1 MVCAE
6 FSVCFW
12 HCSWSSHFCP
22 RLRWQR
28 IRRGLTKPSPRPSQW
43 TGTRRRPIPPAQ
55 EQPKNENP
63 PAPEEP
69 KTFTVT
75 YTDGV
80 GGAVFD
86 NEVHS
91 NLPSGTATPAFS
103 GSLAREGYTFAGWNP
118 AVAETVTA
126 DVTYAAKWE
135 EGKTGPRRVTLPTIP
150 GPDVDLAALDTGH
163 KIDVRFTVLYVGDE
177 FNIGYNYGSSEKT
190 KFVCQ
195 YKTNHSDTAYNNH
208 TIAISDIKAAAS
220 RASVNSGYQIVG
232 WSKESN
238 ANPTTWSLNKSGT
251 TACNKGSTI
260 YLVAKNP
267 NPTTK
272 YTYTL
277 NYDAN
282 GGTGAPSA
290 DSWSTTDASI
300 RYHSFTVKNTI
311 PTREGY
317 VFKGWKAKDGADTIY
332 AGGALCSV
340 SQQGNDVVKN
350 GNTWTRTLYAVWE
363 EAVPSKP
370 EWSDIRR
377 EMQKVSVHV
386 TCINPD
392 VNHTEKTYSYKESND
407 DTIGSVQ
414 DSAGSY
420 TCTVTVHLGRYR
432 LQYNQ
437 DFNREHEFASSLTAD
452 VVLQYNGTGWV
463 IASALPLELKLTCGS
478 APTPNPPGSD
488 VLNSLKVLVKCD
500 SKTYHFEKPYK
511 MDDGDYRLEKV
522 DDNTY
527 TVIVLADKYV
537 EKYNAVYPGHTLFD
551 NNTKTIKLVYR
562 YGAWTVVGSNGVT
575 FNVSCEQKYTVT
587 YTDGVD
593 GEVIF
598 ADQVSYKKPGEK
610 TPKFRGTPTRT
621 GYKFIGWEPAVVGT
635 VTANAT
641 YTAQWV
647 SISDLDPAPEL
658 VSSLYMNFQ
667 CTNENASHDHRSEM
681 IAIGYGIGAGGV
693 IVTDAAG
700 NPVYNK
706 DGNITAV
713 ITFYQDSGFLN
724 EYNKRTGVAHRYA
737 DYEPKTK
744 SVDGVLIGEVFHMYK
759 KDYPVVFD
767 VVCGSLYTVTYKDGT
782 NGTVFADDVHSNLN
796 ANAATPAF
804 VGGTPTR
811 PGYVFTGWNP
821 AVAATVTGNATYT
834 AVWEKDANG
843 NGKPDKDEEKYTVTY
858 TDGVEN
864 EEIFADE
871 TYSDLLSG
879 TATPAFNGT
888 PTRKGYAFTGWNP
901 AVAATVTGNA
911 TYAAV
916 WEEAAPPK
924 PDKPTPPTDEIGGA
938 TVAVKCITGHGDL
951 SWKIDSST
959 FTVGEVTGDD
969 TTGYTCT
976 VTVQAEVYVNA
987 FNSDKKA
994 NGVKHTL
1001 ADDAEKTFTM
1011 TYVNGAWTGP
1021 TNPAVTFEVKCEEEL
1036 VPVHLVI
1043 YRNGDTSKAYK
1054 DVALE
1059 SQPKGHVIDLSTID
1073 IADYYTGNY
1082 EFYGWYD
1089 DGAWNNYKANPANPP
1104 AGLKEKTVNGWT
1116 NLKCMVYDKYQVVY
1130 FQSEE
1135 ALRDFQNDHS
1145 KTEGR
1150 LYSTTALFGSTLP
1163 TADAPTPTRTG
1174 YTFKFWSREGQNG
1187 DVTGQTVNG
1196 WTNLYAVWEKNTYTV
1211 TYTDG
1216 VDGEAFADQAY
1227 TAKYEDATPAF
1238 EGTPTRKGFV
1248 FDGWNPEV
1256 AETVTED
1263 VTYTAQWKPVQPD
1276 KKAIEGAIGR
1286 GVAVVCDNQNVK
1298 HGAKAYKVT
1307 LGEYTASN
1315 VMGTAADGYTC
1326 TVTVRAAKFIEK
1338 YSSDMSDAVHTL
1350 IAGEPAEKTIELK
1363 WNGEKWVAET
1373 ELPVTFHTLCPPEQP
1388 SKKDIEGAIGRGV
1401 KIVCDNQNVKH
1412 GGKDYKPTQGEY
1424 TVSDVTG
1431 TASEGYTCTI
1441 TVKAAKII
1449 EKYSSDMGKTHA
1461 LIVGEQAEKTVE
1473 LKWDG
1478 EKWVAKTELP
1488 ITFHVECPPEKPTYD
1503 ELKGL
1508 GINAKVDCT
1517 TTTAHNG
1524 KSYTLIEDTYNVSDP
1539 ERKGTAY
1546 TCILTVNA
1554 KDYVAKYNAEENVGP
1569 HTLDDRDSKT
1579 IELTWNGEKWT
1590 AAETSV
1596 TFNVKCEL
1604 LTVTYTDGVKGE
1616 EVFADVV
1623 YNDIPYGTNTPA
1635 FGTKDPTRKGYKF
1648 LGWEPVVADTVTENA
1663 TYVAQWEK
1671 LYTVTYTDG
1680 AKGKAF
1686 EDQVFTD
1693 LESGTKTP
1701 EFNGTPTRKGY
1712 KFLGWEP
1719 VVADTVTENVTYT
1732 APVGRTLHRYLHRR
1746 REGQGVQGSGL
1757 QRS

>member
-1 MVCAE
+1 M
-6 FSVCFW
+6 
-12 HCSWSSHFCP
+12 
-22 RLRWQR
+22 
-28 IRRGLTKPSPRPSQW
+28 
-43 TGTRRRPIPPAQ
+43 
-55 EQPKNENP
+55 
-63 PAPEEP
+63 
-69 KTFTVT
+69 
-75 YTDGV
+75 
-80 GGAVFD
+80 
-86 NEVHS
+86 
-91 NLPSGTATPAFS
+91 
-103 GSLAREGYTFAGWNP
+103 
-118 AVAETVTA
+118 TA
-126 DVTYAAKWE
+126 DVTYAAQWE
-135 EGKTGPRRVTLPTIP
+135 AVKKRVTVPTIP
-150 GPDVDLAALDTGH
+150 EPDVNPAALNTGH
-163 KIDVRFTVLYVGDE
+163 KIDVTFTVLYVGDE
-177 FNIGYNYGSSEKT
+177 FRIGYNYGSSEKT

-195 YKTNHSDTAYNNH
+195 YSSNHSDTAYNNH
-208 TIAISDIKAAAS
+208 TIAISDIKAAAG
-220 RASVNSGYQIVG
+220 RATVNSGYTIVG

-290 DSWSTTDASI
+290 ESWSTTDAAI

-317 VFKGWKAKDGADTIY
+317 VFKGWKAKDGSDTIY
-332 AGGALCSV
+332 TGGTLCSV

-363 EAVPSKP
+363 EDAPAKPTAPDNDTVKALLGENAVQIICTNAQIGHGSKTFGLIDGTFTVYQSNNRCEVVINSLSP
-370 EWSDIRR
+370 YVNEFNAAVSVPAGTHITDNSMAGQNRTKINLVWSDG
-377 EMQKVSVHV
+377 KWTAADAPAKYHV
-386 TCINPD
+386 LCSLQPVEPTTPGEGDLENI
-392 VNHTEKTYSYKESND
+392 EKLVRIVCDRNIHDAKEYGV
-407 DTIGSVQ
+407 I
-414 DSAGSY
+414 AGSCEFGGIDMTGDVP
-420 TCTVTVHLGRYR
+420 TCPVTIRAAKYV
-432 LQYNQ
+432 
-437 DFNREHEFASSLTAD
+437 EA
-452 VVLQYNGTGWV
+452 YNGTIGVEHTITGDTERLLILAWDANNNV
-463 IASALPLELKLTCGS
+463 WRPMTDTPVTFTVVCPPAKPGAEDLAKLEAPVEVACTTKPETHAAARFSLIEGTYDIGDVSGNETDGYTCDIIITADEYVTKYNTDFGKHTLTG
-478 APTPNPPGSD
+478 
-488 VLNSLKVLVKCD
+488 
-500 SKTYHFEKPYK
+500 
-511 MDDGDYRLEKV
+511 
-522 DDNTY
+522 DNTKPL
-527 TVIVLADKYV
+527 TLKYV
-537 EKYNAVYPGHTLFD
+537 EG
-551 NNTKTIKLVYR
+551 R
-562 YGAWTVVGSNGVT
+562 WVVNDPVT
-575 FNVSCEQKYTVT
+575 F
-587 YTDGVD
+587 
-593 GEVIF
+593 
-598 ADQVSYKKPGEK
+598 
-610 TPKFRGTPTRT
+610 
-621 GYKFIGWEPAVVGT
+621 AV
-635 VTANAT
+635 
-641 YTAQWV
+641 
-647 SISDLDPAPEL
+647 E
-658 VSSLYMNFQ
+658 
-667 CTNENASHDHRSEM
+667 
-681 IAIGYGIGAGGV
+681 
-693 IVTDAAG
+693 
-700 NPVYNK
+700 
-706 DGNITAV
+706 
-713 ITFYQDSGFLN
+713 
-724 EYNKRTGVAHRYA
+724 
-737 DYEPKTK
+737 
-744 SVDGVLIGEVFHMYK
+744 
-759 KDYPVVFD
+759 
-767 VVCGSLYTVTYKDGT
+767 
-782 NGTVFADDVHSNLN
+782 
-796 ANAATPAF
+796 
-804 VGGTPTR
+804 
-811 PGYVFTGWNP
+811 
-821 AVAATVTGNATYT
+821 
-834 AVWEKDANG
+834 
-843 NGKPDKDEEKYTVTY
+843 
-858 TDGVEN
+858 
-864 EEIFADE
+864 
-871 TYSDLLSG
+871 
-879 TATPAFNGT
+879 
-888 PTRKGYAFTGWNP
+888 
-901 AVAATVTGNA
+901 
-911 TYAAV
+911 
-916 WEEAAPPK
+916 
-924 PDKPTPPTDEIGGA
+924 
-938 TVAVKCITGHGDL
+938 
-951 SWKIDSST
+951 
-959 FTVGEVTGDD
+959 
-969 TTGYTCT
+969 
-976 VTVQAEVYVNA
+976 
-987 FNSDKKA
+987 
-994 NGVKHTL
+994 
-1001 ADDAEKTFTM
+1001 
-1011 TYVNGAWTGP
+1011 
-1021 TNPAVTFEVKCEEEL
+1021 CEEEL
-1036 VPVHLVI
+1036 FPVHLVI

-1089 DGAWNNYKANPANPP
+1089 DGLFNIYKSDPANPP

-1135 ALRDFQNDHS
+1135 AWRDYQNDHS

-1216 VDGEAFADQAY
+1216 VNGEAFEDQAY

-1238 EGTPTRKGFV
+1238 VGIPARAGYKFLGWEPTVAETVTENATYVAQWEKLYTVTYTDGVGGKAFKDDVHSDLEKDTPTPAFSGDTPTRKGFV
-1248 FDGWNPEV
+1248 FDGWTPEV

-1298 HGAKAYKVT
+1298 HGEKKYKPT
-1307 LGEYTASN
+1307 LGEYTVSD

-1326 TVTVRAAKFIEK
+1326 TVTVKATKFIEK
-1338 YSSDMSDAVHTL
+1338 YSSDMGDAVHTL

-1401 KIVCDNQNVKH
+1401 KIVCDNQNVNH
-1412 GGKDYKPTQGEY
+1412 WGKDYKPTQGEY

-1431 TASEGYTCTI
+1431 TASEGYTCTV

-1449 EKYSSDMGKTHA
+1449 EKYSSDMGKTHE

-1503 ELKGL
+1503 ELKEL

-1517 TTTAHNG
+1517 TTTAHND
-1524 KSYTLIEDTYNVSDP
+1524 KPYTLIEGTYDISDP
-1539 ERKGTAY
+1539 ARKGTAY

-1569 HTLDDRDSKT
+1569 HTLDDRDSKA

-1616 EVFADVV
+1616 EVFEDVV
-1623 YNDIPYGTNTPA
+1623 YKDIPYGTSTPA

-1648 LGWEPVVADTVTENA
+1648 VGWEPEVAETVTKNV
-1663 TYVAQWEK
+1663 TYTAKWEK

-1686 EDQVFTD
+1686 KDQVYKD
-1693 LESGTKTP
+1693 LESGTDTP
-1701 EFNGTPTRKGY
+1701 KFDGKPTRKGY
-1712 KFLGWEP
+1712 TFTGWSP
-1719 VVADTVTENVTYT
+1719 KVTDTVTKDVTYVAQWKSVKNGKDNIPKT
-1732 APVGRTLHRYLHRR
+1732 GDSEIVMVL
-1746 REGQGVQGSGL
+1746 GSVLLFSFCGAAAVSVYD
-1757 QRS
+1757 RKRKHF

>member
-1 MVCAE
+1 MQTVCASGMDRQMKGE
-6 FSVCFW
+6 YFKMKNHGLRRIFSLLLALFMVFTLL
-12 HCSWSSHFCP
+12 P
-22 RLRWQR
+22 TTALAEDTAGADETQPKTVAVDE
-28 IRRGLTKPSPRPSQW
+28 GEKKTD
-43 TGTRRRPIPPAQ
+43 PPAQ

-103 GSLAREGYTFAGWNP
+103 GSLAREGYTFVGWNP

-126 DVTYAAKWE
+126 DVTYVAQWE
-135 EGKTGPRRVTLPTIP
+135 AGKTSARRVTLPTIP
-150 GPDVDLAALDTGH
+150 DPDPAPAALDTGH

-317 VFKGWKAKDGADTIY
+317 VFKGWKANDGSDTIY
-332 AGGALCSV
+332 TGGMTCAV
-340 SQQGNDVVKN
+340 SQYGNDVVKN

-363 EAVPSKP
+363 EAAPPTPDKP
-370 EWSDIRR
+370 TAPGEGDLSGLIGNI
-377 EMQKVSVHV
+377 
-386 TCINPD
+386 T
-392 VNHTEKTYSYKESND
+392 VNCTNGKAAHELKTKGYTLIS
-407 DTIGSVQ
+407 
-414 DSAGSY
+414 GSY
-420 TCTVTVHLGRYR
+420 TTSEVAG
-432 LQYNQ
+432 
-437 DFNREHEFASSLTAD
+437 DAE
-452 VVLQYNGTGWV
+452 NG
-463 IASALPLELKLTCGS
+463 
-478 APTPNPPGSD
+478 
-488 VLNSLKVLVKCD
+488 
-500 SKTYHFEKPYK
+500 Y
-511 MDDGDYRLEKV
+511 
-522 DDNTY
+522 TY
-527 TVIVLADKYV
+527 TVTINSQKYV
-537 EKYNAVYPGHTLFD
+537 EQFDTDTGAAHDPKGVNATVTLKYTD
-551 NNTKTIKLVYR
+551 N
-562 YGAWTVVGSNGVT
+562 GWTVES
-575 FNVSCEQKYTVT
+575 
-587 YTDGVD
+587 
-593 GEVIF
+593 
-598 ADQVSYKKPGEK
+598 
-610 TPKFRGTPTRT
+610 
-621 GYKFIGWEPAVVGT
+621 
-635 VTANAT
+635 
-641 YTAQWV
+641 
-647 SISDLDPAPEL
+647 
-658 VSSLYMNFQ
+658 
-667 CTNENASHDHRSEM
+667 
-681 IAIGYGIGAGGV
+681 GA
-693 IVTDAAG
+693 
-700 NPVYNK
+700 
-706 DGNITAV
+706 
-713 ITFYQDSGFLN
+713 
-724 EYNKRTGVAHRYA
+724 
-737 DYEPKTK
+737 
-744 SVDGVLIGEVFHMYK
+744 
-759 KDYPVVFD
+759 PVVFD
-767 VVCGSLYTVTYKDGT
+767 VACVTEIVPPARPGAEDL
-782 NGTVFADDVHSNLN
+782 SNLK
-796 ANAATPAF
+796 APVDVTCTTKPETHAAVHF
-804 VGGTPTR
+804 SLRGGTYTI
-811 PGYVFTGWNP
+811 GD
-821 AVAATVTGNATYT
+821 VAGN
-834 AVWEKDANG
+834 E
-843 NGKPDKDEEKYTVTY
+843 
-858 TDGVEN
+858 TD
-864 EEIFADE
+864 
-871 TYSDLLSG
+871 
-879 TATPAFNGT
+879 
-888 PTRKGYAFTGWNP
+888 
-901 AVAATVTGNA
+901 
-911 TYAAV
+911 
-916 WEEAAPPK
+916 
-924 PDKPTPPTDEIGGA
+924 
-938 TVAVKCITGHGDL
+938 
-951 SWKIDSST
+951 
-959 FTVGEVTGDD
+959 
-969 TTGYTCT
+969 GYTCDIT
-976 VTVQAEVYVNA
+976 VTADKYVARYNM
-987 FNSDKKA
+987 DY
-994 NGVKHTL
+994 GKHTL
-1001 ADDAEKTFTM
+1001 TGDNTKTLTLK
-1011 TYVNGAWTGP
+1011 YVEGQW
-1021 TNPAVTFEVKCEEEL
+1021 AVDTPITFPVECEEEL
-1036 VPVHLVI
+1036 FPVHLVI

-1089 DGAWNNYKANPANPP
+1089 DGLFNIYKSDPANPP
-1104 AGLKEKTVNGWT
+1104 AGLKEKAVNGWT

-1150 LYSTTALFGSTLP
+1150 LYSTTAPFGSTLP

-1216 VDGEAFADQAY
+1216 VNGEAFADQAY

-1238 EGTPTRKGFV
+1238 EGTPARAGYKFLGWEPTVAETVTENATYVAQWEKLYTVTYTDGVGEKAFKDDVHSDLEKDTPTPAFSGGTPARKGFV

-1256 AETVTED
+1256 AEIVTED

-1286 GVAVVCDNQNVK
+1286 GVAVVCDNQNVN
-1298 HGAKAYKVT
+1298 HGEKRYKPT
-1307 LGEYTASN
+1307 LGEYTVSN

-1401 KIVCDNQNVKH
+1401 KIVCDNQNVNH
-1412 GGKDYKPTQGEY
+1412 WGKDYKPTQGEY

-1554 KDYVAKYNAEENVGP
+1554 KDYVARYNAEENVGP

-1623 YNDIPYGTNTPA
+1623 YKDIPYGTGTPA

-1648 LGWEPVVADTVTENA
+1648 VGWEPEVAETVTKNV
-1663 TYVAQWEK
+1663 TYTAKWEE

-1680 AKGKAF
+1680 VKGKAF
-1686 EDQVFTD
+1686 KDQVYSD
-1693 LESGTKTP
+1693 LEAGTDTP
-1701 EFNGTPTRKGY
+1701 KFDGKPTRKGY
-1712 KFLGWEP
+1712 TFTGWSP
-1719 VVADTVTENVTYT
+1719 KVTDTVTKDVTYVAQWKSVKNGKDNIPKT
-1732 APVGRTLHRYLHRR
+1732 GDSEIVMVL
-1746 REGQGVQGSGL
+1746 GSVLLFSFCGAAAVSVYD
-1757 QRS
+1757 RKRKHF

>member
-28 IRRGLTKPSPRPSQW
+28 IRRGLTEPSPRPSQW
-43 TGTRRRPIPPAQ
+43 TGARRRPTPPAQ

-63 PAPEEP
+63 PAPEDP

-86 NEVHS
+86 NDVHS

-103 GSLAREGYTFAGWNP
+103 GSLAREGYTFVGWNP

-135 EGKTGPRRVTLPTIP
+135 EGKTNARRVPLPTIP
-150 GPDVDLAALDTGH
+150 KPDPAPADLNTGH

-251 TACNKGSTI
+251 TACNKGTTI

-300 RYHSFTVKNTI
+300 RYHSFTVKNTV

-317 VFKGWKAKDGADTIY
+317 VFKGWKAKDGSDTIY
-332 AGGALCSV
+332 TGGTLCSV
-340 SQQGNDVVKN
+340 SQYGNDVVKN

-363 EAVPSKP
+363 EDAPAQPTPLDEAGVKALLGENAVQIICTNTQISHGSKTFGLIDGTFTVHQSNNRCEVVINSFSP
-370 EWSDIRR
+370 YVNEFNAAVSVPAGTHITDNSMAGQNRTKINLVWSDG
-377 EMQKVSVHV
+377 KWTAADAPAKYHV
-386 TCINPD
+386 LCSSQPAEPTAPGEGDLENI
-392 VNHTEKTYSYKESND
+392 EKLVRIVCDRNIHDAKEYGV
-407 DTIGSVQ
+407 I
-414 DSAGSY
+414 AGSCEFGDIDMTGDVP
-420 TCTVTVHLGRYR
+420 TCPVTIQAAEYVK
-432 LQYNQ
+432 
-437 DFNREHEFASSLTAD
+437 A
-452 VVLQYNGTGWV
+452 YNGTIGVEHTITGDTERLLILAWDANNNV
-463 IASALPLELKLTCGS
+463 WRPMTD
-478 APTPNPPGSD
+478 TP
-488 VLNSLKVLVKCD
+488 
-500 SKTYHFEKPYK
+500 
-511 MDDGDYRLEKV
+511 
-522 DDNTY
+522 
-527 TVIVLADKYV
+527 
-537 EKYNAVYPGHTLFD
+537 
-551 NNTKTIKLVYR
+551 
-562 YGAWTVVGSNGVT
+562 VT
-575 FNVSCEQKYTVT
+575 F
-587 YTDGVD
+587 
-593 GEVIF
+593 
-598 ADQVSYKKPGEK
+598 
-610 TPKFRGTPTRT
+610 
-621 GYKFIGWEPAVVGT
+621 
-635 VTANAT
+635 
-641 YTAQWV
+641 
-647 SISDLDPAPEL
+647 
-658 VSSLYMNFQ
+658 
-667 CTNENASHDHRSEM
+667 
-681 IAIGYGIGAGGV
+681 
-693 IVTDAAG
+693 
-700 NPVYNK
+700 PV
-706 DGNITAV
+706 
-713 ITFYQDSGFLN
+713 
-724 EYNKRTGVAHRYA
+724 E
-737 DYEPKTK
+737 
-744 SVDGVLIGEVFHMYK
+744 
-759 KDYPVVFD
+759 
-767 VVCGSLYTVTYKDGT
+767 
-782 NGTVFADDVHSNLN
+782 
-796 ANAATPAF
+796 
-804 VGGTPTR
+804 
-811 PGYVFTGWNP
+811 
-821 AVAATVTGNATYT
+821 
-834 AVWEKDANG
+834 
-843 NGKPDKDEEKYTVTY
+843 
-858 TDGVEN
+858 
-864 EEIFADE
+864 
-871 TYSDLLSG
+871 
-879 TATPAFNGT
+879 
-888 PTRKGYAFTGWNP
+888 
-901 AVAATVTGNA
+901 
-911 TYAAV
+911 
-916 WEEAAPPK
+916 
-924 PDKPTPPTDEIGGA
+924 
-938 TVAVKCITGHGDL
+938 
-951 SWKIDSST
+951 
-959 FTVGEVTGDD
+959 
-969 TTGYTCT
+969 
-976 VTVQAEVYVNA
+976 
-987 FNSDKKA
+987 
-994 NGVKHTL
+994 
-1001 ADDAEKTFTM
+1001 
-1011 TYVNGAWTGP
+1011 
-1021 TNPAVTFEVKCEEEL
+1021 CEEEL

-1054 DVALE
+1054 DIALE
-1059 SQPKGHVIDLSTID
+1059 GQPKGHVIDLSTID

-1150 LYSTTALFGSTLP
+1150 LYSTTAPFGSTLP

-1216 VDGEAFADQAY
+1216 VNGEAFADQAY

-1238 EGTPTRKGFV
+1238 EGTPARAGYKFLGWEPTVAETVTENATYVAQWEKLYTVTYTDGVDGKAFKDDVHSDLEKDTPTPAFSGGTPTRKGFV
-1248 FDGWNPEV
+1248 FDGWTPEV
-1256 AETVTED
+1256 AETVTD
-1263 VTYTAQWKPVQPD
+1263 DATYTAQWKPVQPD
-1276 KKAIEGAIGR
+1276 KKAIENAIGR
-1286 GVAVVCDNQNVK
+1286 GVAVVCDNQNVN
-1298 HGAKAYKVT
+1298 HGEKKYKPT
-1307 LGEYTASN
+1307 LGEYTVSD

-1326 TVTVRAAKFIEK
+1326 TVTVKAAKFIEK

-1350 IAGEPAEKTIELK
+1350 IAGEPAEKAIELK

-1401 KIVCDNQNVKH
+1401 RIVCDNQHVNH
-1412 GGKDYKPTQGEY
+1412 WAKDYKPTQGEY

-1441 TVKAAKII
+1441 TVKAAKIV
-1449 EKYSSDMGKTHA
+1449 EKYGSDFGKPHD
-1461 LIVGEQAEKTVE
+1461 LIIGEAAEKTVE

-1503 ELKGL
+1503 DLKEL
-1508 GINAKVDCT
+1508 GIDAKIHCA
-1517 TTTAHNG
+1517 TTTAHTDAT
-1524 KSYTLIEDTYNVSDP
+1524 YALIESTYEISDP
-1539 ERKGTAY
+1539 ARKGTVY
-1546 TCILTVNA
+1546 TCTLTVKA

-1579 IELTWNGEKWT
+1579 IELTWNGEKWM

-1616 EVFADVV
+1616 EVFEDVV
-1623 YNDIPYGTNTPA
+1623 YKDIPYGTSTPA

-1648 LGWEPVVADTVTENA
+1648 VGWEPEVAETVTKDV
-1663 TYVAQWEK
+1663 TYTAKWEK

-1680 AKGKAF
+1680 VKGKAF
-1686 EDQVFTD
+1686 KDQVYSD
-1693 LESGTKTP
+1693 LEAGTATP
-1701 EFNGTPTRKGY
+1701 KFDGKPTRKGY
-1712 KFLGWEP
+1712 TFTGWSP
-1719 VVADTVTENVTYT
+1719 KVTDTVTKDVTYVAQWKSVKNGKDNIPKT
-1732 APVGRTLHRYLHRR
+1732 GDSEIVMVL
-1746 REGQGVQGSGL
+1746 GSVLLFSFCGAAAVSVYD
-1757 QRS
+1757 RKRKHF

>member
-1 MVCAE
+1 MKKKILSLVLACCLFLLSGCGSVGSVMKNIKAGNVDEANQLYLEKIAGNSEKEFDLEDALQTYIEGLYDDLNSGKVSSAE
-6 FSVCFW
+6 AQAFASTVYSMDMDSSSYTRKILSKLNDLILSKQAYEDAMDAVAGEDYLTAYMLLQNVIEEDSNYETASSKMNEIVNDGMRSLNQEIDDAVAAKEFQKAIDLVNEAISLWGNNEFLASMQDSIPTWWQESNIEEAEQLRQAGQYSEAKDKAIEYCLAFGLDEYPDAVSTELQLINAEWLNSV
-12 HCSWSSHFCP
+12 
-22 RLRWQR
+22 
-28 IRRGLTKPSPRPSQW
+28 
-43 TGTRRRPIPPAQ
+43 AQ
-55 EQPKNENP
+55 E
-63 PAPEEP
+63 AAAA
-69 KTFTVT
+69 F
-75 YTDGV
+75 
-80 GGAVFD
+80 GANKDYQAAIRV
-86 NEVHS
+86 
-91 NLPSGTATPAFS
+91 LQASGLQ
-103 GSLAREGYTFAGWNP
+103 G
-118 AVAETVTA
+118 
-126 DVTYAAKWE
+126 D
-135 EGKTGPRRVTLPTIP
+135 
-150 GPDVDLAALDTGH
+150 DVDAL
-163 KIDVRFTVLYVGDE
+163 IE
-177 FNIGYNYGSSEKT
+177 
-190 KFVCQ
+190 Q
-195 YKTNHSDTAYNNH
+195 Y
-208 TIAISDIKAAAS
+208 
-220 RASVNSGYQIVG
+220 
-232 WSKESN
+232 
-238 ANPTTWSLNKSGT
+238 
-251 TACNKGSTI
+251 
-260 YLVAKNP
+260 
-267 NPTTK
+267 
-272 YTYTL
+272 
-277 NYDAN
+277 
-282 GGTGAPSA
+282 
-290 DSWSTTDASI
+290 
-300 RYHSFTVKNTI
+300 
-311 PTREGY
+311 
-317 VFKGWKAKDGADTIY
+317 
-332 AGGALCSV
+332 
-340 SQQGNDVVKN
+340 QG
-350 GNTWTRTLYAVWE
+350 
-363 EAVPSKP
+363 
-370 EWSDIRR
+370 
-377 EMQKVSVHV
+377 
-386 TCINPD
+386 
-392 VNHTEKTYSYKESND
+392 
-407 DTIGSVQ
+407 
-414 DSAGSY
+414 
-420 TCTVTVHLGRYR
+420 
-432 LQYNQ
+432 
-437 DFNREHEFASSLTAD
+437 
-452 VVLQYNGTGWV
+452 
-463 IASALPLELKLTCGS
+463 
-478 APTPNPPGSD
+478 
-488 VLNSLKVLVKCD
+488 
-500 SKTYHFEKPYK
+500 YHFEKPYK

-888 PTRKGYAFTGWNP
+888 PTRKGYVFTGWNP

-951 SWKIDSST
+951 SWKIGSST

-987 FNSDKKA
+987 FNSNKKA

-1089 DGAWNNYKANPANPP
+1089 DGLFNIYKSDPANPP

-1150 LYSTTALFGSTLP
+1150 LYSTTAPFGSTLP

-1216 VDGEAFADQAY
+1216 VNGEAFPNKTY
-1227 TAKYEDATPAF
+1227 PAKYEDATPAF
-1238 EGTPTRKGFV
+1238 EGTPARKGFV

-1256 AETVTED
+1256 AETVTD
-1263 VTYTAQWKPVQPD
+1263 NATYTAQWKPVQPD

-1286 GVAVVCDNQNVK
+1286 GVAVVCDNQNVN
-1298 HGAKAYKVT
+1298 HGEKKYKPT
-1307 LGEYTASN
+1307 LGEYTVSN

-1401 KIVCDNQNVKH
+1401 KIVCDNQNVNH
-1412 GGKDYKPTQGEY
+1412 WGKDYKPTQGEY

-1461 LIVGEQAEKTVE
+1461 LIVGEPPEKTVE
-1473 LKWDG
+1473 LKWNG

-1539 ERKGTAY
+1539 ERKGTVY

-1623 YNDIPYGTNTPA
+1623 YKDIPYGTGTPA

-1648 LGWEPVVADTVTENA
+1648 VGWEPEVAETVTKDV
-1663 TYVAQWEK
+1663 TYTAKWEK

-1680 AKGKAF
+1680 VKGKAF
-1686 EDQVFTD
+1686 KDQVYSD
-1693 LESGTKTP
+1693 LEAGTDTP
-1701 EFNGTPTRKGY
+1701 KFDGKPTRKGY
-1712 KFLGWEP
+1712 TFTGWSP
-1719 VVADTVTENVTYT
+1719 KVTDTVTKDVTYVAQWKSVKNGKDNIPKT
-1732 APVGRTLHRYLHRR
+1732 GDSEIVMVL
-1746 REGQGVQGSGL
+1746 GSVLLFSFCGAAAVSVYD
-1757 QRS
+1757 RKRKHF

>member
-1 MVCAE
+1 MQTVCASGMDRQMKGE
-6 FSVCFW
+6 YFKMKNHGLRRIFSLLLALFMVFTLL
-12 HCSWSSHFCP
+12 P
-22 RLRWQR
+22 TTALAED
-28 IRRGLTKPSPRPSQW
+28 T
-43 TGTRRRPIPPAQ
+43 TGADETPPKTVVVNEGEKKTDPPAQ
-55 EQPKNENP
+55 EQPMNENP

-75 YTDGV
+75 YTDGAD
-80 GGAVFD
+80 GAVFP
-86 NEVHS
+86 NQVS
-91 NLPSGTATPAFS
+91 NLPAGTATPAFS
-103 GSLAREGYTFAGWNP
+103 GTLARDGYTFAGWNP

-126 DVTYAAKWE
+126 NVTYVAQWE
-135 EGKTGPRRVTLPTIP
+135 AGKTSARRVTLPTIP
-150 GPDVDLAALDTGH
+150 GPDVDPAALDTGH

-317 VFKGWKAKDGADTIY
+317 VFKGWKANDGSDTIY
-332 AGGALCSV
+332 TGGMTCAV
-340 SQQGNDVVKN
+340 SQYGNDVVKN

-363 EAVPSKP
+363 EA
-370 EWSDIRR
+370 
-377 EMQKVSVHV
+377 
-386 TCINPD
+386 
-392 VNHTEKTYSYKESND
+392 
-407 DTIGSVQ
+407 
-414 DSAGSY
+414 
-420 TCTVTVHLGRYR
+420 
-432 LQYNQ
+432 
-437 DFNREHEFASSLTAD
+437 
-452 VVLQYNGTGWV
+452 
-463 IASALPLELKLTCGS
+463 
-478 APTPNPPGSD
+478 
-488 VLNSLKVLVKCD
+488 
-500 SKTYHFEKPYK
+500 
-511 MDDGDYRLEKV
+511 
-522 DDNTY
+522 
-527 TVIVLADKYV
+527 
-537 EKYNAVYPGHTLFD
+537 
-551 NNTKTIKLVYR
+551 
-562 YGAWTVVGSNGVT
+562 
-575 FNVSCEQKYTVT
+575 
-587 YTDGVD
+587 
-593 GEVIF
+593 
-598 ADQVSYKKPGEK
+598 
-610 TPKFRGTPTRT
+610 
-621 GYKFIGWEPAVVGT
+621 
-635 VTANAT
+635 
-641 YTAQWV
+641 
-647 SISDLDPAPEL
+647 
-658 VSSLYMNFQ
+658 
-667 CTNENASHDHRSEM
+667 
-681 IAIGYGIGAGGV
+681 
-693 IVTDAAG
+693 
-700 NPVYNK
+700 
-706 DGNITAV
+706 
-713 ITFYQDSGFLN
+713 
-724 EYNKRTGVAHRYA
+724 
-737 DYEPKTK
+737 
-744 SVDGVLIGEVFHMYK
+744 
-759 KDYPVVFD
+759 
-767 VVCGSLYTVTYKDGT
+767 
-782 NGTVFADDVHSNLN
+782 
-796 ANAATPAF
+796 
-804 VGGTPTR
+804 
-811 PGYVFTGWNP
+811 
-821 AVAATVTGNATYT
+821 
-834 AVWEKDANG
+834 
-843 NGKPDKDEEKYTVTY
+843 
-858 TDGVEN
+858 
-864 EEIFADE
+864 
-871 TYSDLLSG
+871 
-879 TATPAFNGT
+879 
-888 PTRKGYAFTGWNP
+888 
-901 AVAATVTGNA
+901 
-911 TYAAV
+911 
-916 WEEAAPPK
+916 APPK
-924 PDKPTPPTDEIGGA
+924 PDKPTAPGE
-938 TVAVKCITGHGDL
+938 GDL
-951 SWKIDSST
+951 SGLIGNITVNCTNNAATHTLKSKGYALIASSYT
-959 FTVGEVTGDD
+959 PSEVAGDAENGYTYTVTINSQKYVEQFDTDTGAAHDPKGVNATVTLKYTDNGWTVESGAPVVFDVACVTEIVPPAKPGAEDLAKLEAPVEVVCTAKPETHTAAPFSLIEGTYDIGDVSGNETD
-969 TTGYTCT
+969 GYTCDIIIT
-976 VTVQAEVYVNA
+976 ADEYVTKYNTD
-987 FNSDKKA
+987 F
-994 NGVKHTL
+994 GKHTL
-1001 ADDAEKTFTM
+1001 TGDNTKPLTLK
-1011 TYVNGAWTGP
+1011 YVEGRWVVNDP
-1021 TNPAVTFEVKCEEEL
+1021 VTFPVECE
-1036 VPVHLVI
+1036 
-1043 YRNGDTSKAYK
+1043 
-1054 DVALE
+1054 
-1059 SQPKGHVIDLSTID
+1059 
-1073 IADYYTGNY
+1073 
-1082 EFYGWYD
+1082 
-1089 DGAWNNYKANPANPP
+1089 
-1104 AGLKEKTVNGWT
+1104 
-1116 NLKCMVYDKYQVVY
+1116 
-1130 FQSEE
+1130 
-1135 ALRDFQNDHS
+1135 
-1145 KTEGR
+1145 TEPE
-1150 LYSTTALFGSTLP
+1150 T
-1163 TADAPTPTRTG
+1163 
-1174 YTFKFWSREGQNG
+1174 
-1187 DVTGQTVNG
+1187 
-1196 WTNLYAVWEKNTYTV
+1196 TYTV

-1216 VDGEAFADQAY
+1216 VDGEEVFADQAY

-1238 EGTPTRKGFV
+1238 EGTPARAGYKFLGWEPTVAETVTENATYVAQWEKLYTVTYTDGVDGKAFKDDVHSDLKKDTPTPAFSGDTPTRKGFV

-1307 LGEYTASN
+1307 LGEYTVSD

-1338 YSSDMSDAVHTL
+1338 YSSDMGDAVHTL

-1401 KIVCDNQNVKH
+1401 KIVCDNQNVNH
-1412 GGKDYKPTQGEY
+1412 WGKDYKPTQGEY

-1461 LIVGEQAEKTVE
+1461 LIVGEQAEKAVE
-1473 LKWDG
+1473 LKWNG

-1623 YNDIPYGTNTPA
+1623 YKDIPYGTSTPA
-1635 FGTKDPTRKGYKF
+1635 FGTKDPTREGYKF
-1648 LGWEPVVADTVTENA
+1648 VGWEPEIAETVTKNV
-1663 TYVAQWEK
+1663 TYTAKWEK

-1680 AKGKAF
+1680 VKGKAF
-1686 EDQVFTD
+1686 KDQVYSD
-1693 LESGTKTP
+1693 LEAGTDTP
-1701 EFNGTPTRKGY
+1701 KFDGKPTRKGY
-1712 KFLGWEP
+1712 TFTGWSP
-1719 VVADTVTENVTYT
+1719 KVTDTVTKDVTYVAQWKSVKNGKDNIPKT
-1732 APVGRTLHRYLHRR
+1732 GDSEIVMVL
-1746 REGQGVQGSGL
+1746 GSVLLFSFCGAAAVSVYD
-1757 QRS
+1757 RKRKHF

>member
-1 MVCAE
+1 MKNHGLRRIFSLFLALFMVFTLLPTTALAE
-6 FSVCFW
+6 DTTGADETQPKTVVVDEGEKKTDP
-12 HCSWSSHFCP
+12 P
-22 RLRWQR
+22 RE
-28 IRRGLTKPSPRPSQW
+28 
-43 TGTRRRPIPPAQ
+43 

-75 YTDGV
+75 YTDGAD
-80 GGAVFD
+80 GAVFP
-86 NEVHS
+86 NQVYR

-103 GSLAREGYTFAGWNP
+103 GTPAREGYTFAGWNP

-126 DVTYAAKWE
+126 NVTYVAQWE
-135 EGKTGPRRVTLPTIP
+135 AGKTGARRVTLPTIP
-150 GPDVDLAALDTGH
+150 EPDITPAALNTGH
-163 KIDVRFTVLYVGDE
+163 KIDVRFTVLYVGSE

-190 KFVCQ
+190 QFVCQ

-290 DSWSTTDASI
+290 DSWSTTDAFI
-300 RYHSFTVKNTI
+300 RYHSFTVKNTV

-317 VFKGWKAKDGADTIY
+317 VFKGWKANDGSDTIY
-332 AGGALCSV
+332 TGGMTCAV
-340 SQQGNDVVKN
+340 SQYGNDVVKN

-363 EAVPSKP
+363 EA
-370 EWSDIRR
+370 
-377 EMQKVSVHV
+377 
-386 TCINPD
+386 T
-392 VNHTEKTYSYKESND
+392 
-407 DTIGSVQ
+407 
-414 DSAGSY
+414 
-420 TCTVTVHLGRYR
+420 
-432 LQYNQ
+432 
-437 DFNREHEFASSLTAD
+437 
-452 VVLQYNGTGWV
+452 
-463 IASALPLELKLTCGS
+463 
-478 APTPNPPGSD
+478 
-488 VLNSLKVLVKCD
+488 
-500 SKTYHFEKPYK
+500 
-511 MDDGDYRLEKV
+511 
-522 DDNTY
+522 
-527 TVIVLADKYV
+527 
-537 EKYNAVYPGHTLFD
+537 
-551 NNTKTIKLVYR
+551 
-562 YGAWTVVGSNGVT
+562 
-575 FNVSCEQKYTVT
+575 
-587 YTDGVD
+587 
-593 GEVIF
+593 
-598 ADQVSYKKPGEK
+598 
-610 TPKFRGTPTRT
+610 
-621 GYKFIGWEPAVVGT
+621 
-635 VTANAT
+635 
-641 YTAQWV
+641 
-647 SISDLDPAPEL
+647 
-658 VSSLYMNFQ
+658 
-667 CTNENASHDHRSEM
+667 
-681 IAIGYGIGAGGV
+681 
-693 IVTDAAG
+693 
-700 NPVYNK
+700 
-706 DGNITAV
+706 
-713 ITFYQDSGFLN
+713 
-724 EYNKRTGVAHRYA
+724 
-737 DYEPKTK
+737 
-744 SVDGVLIGEVFHMYK
+744 
-759 KDYPVVFD
+759 
-767 VVCGSLYTVTYKDGT
+767 
-782 NGTVFADDVHSNLN
+782 
-796 ANAATPAF
+796 
-804 VGGTPTR
+804 
-811 PGYVFTGWNP
+811 
-821 AVAATVTGNATYT
+821 
-834 AVWEKDANG
+834 
-843 NGKPDKDEEKYTVTY
+843 
-858 TDGVEN
+858 
-864 EEIFADE
+864 
-871 TYSDLLSG
+871 
-879 TATPAFNGT
+879 
-888 PTRKGYAFTGWNP
+888 
-901 AVAATVTGNA
+901 
-911 TYAAV
+911 
-916 WEEAAPPK
+916 PPK
-924 PDKPTPPTDEIGGA
+924 PDKPTAPGE
-938 TVAVKCITGHGDL
+938 GDL
-951 SWKIDSST
+951 SGLIDNI
-959 FTVGEVTGDD
+959 TVNCTNGKAAHELKTKGYTLISGSYTTSEVAGDAENGYTYTVTINSQKYVEQFDTDTGAAHDPKGVNATVTLKYTD
-969 TTGYTCT
+969 NGWTVESGAPVVFDVACVTEIVPPTKPGAEDLAKLEAPVEVACTTKPETHTAASFALIEGTYNIGDVSGNETDGYTCDIIIT
-976 VTVQAEVYVNA
+976 ADEYVTKYNTD
-987 FNSDKKA
+987 F
-994 NGVKHTL
+994 GKHTL
-1001 ADDAEKTFTM
+1001 TGDNTKPLTLK
-1011 TYVNGAWTGP
+1011 YVEGRWVVNDP
-1021 TNPAVTFEVKCEEEL
+1021 VTFPVECEEEL
-1036 VPVHLVI
+1036 FPVHLVI

-1054 DVALE
+1054 DIALE

-1089 DGAWNNYKANPANPP
+1089 DGLFNIYKSDPANPP

-1150 LYSTTALFGSTLP
+1150 LYSTTAPFGSTLP

-1174 YTFKFWSREGQNG
+1174 YTFKFWSREGQNS

-1216 VDGEAFADQAY
+1216 VNGEAFADQAY
-1227 TAKYEDATPAF
+1227 TAKYEDTTPAF
-1238 EGTPTRKGFV
+1238 EGTPARAGYKFLGWEPTVAETVTENATYVAQWEKLYTVTYTDGVDGKAFKDDVHSDLEKDTKTPAFSGGTPTRKGFV

-1276 KKAIEGAIGR
+1276 KKAIENAIGR
-1286 GVAVVCDNQNVK
+1286 GVAVVCDNQNVN
-1298 HGAKAYKVT
+1298 HGEKKYKPT
-1307 LGEYTASN
+1307 LGEYTVSN

-1338 YSSDMSDAVHTL
+1338 YSSDMGDAVHTL

-1401 KIVCDNQNVKH
+1401 KIVCDNQNVNH
-1412 GGKDYKPTQGEY
+1412 WGKDYKPTQGEY

-1461 LIVGEQAEKTVE
+1461 LIVGEQAEKAVE
-1473 LKWDG
+1473 LKWNG

-1524 KSYTLIEDTYNVSDP
+1524 KSYTLIEGTYNVSDP

-1590 AAETSV
+1590 AAETRV
-1596 TFNVKCEL
+1596 TFNAKCEL

-1616 EVFADVV
+1616 EVFEDVV
-1623 YNDIPYGTNTPA
+1623 YKDIPYGTSTPA

-1680 AKGKAF
+1680 VKGKAF
-1686 EDQVFTD
+1686 KDQVYKD
-1693 LESGTKTP
+1693 LESGTDTP
-1701 EFNGTPTRKGY
+1701 KFDGKPTRKGY
-1712 KFLGWEP
+1712 TFTGWSP
-1719 VVADTVTENVTYT
+1719 KVTDTVTKDVTYVAQWKSVKNGKDNIPKT
-1732 APVGRTLHRYLHRR
+1732 GDSEIVMVL
-1746 REGQGVQGSGL
+1746 GSVLLFSFCGAAAVSVYD
-1757 QRS
+1757 RKRKHF

>member
-1 MVCAE
+1 M
-6 FSVCFW
+6 
-12 HCSWSSHFCP
+12 
-22 RLRWQR
+22 
-28 IRRGLTKPSPRPSQW
+28 
-43 TGTRRRPIPPAQ
+43 
-55 EQPKNENP
+55 
-63 PAPEEP
+63 
-69 KTFTVT
+69 
-75 YTDGV
+75 
-80 GGAVFD
+80 
-86 NEVHS
+86 
-91 NLPSGTATPAFS
+91 
-103 GSLAREGYTFAGWNP
+103 
-118 AVAETVTA
+118 
-126 DVTYAAKWE
+126 
-135 EGKTGPRRVTLPTIP
+135 PTIP
-150 GPDVDLAALDTGH
+150 DPDPAPAALNTGH

-267 NPTTK
+267 NPTTE

-290 DSWSTTDASI
+290 DSWSTTDAAI

-317 VFKGWKAKDGADTIY
+317 VFKGWKAKDGSDTIY
-332 AGGALCSV
+332 TGGTLCSV

-363 EAVPSKP
+363 EDAPAKPTAPDNDTVKALLGENAVQIICTNAQIGHGSKTFGLIDGTFTVYQSNNRCEVVINSLSP
-370 EWSDIRR
+370 YVNEFNAAVSVPAGTHITDNSMAGQNRTKINLVWSDG
-377 EMQKVSVHV
+377 KWTAADAPAKYHV
-386 TCINPD
+386 LCSLQPVEPTTPGEGDLENI
-392 VNHTEKTYSYKESND
+392 EKLVRIVCDRNIHDAKEYGV
-407 DTIGSVQ
+407 I
-414 DSAGSY
+414 AGSCEFGGIDMTGDVP
-420 TCTVTVHLGRYR
+420 TCPVTIRAAKYV
-432 LQYNQ
+432 
-437 DFNREHEFASSLTAD
+437 EA
-452 VVLQYNGTGWV
+452 YNGTIGV
-463 IASALPLELKLTCGS
+463 EHTIT
-478 APTPNPPGSD
+478 
-488 VLNSLKVLVKCD
+488 
-500 SKTYHFEKPYK
+500 
-511 MDDGDYRLEKV
+511 GDTERLL
-522 DDNTY
+522 
-527 TVIVLADKYV
+527 ILA
-537 EKYNAVYPGHTLFD
+537 
-551 NNTKTIKLVYR
+551 
-562 YGAWTVVGSNGVT
+562 W
-575 FNVSCEQKYTVT
+575 
-587 YTDGVD
+587 
-593 GEVIF
+593 
-598 ADQVSYKKPGEK
+598 
-610 TPKFRGTPTRT
+610 
-621 GYKFIGWEPAVVGT
+621 
-635 VTANAT
+635 
-641 YTAQWV
+641 
-647 SISDLDPAPEL
+647 
-658 VSSLYMNFQ
+658 
-667 CTNENASHDHRSEM
+667 
-681 IAIGYGIGAGGV
+681 
-693 IVTDAAG
+693 
-700 NPVYNK
+700 
-706 DGNITAV
+706 
-713 ITFYQDSGFLN
+713 
-724 EYNKRTGVAHRYA
+724 
-737 DYEPKTK
+737 
-744 SVDGVLIGEVFHMYK
+744 
-759 KDYPVVFD
+759 
-767 VVCGSLYTVTYKDGT
+767 
-782 NGTVFADDVHSNLN
+782 
-796 ANAATPAF
+796 
-804 VGGTPTR
+804 
-811 PGYVFTGWNP
+811 
-821 AVAATVTGNATYT
+821 
-834 AVWEKDANG
+834 DAN
-843 NGKPDKDEEKYTVTY
+843 NNVWRPM
-858 TDGVEN
+858 TD
-864 EEIFADE
+864 
-871 TYSDLLSG
+871 
-879 TATPAFNGT
+879 TP
-888 PTRKGYAFTGWNP
+888 
-901 AVAATVTGNA
+901 V
-911 TYAAV
+911 
-916 WEEAAPPK
+916 
-924 PDKPTPPTDEIGGA
+924 
-938 TVAVKCITGHGDL
+938 
-951 SWKIDSST
+951 T
-959 FTVGEVTGDD
+959 FTVVCPPAKPGAEDLAKLEAPVEVACTTKPETHAAARFSLIEGTYDIGDVSGNETD
-969 TTGYTCT
+969 GYTCDIIIT
-976 VTVQAEVYVNA
+976 ADEYVTKYNTD
-987 FNSDKKA
+987 F
-994 NGVKHTL
+994 GKHTL
-1001 ADDAEKTFTM
+1001 AGDNTKPLTLK
-1011 TYVNGAWTGP
+1011 YVEGRWVVNDP
-1021 TNPAVTFEVKCEEEL
+1021 VTFAVECEEEL
-1036 VPVHLVI
+1036 FPVHLVI
-1043 YRNGDTSKAYK
+1043 YRNGNTKTAYK
-1054 DVALE
+1054 DIALE

-1089 DGAWNNYKANPANPP
+1089 DGLFNIYKSDPANPP

-1135 ALRDFQNDHS
+1135 AWRDFQNDHS

-1150 LYSTTALFGSTLP
+1150 LYSTTAPFGSPLP

-1216 VDGEAFADQAY
+1216 VNGEAFTDQAY

-1238 EGTPTRKGFV
+1238 VGTPARAGYKFLGWEPTVAETVTENATYVAQWEKLYTVTYTDGVGEKAFKDDVHSDLEKDTPTPAFSGGTPTRKGFV

-1307 LGEYTASN
+1307 LGEYTVSD

-1326 TVTVRAAKFIEK
+1326 TVTVKATKFIEK
-1338 YSSDMSDAVHTL
+1338 YSSDMGDAVHTL

-1401 KIVCDNQNVKH
+1401 KIVCDNQNVNH
-1412 GGKDYKPTQGEY
+1412 WGKDYKPTQGEY

-1449 EKYSSDMGKTHA
+1449 EKYSSDMGKTHE

-1508 GINAKVDCT
+1508 DINAKVDCT

-1524 KSYTLIEDTYNVSDP
+1524 KSYTLIEGTYNVSDP

-1590 AAETSV
+1590 ATETSV

-1623 YNDIPYGTNTPA
+1623 YKDIPYGTSTPA

-1648 LGWEPVVADTVTENA
+1648 AGWDPEVSETVTKNV
-1663 TYVAQWEK
+1663 TYTAKWEK

-1686 EDQVFTD
+1686 KDQVYKD
-1693 LESGTKTP
+1693 LESGTDTP
-1701 EFNGTPTRKGY
+1701 KFDGKPTRKGY
-1712 KFLGWEP
+1712 TFTGWSP
-1719 VVADTVTENVTYT
+1719 KVTDTVTKDVTYVAQWKSVKNGKDNIPKT
-1732 APVGRTLHRYLHRR
+1732 GDSEIVMVL
-1746 REGQGVQGSGL
+1746 GSVLLFSFCGAAAVSVYD
-1757 QRS
+1757 RKRKHF

>member
-1 MVCAE
+1 MQTVCASGME
-6 FSVCFW
+6 RQMKGEYFKMKNHGLRRIFSLFLALFMVFTLL
-12 HCSWSSHFCP
+12 P
-22 RLRWQR
+22 TTALAEEDTTGADKTQPEAVVVDK
-28 IRRGLTKPSPRPSQW
+28 GEKKTDPS
-43 TGTRRRPIPPAQ
+43 
-55 EQPKNENP
+55 
-63 PAPEEP
+63 APEDP

-75 YTDGV
+75 YTDGAN
-80 GGAVFD
+80 GAVFP
-86 NEVHS
+86 NQVS
-91 NLPSGTATPAFS
+91 NLPAGTATPAFS
-103 GSLAREGYTFAGWNP
+103 GTLARDGYTFAGWNP

-126 DVTYAAKWE
+126 NVTYVAQWE
-135 EGKTGPRRVTLPTIP
+135 AGKTSARRVPLPTIP
-150 GPDVDLAALDTGH
+150 KPDPAPADLNTGH

-290 DSWSTTDASI
+290 DSWSTTDAAI

-317 VFKGWKAKDGADTIY
+317 VFKGWKANDGSDTIY
-332 AGGALCSV
+332 TGGMTCAV
-340 SQQGNDVVKN
+340 SQYGNDVVKN

-363 EAVPSKP
+363 EA
-370 EWSDIRR
+370 
-377 EMQKVSVHV
+377 
-386 TCINPD
+386 T
-392 VNHTEKTYSYKESND
+392 
-407 DTIGSVQ
+407 
-414 DSAGSY
+414 
-420 TCTVTVHLGRYR
+420 
-432 LQYNQ
+432 
-437 DFNREHEFASSLTAD
+437 
-452 VVLQYNGTGWV
+452 
-463 IASALPLELKLTCGS
+463 
-478 APTPNPPGSD
+478 
-488 VLNSLKVLVKCD
+488 
-500 SKTYHFEKPYK
+500 
-511 MDDGDYRLEKV
+511 
-522 DDNTY
+522 
-527 TVIVLADKYV
+527 
-537 EKYNAVYPGHTLFD
+537 
-551 NNTKTIKLVYR
+551 
-562 YGAWTVVGSNGVT
+562 
-575 FNVSCEQKYTVT
+575 
-587 YTDGVD
+587 
-593 GEVIF
+593 
-598 ADQVSYKKPGEK
+598 
-610 TPKFRGTPTRT
+610 
-621 GYKFIGWEPAVVGT
+621 
-635 VTANAT
+635 
-641 YTAQWV
+641 
-647 SISDLDPAPEL
+647 
-658 VSSLYMNFQ
+658 
-667 CTNENASHDHRSEM
+667 
-681 IAIGYGIGAGGV
+681 
-693 IVTDAAG
+693 
-700 NPVYNK
+700 
-706 DGNITAV
+706 
-713 ITFYQDSGFLN
+713 
-724 EYNKRTGVAHRYA
+724 
-737 DYEPKTK
+737 
-744 SVDGVLIGEVFHMYK
+744 
-759 KDYPVVFD
+759 
-767 VVCGSLYTVTYKDGT
+767 
-782 NGTVFADDVHSNLN
+782 
-796 ANAATPAF
+796 
-804 VGGTPTR
+804 
-811 PGYVFTGWNP
+811 
-821 AVAATVTGNATYT
+821 
-834 AVWEKDANG
+834 
-843 NGKPDKDEEKYTVTY
+843 
-858 TDGVEN
+858 
-864 EEIFADE
+864 
-871 TYSDLLSG
+871 
-879 TATPAFNGT
+879 
-888 PTRKGYAFTGWNP
+888 
-901 AVAATVTGNA
+901 
-911 TYAAV
+911 
-916 WEEAAPPK
+916 PPK
-924 PDKPTPPTDEIGGA
+924 PDKPTAPGE
-938 TVAVKCITGHGDL
+938 GDL
-951 SWKIDSST
+951 SGLIDNI
-959 FTVGEVTGDD
+959 TVNCTNGKAAHELKTKGYTLISGSYTTSEVAGDAENGYTYTVTINSQKYVEQFDTDTGATHDPKD
-969 TTGYTCT
+969 ASATVTLKYTDNGWTVTSGTPVVFNVACVTEIVPPAKPGAEDLAKLEAPVEVACTTKPETHNAARFPLIEGTYNIGDVSGNETDGYTCDIIIT
-976 VTVQAEVYVNA
+976 ADEYVTKYNTD
-987 FNSDKKA
+987 F
-994 NGVKHTL
+994 GKHTL
-1001 ADDAEKTFTM
+1001 TGDNTKPLTLK
-1011 TYVNGAWTGP
+1011 YVEGRWVVNDP
-1021 TNPAVTFEVKCEEEL
+1021 VTFPVECEEEL
-1036 VPVHLVI
+1036 FPVHLVI

-1089 DGAWNNYKANPANPP
+1089 DGLFNIYKSDPANPP

-1116 NLKCMVYDKYQVVY
+1116 NLKCMVYDKFQVVY

-1135 ALRDFQNDHS
+1135 AWRDYQNDHS

-1216 VDGEAFADQAY
+1216 VNGEAFADQAY

-1238 EGTPTRKGFV
+1238 EGTPARAGYKFLGWEPTVAETVTENVTYVAQWEKLYTVTYTDGVDGKAFKDDVHSDLEKDTPTPAFSGGTPTRKGFV

-1286 GVAVVCDNQNVK
+1286 GVAVVCDNQNVN
-1298 HGAKAYKVT
+1298 HGEKKYKPT
-1307 LGEYTASN
+1307 LGEYTVSN

-1338 YSSDMSDAVHTL
+1338 YSSDMGDAVHTL

-1401 KIVCDNQNVKH
+1401 KIVCDNQNVNH
-1412 GGKDYKPTQGEY
+1412 WGKDYKPTQGEY

-1473 LKWDG
+1473 LKWNG

-1524 KSYTLIEDTYNVSDP
+1524 KSYTLIEGTYNVSDP

-1616 EVFADVV
+1616 EVFEDVV
-1623 YNDIPYGTNTPA
+1623 YKDIPYGTSTPA

-1648 LGWEPVVADTVTENA
+1648 VGWEPEVAETVTKNV
-1663 TYVAQWEK
+1663 TYTAKWEK

-1680 AKGKAF
+1680 VKGKAF
-1686 EDQVFTD
+1686 KDQVYSD
-1693 LESGTKTP
+1693 LEAGTDTP
-1701 EFNGTPTRKGY
+1701 KFDGKPTRKGY
-1712 KFLGWEP
+1712 TFTGWSP
-1719 VVADTVTENVTYT
+1719 KVTDTVTKDVTYVAQWKSVKNGKDNIPKT
-1732 APVGRTLHRYLHRR
+1732 GDSEIVMVL
-1746 REGQGVQGSGL
+1746 GSVLLFSFCGAAAVSVYD
-1757 QRS
+1757 RKRKHF

>member
-1 MVCAE
+1 MDRQMKGEYFKMKNHGLRRIFSLFLALFMVFTLLPTTALAE
-6 FSVCFW
+6 D
-12 HCSWSSHFCP
+12 
-22 RLRWQR
+22 
-28 IRRGLTKPSPRPSQW
+28 T
-43 TGTRRRPIPPAQ
+43 TGADGTQPKTVVVDEGEKKTDPPAQ

-75 YTDGV
+75 YTDGAD
-80 GGAVFD
+80 GAVFPNQVYRD
-86 NEVHS
+86 LS
-91 NLPSGTATPAFS
+91 SGTPTPAFD
-103 GSLAREGYTFAGWNP
+103 GTLAREGYTFAGWNP

-126 DVTYAAKWE
+126 NVTYVAQWE
-135 EGKTGPRRVTLPTIP
+135 AGKTNARRVTVPPIP
-150 GPDVDLAALDTGH
+150 DPGVAPAALNTGH

-208 TIAISDIKAAAS
+208 TIAISDIKAAAG

-251 TACNKGSTI
+251 TACNKGTTI

-290 DSWSTTDASI
+290 DSWSTTDAAI

-317 VFKGWKAKDGADTIY
+317 VFKGWKAKDGSDTIY
-332 AGGALCSV
+332 TGGMTCAV
-340 SQQGNDVVKN
+340 SQYGNDVVKN

-363 EAVPSKP
+363 EA
-370 EWSDIRR
+370 
-377 EMQKVSVHV
+377 
-386 TCINPD
+386 T
-392 VNHTEKTYSYKESND
+392 
-407 DTIGSVQ
+407 
-414 DSAGSY
+414 
-420 TCTVTVHLGRYR
+420 
-432 LQYNQ
+432 
-437 DFNREHEFASSLTAD
+437 
-452 VVLQYNGTGWV
+452 
-463 IASALPLELKLTCGS
+463 
-478 APTPNPPGSD
+478 
-488 VLNSLKVLVKCD
+488 
-500 SKTYHFEKPYK
+500 
-511 MDDGDYRLEKV
+511 
-522 DDNTY
+522 
-527 TVIVLADKYV
+527 
-537 EKYNAVYPGHTLFD
+537 
-551 NNTKTIKLVYR
+551 
-562 YGAWTVVGSNGVT
+562 
-575 FNVSCEQKYTVT
+575 
-587 YTDGVD
+587 
-593 GEVIF
+593 
-598 ADQVSYKKPGEK
+598 
-610 TPKFRGTPTRT
+610 
-621 GYKFIGWEPAVVGT
+621 
-635 VTANAT
+635 
-641 YTAQWV
+641 
-647 SISDLDPAPEL
+647 
-658 VSSLYMNFQ
+658 
-667 CTNENASHDHRSEM
+667 
-681 IAIGYGIGAGGV
+681 
-693 IVTDAAG
+693 
-700 NPVYNK
+700 
-706 DGNITAV
+706 
-713 ITFYQDSGFLN
+713 
-724 EYNKRTGVAHRYA
+724 
-737 DYEPKTK
+737 
-744 SVDGVLIGEVFHMYK
+744 
-759 KDYPVVFD
+759 
-767 VVCGSLYTVTYKDGT
+767 
-782 NGTVFADDVHSNLN
+782 
-796 ANAATPAF
+796 
-804 VGGTPTR
+804 
-811 PGYVFTGWNP
+811 
-821 AVAATVTGNATYT
+821 
-834 AVWEKDANG
+834 
-843 NGKPDKDEEKYTVTY
+843 
-858 TDGVEN
+858 
-864 EEIFADE
+864 
-871 TYSDLLSG
+871 
-879 TATPAFNGT
+879 
-888 PTRKGYAFTGWNP
+888 
-901 AVAATVTGNA
+901 
-911 TYAAV
+911 
-916 WEEAAPPK
+916 PPK
-924 PDKPTPPTDEIGGA
+924 PDKPTAPGE
-938 TVAVKCITGHGDL
+938 GDL
-951 SWKIDSST
+951 SGLIGQITVNCTNEAATHVFNSKSYALIADSYNTSEVEGDAENGYT
-959 FTVGEVTGDD
+959 YSVTINSQKYVEQFDTDTGAAHDPKGVNATVTLKYTDNGWTVTNGAPVVFNVACVTEIVPPTKPGAEDLAKLEAPVEVACTTKPETHTAASFALIEGTYNIGDVSGNETD
-969 TTGYTCT
+969 GYTCDIIIT
-976 VTVQAEVYVNA
+976 ADEYVTKYNTD
-987 FNSDKKA
+987 F
-994 NGVKHTL
+994 GKHTL
-1001 ADDAEKTFTM
+1001 TGDNTKPLTLK
-1011 TYVNGAWTGP
+1011 YVEGRWVVNDP
-1021 TNPAVTFEVKCEEEL
+1021 VTFPVECEEEL
-1036 VPVHLVI
+1036 FPVHLVI

-1089 DGAWNNYKANPANPP
+1089 DGLFNIYKSDPANPP

-1150 LYSTTALFGSTLP
+1150 LYSTTAPFGSTLP

-1216 VDGEAFADQAY
+1216 VNGEAFADQAY

-1238 EGTPTRKGFV
+1238 EGTPTRAGYKFLGWEPTVAETVTENATYVAQWEKLYTVTYTDGVGGKAFEDDVHSDLEKDTPTPAFSGGTPTRKGFV

-1286 GVAVVCDNQNVK
+1286 GVAVVRDNQNVK

-1307 LGEYTASN
+1307 LGEYTVSN

-1401 KIVCDNQNVKH
+1401 KIVCDNQDVNH
-1412 GGKDYKPTQGEY
+1412 WGKDYKPTQGEY

-1508 GINAKVDCT
+1508 GINAKVDRT

-1623 YNDIPYGTNTPA
+1623 YKDIPYGTSTPA
-1635 FGTKDPTRKGYKF
+1635 FGTKDPTREGYKF
-1648 LGWEPVVADTVTENA
+1648 VGWEPEVAETVTKNV
-1663 TYVAQWEK
+1663 TYTAKWEK

-1680 AKGKAF
+1680 VKGKAF
-1686 EDQVFTD
+1686 KDQVYSD
-1693 LESGTKTP
+1693 LEAGTDTP
-1701 EFNGTPTRKGY
+1701 KFDGKPTRKGY
-1712 KFLGWEP
+1712 TFTGWSP
-1719 VVADTVTENVTYT
+1719 KVTDTVTKDVTYVAQWKSVKNGKDNIPKT
-1732 APVGRTLHRYLHRR
+1732 GDSEIVMVL
-1746 REGQGVQGSGL
+1746 GSVLLFSFCGAAAVSVYD
-1757 QRS
+1757 RKRKHF

>member
-1 MVCAE
+1 MKNHGLRRIFSLLLALFMVFTLLPTTALAE
-6 FSVCFW
+6 D
-12 HCSWSSHFCP
+12 
-22 RLRWQR
+22 
-28 IRRGLTKPSPRPSQW
+28 T
-43 TGTRRRPIPPAQ
+43 TGADETQPKTVVVDEGEKKTDPPAQ

-75 YTDGV
+75 YTDGAD
-80 GGAVFD
+80 GAVFD
-86 NEVHS
+86 NDVHS

-103 GSLAREGYTFAGWNP
+103 GSLAREGYTFVGWNP

-135 EGKTGPRRVTLPTIP
+135 AGKTNARRVTVPPIP
-150 GPDVDLAALDTGH
+150 DPGVAPAALNTGH

-208 TIAISDIKAAAS
+208 TIAISDIKAAAG

-290 DSWSTTDASI
+290 DSWSTTDAAI

-317 VFKGWKAKDGADTIY
+317 VFKGWKANDGSDTIY
-332 AGGALCSV
+332 TGGMTCAV
-340 SQQGNDVVKN
+340 SQYGNDVVKN

-363 EAVPSKP
+363 EDAPAQPTPLDEAGVKALLGENAVQIICTNAQIGHGSKTFGLIDGTFTVHQSNNRCEVVINGFSSYMSEFDAAVSVP
-370 EWSDIRR
+370 AGTHITDNSMAGQNRTKINLVWSDG
-377 EMQKVSVHV
+377 KWTAADAPAKYHV
-386 TCINPD
+386 LCSLQPVEPTTPGEGDLENI
-392 VNHTEKTYSYKESND
+392 EKLVRIVCDRNIHDAKEYGV
-407 DTIGSVQ
+407 I
-414 DSAGSY
+414 AGSCEFGGIDMTGDVP
-420 TCTVTVHLGRYR
+420 TCPVTIRAAKYV
-432 LQYNQ
+432 
-437 DFNREHEFASSLTAD
+437 EA
-452 VVLQYNGTGWV
+452 YNGTIGVEHTITGDTERPLLLAWDANNNVWRPMTDTPVTFTV
-463 IASALPLELKLTCGS
+463 ICPPAKPGAEDLAKLEAPVEVACTTKPETHTAASFALIEG
-478 APTPNPPGSD
+478 
-488 VLNSLKVLVKCD
+488 
-500 SKTYHFEKPYK
+500 
-511 MDDGDYRLEKV
+511 
-522 DDNTY
+522 TY
-527 TVIVLADKYV
+527 TVGDTFGNETDGYTCDIIITADEYVTKYNTDFGKHTLTGDNTKPLTLKYV
-537 EKYNAVYPGHTLFD
+537 EGRWVVNAP
-551 NNTKTIKLVYR
+551 
-562 YGAWTVVGSNGVT
+562 VT
-575 FNVSCEQKYTVT
+575 F
-587 YTDGVD
+587 
-593 GEVIF
+593 
-598 ADQVSYKKPGEK
+598 
-610 TPKFRGTPTRT
+610 
-621 GYKFIGWEPAVVGT
+621 
-635 VTANAT
+635 
-641 YTAQWV
+641 
-647 SISDLDPAPEL
+647 
-658 VSSLYMNFQ
+658 
-667 CTNENASHDHRSEM
+667 
-681 IAIGYGIGAGGV
+681 
-693 IVTDAAG
+693 
-700 NPVYNK
+700 PV
-706 DGNITAV
+706 
-713 ITFYQDSGFLN
+713 
-724 EYNKRTGVAHRYA
+724 E
-737 DYEPKTK
+737 
-744 SVDGVLIGEVFHMYK
+744 
-759 KDYPVVFD
+759 
-767 VVCGSLYTVTYKDGT
+767 
-782 NGTVFADDVHSNLN
+782 
-796 ANAATPAF
+796 
-804 VGGTPTR
+804 
-811 PGYVFTGWNP
+811 
-821 AVAATVTGNATYT
+821 
-834 AVWEKDANG
+834 
-843 NGKPDKDEEKYTVTY
+843 
-858 TDGVEN
+858 
-864 EEIFADE
+864 
-871 TYSDLLSG
+871 
-879 TATPAFNGT
+879 
-888 PTRKGYAFTGWNP
+888 
-901 AVAATVTGNA
+901 
-911 TYAAV
+911 
-916 WEEAAPPK
+916 
-924 PDKPTPPTDEIGGA
+924 
-938 TVAVKCITGHGDL
+938 
-951 SWKIDSST
+951 
-959 FTVGEVTGDD
+959 
-969 TTGYTCT
+969 
-976 VTVQAEVYVNA
+976 
-987 FNSDKKA
+987 
-994 NGVKHTL
+994 
-1001 ADDAEKTFTM
+1001 
-1011 TYVNGAWTGP
+1011 
-1021 TNPAVTFEVKCEEEL
+1021 CEEEL
-1036 VPVHLVI
+1036 FPVHLVI

-1054 DVALE
+1054 DIALE

-1082 EFYGWYD
+1082 KFYGWYD

-1216 VDGEAFADQAY
+1216 VNGEAFADQAY

-1238 EGTPTRKGFV
+1238 EGTPARAGYKFLGWEPTVAETVTENATYVAQWEKLYTVTYTDGVDGKAFKDDVHSDLEKDTPTPAFSGGTPTRKGFV

-1256 AETVTED
+1256 AETVTKD

-1307 LGEYTASN
+1307 LGEYTVSD

-1401 KIVCDNQNVKH
+1401 KIVCDNQNVNH
-1412 GGKDYKPTQGEY
+1412 WGKDYKPTQGEY

-1473 LKWDG
+1473 LKWNG

-1623 YNDIPYGTNTPA
+1623 YKDIPYGTSTPA
-1635 FGTKDPTRKGYKF
+1635 FGTKDPTREGYKF
-1648 LGWEPVVADTVTENA
+1648 VGWEPEVAETVTKDVTYTAKWEELYTVTFTDGVKGKAFKDQVYSDLEAGTDTPKFDGKPTRKGYTFTGWSPKVTDTVTKDV
-1663 TYVAQWEK
+1663 TYVAQWKSVKNGKDNIPKTGDSEIVMV
-1671 LYTVTYTDG
+1671 LGSVLLFSFCG
-1680 AKGKAF
+1680 AAAVSVY
-1686 EDQVFTD
+1686 D
-1693 LESGTKTP
+1693 
-1701 EFNGTPTRKGY
+1701 RKR
-1712 KFLGWEP
+1712 KHF
-1719 VVADTVTENVTYT
+1719 
-1732 APVGRTLHRYLHRR
+1732 
-1746 REGQGVQGSGL
+1746 
-1757 QRS
+1757 

>member
-1 MVCAE
+1 MQTVCASGMDHQMKGE
-6 FSVCFW
+6 YFKMKNHGLRRIFSLFLALFMVFTLL
-12 HCSWSSHFCP
+12 P
-22 RLRWQR
+22 TTALAED
-28 IRRGLTKPSPRPSQW
+28 T
-43 TGTRRRPIPPAQ
+43 TGADGTQPKTVAVDGDEKKTDPPAQ

-103 GSLAREGYTFAGWNP
+103 GSLAREGYTFVGWNP

-135 EGKTGPRRVTLPTIP
+135 EGKTNARRVPLPTIP
-150 GPDVDLAALDTGH
+150 KPDPAPADLNTGH

-251 TACNKGSTI
+251 TACNKGTTI

-290 DSWSTTDASI
+290 DSWSTTDAAI
-300 RYHSFTVKNTI
+300 RYHSFTVKNTV

-317 VFKGWKAKDGADTIY
+317 VFKGWKAKDGSDTIY
-332 AGGALCSV
+332 TGGALCSV

-363 EAVPSKP
+363 EDAPAQPTPLDEAGVKALLGENAVQIICTNAQIGHGSKTFGLIDGTFTVHQSNNRCEVVINGFSSYMSEFDAAVSVP
-370 EWSDIRR
+370 AGTHITDNSMAGQNRTKINLVWSDG
-377 EMQKVSVHV
+377 KWTAADAPAKYHV
-386 TCINPD
+386 LCSSQPAEPTAPGEGDLENI
-392 VNHTEKTYSYKESND
+392 EKLVRIVCDRNIHDAKEYGV
-407 DTIGSVQ
+407 I
-414 DSAGSY
+414 AGSCEFGGIDVTGDVP
-420 TCTVTVHLGRYR
+420 TCPVTIRAAKYV
-432 LQYNQ
+432 
-437 DFNREHEFASSLTAD
+437 EA
-452 VVLQYNGTGWV
+452 YNGTIGVEHAITGDTERLLILAWDANNNV
-463 IASALPLELKLTCGS
+463 WRPMTDTPVTFTVVCPPAKPGAEDLSNLKAPVDVTCTTKPETH
-478 APTPNPPGSD
+478 AA
-488 VLNSLKVLVKCD
+488 VHFSLR
-500 SKTYHFEKPYK
+500 
-511 MDDGDYRLEKV
+511 GG
-522 DDNTY
+522 TY
-527 TVIVLADKYV
+527 TIGDVAGNETDGYTCDITVTADKYV
-537 EKYNAVYPGHTLFD
+537 ARYNMDYGKHTLTGD
-551 NNTKTIKLVYR
+551 NTKTL
-562 YGAWTVVGSNGVT
+562 TL
-575 FNVSCEQKYTVT
+575 KYVE
-587 YTDGVD
+587 GQWAVD
-593 GEVIF
+593 
-598 ADQVSYKKPGEK
+598 
-610 TPKFRGTPTRT
+610 TP
-621 GYKFIGWEPAVVGT
+621 
-635 VTANAT
+635 
-641 YTAQWV
+641 
-647 SISDLDPAPEL
+647 
-658 VSSLYMNFQ
+658 
-667 CTNENASHDHRSEM
+667 
-681 IAIGYGIGAGGV
+681 
-693 IVTDAAG
+693 
-700 NPVYNK
+700 
-706 DGNITAV
+706 
-713 ITFYQDSGFLN
+713 ITF
-724 EYNKRTGVAHRYA
+724 
-737 DYEPKTK
+737 
-744 SVDGVLIGEVFHMYK
+744 
-759 KDYPVVFD
+759 PV
-767 VVCGSLYTVTYKDGT
+767 
-782 NGTVFADDVHSNLN
+782 
-796 ANAATPAF
+796 
-804 VGGTPTR
+804 
-811 PGYVFTGWNP
+811 
-821 AVAATVTGNATYT
+821 
-834 AVWEKDANG
+834 E
-843 NGKPDKDEEKYTVTY
+843 
-858 TDGVEN
+858 
-864 EEIFADE
+864 
-871 TYSDLLSG
+871 
-879 TATPAFNGT
+879 
-888 PTRKGYAFTGWNP
+888 
-901 AVAATVTGNA
+901 
-911 TYAAV
+911 
-916 WEEAAPPK
+916 
-924 PDKPTPPTDEIGGA
+924 
-938 TVAVKCITGHGDL
+938 
-951 SWKIDSST
+951 
-959 FTVGEVTGDD
+959 
-969 TTGYTCT
+969 
-976 VTVQAEVYVNA
+976 
-987 FNSDKKA
+987 
-994 NGVKHTL
+994 
-1001 ADDAEKTFTM
+1001 
-1011 TYVNGAWTGP
+1011 
-1021 TNPAVTFEVKCEEEL
+1021 CEEEL
-1036 VPVHLVI
+1036 FPVHLVI
-1043 YRNGDTSKAYK
+1043 YRNGNTTTAYK
-1054 DVALE
+1054 DIALE

-1082 EFYGWYD
+1082 KFYGWYD

-1216 VDGEAFADQAY
+1216 VNGEAFADQAY

-1238 EGTPTRKGFV
+1238 EGTPARAGYKFLGWEPTVAETVTENATYVAQWEKLYTVTYTDGVGGKAFEDDVHSDLEKDTPTPAFSGDTPTRKGFV

-1307 LGEYTASN
+1307 LGEYTVSN

-1350 IAGEPAEKTIELK
+1350 IAGEPAEKTVELK

-1401 KIVCDNQNVKH
+1401 KIVCDNQNVNH
-1412 GGKDYKPTQGEY
+1412 WGKDYKPTQGEY

-1461 LIVGEQAEKTVE
+1461 LIVGEQAEKAVE
-1473 LKWDG
+1473 LKWNG

-1648 LGWEPVVADTVTENA
+1648 VGWEPEVAETVTKNV
-1663 TYVAQWEK
+1663 TYTAKWEK

-1686 EDQVFTD
+1686 KDQVYKD
-1693 LESGTKTP
+1693 LESGTDTP
-1701 EFNGTPTRKGY
+1701 KFDGKPTRKGY
-1712 KFLGWEP
+1712 TFTGWSP
-1719 VVADTVTENVTYT
+1719 KVTDTVTKDVTYVAQWKSVKNGKDNIPKT
-1732 APVGRTLHRYLHRR
+1732 GDSEIVMVL
-1746 REGQGVQGSGL
+1746 GSVLLFSFCGAAAVSVYD
-1757 QRS
+1757 RKRKHF

>member
-1 MVCAE
+1 MKNHGLRRIFSLFLALFMVFTLLPTTALAE
-6 FSVCFW
+6 D
-12 HCSWSSHFCP
+12 
-22 RLRWQR
+22 
-28 IRRGLTKPSPRPSQW
+28 T
-43 TGTRRRPIPPAQ
+43 TGADETQPKTVVVDEGEKKTDPPAQ

-75 YTDGV
+75 YTDGA
-80 GGAVFD
+80 GGAVFAD
-86 NEVHS
+86 KVYS
-91 NLPSGTATPAFS
+91 NLSSGTPTPAFD
-103 GSLAREGYTFAGWNP
+103 GTLAREGYTFAGWNP

-208 TIAISDIKAAAS
+208 TIAISDIKAAAG

-251 TACNKGSTI
+251 TACNKGTTI

-290 DSWSTTDASI
+290 DSWSTTDAAI

-317 VFKGWKAKDGADTIY
+317 VFKGWKAKDGSDTIY
-332 AGGALCSV
+332 TGGTLCSV

-363 EAVPSKP
+363 EDAPAQPTPLDEAGVKALLGENAVQIICTNAQIGHGSKTFGLIDGTFTVHQSNNRCEVVINGFSSYMSEFDAAVSVP
-370 EWSDIRR
+370 AGTHITDNSMAGQNRTKINLVWSDG
-377 EMQKVSVHV
+377 KWTAADAPAKYHV
-386 TCINPD
+386 LCSSQPAEPTAPGEGDLENI
-392 VNHTEKTYSYKESND
+392 EKLVRIVCDRNIHDAKEYGV
-407 DTIGSVQ
+407 I
-414 DSAGSY
+414 AGSCEFGDIDMTGDVP
-420 TCTVTVHLGRYR
+420 TCPVTIQAAEYVK
-432 LQYNQ
+432 
-437 DFNREHEFASSLTAD
+437 A
-452 VVLQYNGTGWV
+452 YNGTIGVEHTITGDTERLLILAWDANNNVWRPMTDTPVTFTV
-463 IASALPLELKLTCGS
+463 ICPPAKPGAEDLPSWLEAPVEVACTTKPETHTAASFALIEG
-478 APTPNPPGSD
+478 
-488 VLNSLKVLVKCD
+488 
-500 SKTYHFEKPYK
+500 
-511 MDDGDYRLEKV
+511 
-522 DDNTY
+522 TY
-527 TVIVLADKYV
+527 TVGD
-537 EKYNAVYPGHTLFD
+537 
-551 NNTKTIKLVYR
+551 
-562 YGAWTVVGSNGVT
+562 
-575 FNVSCEQKYTVT
+575 VSGNE
-587 YTDGVD
+587 TD
-593 GEVIF
+593 
-598 ADQVSYKKPGEK
+598 
-610 TPKFRGTPTRT
+610 
-621 GYKFIGWEPAVVGT
+621 
-635 VTANAT
+635 
-641 YTAQWV
+641 
-647 SISDLDPAPEL
+647 
-658 VSSLYMNFQ
+658 
-667 CTNENASHDHRSEM
+667 
-681 IAIGYGIGAGGV
+681 
-693 IVTDAAG
+693 
-700 NPVYNK
+700 
-706 DGNITAV
+706 
-713 ITFYQDSGFLN
+713 
-724 EYNKRTGVAHRYA
+724 
-737 DYEPKTK
+737 
-744 SVDGVLIGEVFHMYK
+744 
-759 KDYPVVFD
+759 
-767 VVCGSLYTVTYKDGT
+767 
-782 NGTVFADDVHSNLN
+782 
-796 ANAATPAF
+796 
-804 VGGTPTR
+804 
-811 PGYVFTGWNP
+811 
-821 AVAATVTGNATYT
+821 
-834 AVWEKDANG
+834 
-843 NGKPDKDEEKYTVTY
+843 
-858 TDGVEN
+858 
-864 EEIFADE
+864 
-871 TYSDLLSG
+871 
-879 TATPAFNGT
+879 
-888 PTRKGYAFTGWNP
+888 
-901 AVAATVTGNA
+901 
-911 TYAAV
+911 
-916 WEEAAPPK
+916 
-924 PDKPTPPTDEIGGA
+924 
-938 TVAVKCITGHGDL
+938 
-951 SWKIDSST
+951 
-959 FTVGEVTGDD
+959 
-969 TTGYTCT
+969 GYTCDIIIT
-976 VTVQAEVYVNA
+976 ADEYVTKYNTD
-987 FNSDKKA
+987 F
-994 NGVKHTL
+994 GKHTL
-1001 ADDAEKTFTM
+1001 TGDNTKPLTLQ
-1011 TYVNGAWTGP
+1011 YVEGRWVVNDP
-1021 TNPAVTFEVKCEEEL
+1021 VTFPVECEEEL
-1036 VPVHLVI
+1036 FPVHLVI

-1089 DGAWNNYKANPANPP
+1089 DGLFNIYKSDPANPP

-1150 LYSTTALFGSTLP
+1150 LYSTTAPFGSTLP

-1216 VDGEAFADQAY
+1216 VNGEAFADQAY
-1227 TAKYEDATPAF
+1227 TVKYEDATPAF
-1238 EGTPTRKGFV
+1238 EGTPARKGFV

-1256 AETVTED
+1256 AETVTD
-1263 VTYTAQWKPVQPD
+1263 NATYTAQWKPVQPD

-1307 LGEYTASN
+1307 LGEYTVSN

-1326 TVTVRAAKFIEK
+1326 TITVRAAKFIEK

-1401 KIVCDNQNVKH
+1401 KIVCDNQNVNH
-1412 GGKDYKPTQGEY
+1412 WGKDYKPTQGEY

-1524 KSYTLIEDTYNVSDP
+1524 KSYTLIEGTYNVSDP

-1616 EVFADVV
+1616 EVFEDVV
-1623 YNDIPYGTNTPA
+1623 YKDIPYGTSTPA
-1635 FGTKDPTRKGYKF
+1635 FGTKDPTREGYKF
-1648 LGWEPVVADTVTENA
+1648 VGWEPEVAETVTKTV
-1663 TYVAQWEK
+1663 TYTAKWEK

-1680 AKGKAF
+1680 VKGKAF
-1686 EDQVFTD
+1686 KDQVYKD
-1693 LESGTKTP
+1693 LESGTDTP
-1701 EFNGTPTRKGY
+1701 KFDGKPTRKGY
-1712 KFLGWEP
+1712 TFTGWSP
-1719 VVADTVTENVTYT
+1719 KVTDTVTKDVTYVAQWKSVKNGKDNIPKT
-1732 APVGRTLHRYLHRR
+1732 GDSEIVMVL
-1746 REGQGVQGSGL
+1746 GSVLLFSFCGAAAVSVYD
-1757 QRS
+1757 RKRKHF

>member
-1 MVCAE
+1 MDRQMKGEYFKMKNHGLRRIFSLFLALFMVFTLLPTTALAE
-6 FSVCFW
+6 D
-12 HCSWSSHFCP
+12 
-22 RLRWQR
+22 
-28 IRRGLTKPSPRPSQW
+28 T
-43 TGTRRRPIPPAQ
+43 TGADETQPKTVAVDGDEKKTDPPAQ

-75 YTDGV
+75 YTDGAD
-80 GGAVFD
+80 GAVFP
-86 NEVHS
+86 NQVS
-91 NLPSGTATPAFS
+91 NLPAGTATPAFS
-103 GSLAREGYTFAGWNP
+103 GTLARDGYTFAGWNP

-126 DVTYAAKWE
+126 NVTYVAQWE
-135 EGKTGPRRVTLPTIP
+135 AGKASARRVTLPTIP
-150 GPDVDLAALDTGH
+150 EPDIAPAALNTGH

-190 KFVCQ
+190 QFVCQ

-208 TIAISDIKAAAS
+208 TIAISDIKAAAG

-290 DSWSTTDASI
+290 DSWSTTDAAI

-317 VFKGWKAKDGADTIY
+317 VFKGWKANDGSDTIY
-332 AGGALCSV
+332 TGGMTCAV
-340 SQQGNDVVKN
+340 SQYGNDVVKN

-363 EAVPSKP
+363 EA
-370 EWSDIRR
+370 
-377 EMQKVSVHV
+377 
-386 TCINPD
+386 T
-392 VNHTEKTYSYKESND
+392 
-407 DTIGSVQ
+407 
-414 DSAGSY
+414 
-420 TCTVTVHLGRYR
+420 
-432 LQYNQ
+432 
-437 DFNREHEFASSLTAD
+437 
-452 VVLQYNGTGWV
+452 
-463 IASALPLELKLTCGS
+463 
-478 APTPNPPGSD
+478 
-488 VLNSLKVLVKCD
+488 
-500 SKTYHFEKPYK
+500 
-511 MDDGDYRLEKV
+511 
-522 DDNTY
+522 
-527 TVIVLADKYV
+527 
-537 EKYNAVYPGHTLFD
+537 
-551 NNTKTIKLVYR
+551 
-562 YGAWTVVGSNGVT
+562 
-575 FNVSCEQKYTVT
+575 
-587 YTDGVD
+587 
-593 GEVIF
+593 
-598 ADQVSYKKPGEK
+598 
-610 TPKFRGTPTRT
+610 
-621 GYKFIGWEPAVVGT
+621 
-635 VTANAT
+635 
-641 YTAQWV
+641 
-647 SISDLDPAPEL
+647 
-658 VSSLYMNFQ
+658 
-667 CTNENASHDHRSEM
+667 
-681 IAIGYGIGAGGV
+681 
-693 IVTDAAG
+693 
-700 NPVYNK
+700 
-706 DGNITAV
+706 
-713 ITFYQDSGFLN
+713 
-724 EYNKRTGVAHRYA
+724 
-737 DYEPKTK
+737 
-744 SVDGVLIGEVFHMYK
+744 
-759 KDYPVVFD
+759 
-767 VVCGSLYTVTYKDGT
+767 
-782 NGTVFADDVHSNLN
+782 
-796 ANAATPAF
+796 
-804 VGGTPTR
+804 
-811 PGYVFTGWNP
+811 
-821 AVAATVTGNATYT
+821 
-834 AVWEKDANG
+834 
-843 NGKPDKDEEKYTVTY
+843 
-858 TDGVEN
+858 
-864 EEIFADE
+864 
-871 TYSDLLSG
+871 
-879 TATPAFNGT
+879 
-888 PTRKGYAFTGWNP
+888 
-901 AVAATVTGNA
+901 
-911 TYAAV
+911 
-916 WEEAAPPK
+916 PPK
-924 PDKPTPPTDEIGGA
+924 PDKPTAPGE
-938 TVAVKCITGHGDL
+938 GDL
-951 SWKIDSST
+951 SGLIGNI
-959 FTVGEVTGDD
+959 TVNCTNDKAAHELKTKSYALIPGSYTTGEVEGDAENGYTYTVTINSQKYVEQFD
-969 TTGYTCT
+969 TNTRTVHDPKGVNATVTLKYTDNGWTVESGAPVVFDVACVTEIVPPARPGAEDLSNLKAPVDVTCTTKPETHAAVHFSLRGGTYTIGDVAGNETDGYTCDIT
-976 VTVQAEVYVNA
+976 VTADKYVARYNM
-987 FNSDKKA
+987 DY
-994 NGVKHTL
+994 GKHTL
-1001 ADDAEKTFTM
+1001 TGDNTKTLTLK
-1011 TYVNGAWTGP
+1011 YVEGQW
-1021 TNPAVTFEVKCEEEL
+1021 AVDTPITFPVECEEEL
-1036 VPVHLVI
+1036 FPVHLVI
-1043 YRNGDTSKAYK
+1043 YRNGNTTTAYK
-1054 DVALE
+1054 DIALE

-1089 DGAWNNYKANPANPP
+1089 DGLFNIYKSDPANPP

-1216 VDGEAFADQAY
+1216 VNGEAFADQAY

-1238 EGTPTRKGFV
+1238 EGTPARKGFV
-1248 FDGWNPEV
+1248 FDGWTPDV
-1256 AETVTED
+1256 ARTVTD
-1263 VTYTAQWKPVQPD
+1263 NATYTAQWKPVQPD

-1286 GVAVVCDNQNVK
+1286 GVAVVCDNQNVN
-1298 HGAKAYKVT
+1298 HGEKKYKPT
-1307 LGEYTASN
+1307 LGEYTVSN

-1388 SKKDIEGAIGRGV
+1388 SKKDIEGAIGRGI
-1401 KIVCDNQNVKH
+1401 KIVCDNQNVNH
-1412 GGKDYKPTQGEY
+1412 WGKDYKPTQGEY

-1473 LKWDG
+1473 LKWNG

-1508 GINAKVDCT
+1508 GINAKVDCA

-1623 YNDIPYGTNTPA
+1623 YKDIPYGTGTPA
-1635 FGTKDPTRKGYKF
+1635 FGTKDPTREGYKF
-1648 LGWEPVVADTVTENA
+1648 VGWEPEIAETVTKDV
-1663 TYVAQWEK
+1663 TYTAKWEK

-1680 AKGKAF
+1680 VKGKAF
-1686 EDQVFTD
+1686 KDQVYSD
-1693 LESGTKTP
+1693 LEAGTATP
-1701 EFNGTPTRKGY
+1701 KFDGKPTRKGY
-1712 KFLGWEP
+1712 TFTGWSP
-1719 VVADTVTENVTYT
+1719 KVTDTVTKDVTYVAQWKSVKNGKDNIPKT
-1732 APVGRTLHRYLHRR
+1732 GDSEIVMVL
-1746 REGQGVQGSGL
+1746 GSVLLFSFCGAAAVSVYD
-1757 QRS
+1757 RKRKHF

>member
-1 MVCAE
+1 MQTVCASGMDRQMKGE
-6 FSVCFW
+6 YFKMKNHGLRRIFSLFLALFMVFTLL
-12 HCSWSSHFCP
+12 P
-22 RLRWQR
+22 TTALAED
-28 IRRGLTKPSPRPSQW
+28 T
-43 TGTRRRPIPPAQ
+43 TGADETQPKTVVVDEGEKKTDPPAQ

-63 PAPEEP
+63 PAPEDP

-75 YTDGV
+75 YTDGA
-80 GGAVFD
+80 GGAVFP
-86 NEVHS
+86 NQVS
-91 NLPSGTATPAFS
+91 NLPAGTATPAFS
-103 GSLAREGYTFAGWNP
+103 GTPAREGYTFAGWNP
-118 AVAETVTA
+118 AVTETVTA
-126 DVTYAAKWE
+126 NVTYVAQWE
-135 EGKTGPRRVTLPTIP
+135 AGKTSARRVTLPTIP
-150 GPDVDLAALDTGH
+150 DPDPAPAALDTGH

-317 VFKGWKAKDGADTIY
+317 VFKGWKANDGSDTIY
-332 AGGALCSV
+332 TGGMTCAV
-340 SQQGNDVVKN
+340 SQYGNDVVKN

-363 EAVPSKP
+363 EA
-370 EWSDIRR
+370 
-377 EMQKVSVHV
+377 
-386 TCINPD
+386 
-392 VNHTEKTYSYKESND
+392 
-407 DTIGSVQ
+407 
-414 DSAGSY
+414 
-420 TCTVTVHLGRYR
+420 
-432 LQYNQ
+432 
-437 DFNREHEFASSLTAD
+437 
-452 VVLQYNGTGWV
+452 
-463 IASALPLELKLTCGS
+463 
-478 APTPNPPGSD
+478 
-488 VLNSLKVLVKCD
+488 
-500 SKTYHFEKPYK
+500 
-511 MDDGDYRLEKV
+511 
-522 DDNTY
+522 
-527 TVIVLADKYV
+527 
-537 EKYNAVYPGHTLFD
+537 
-551 NNTKTIKLVYR
+551 
-562 YGAWTVVGSNGVT
+562 
-575 FNVSCEQKYTVT
+575 
-587 YTDGVD
+587 
-593 GEVIF
+593 
-598 ADQVSYKKPGEK
+598 
-610 TPKFRGTPTRT
+610 
-621 GYKFIGWEPAVVGT
+621 
-635 VTANAT
+635 
-641 YTAQWV
+641 
-647 SISDLDPAPEL
+647 
-658 VSSLYMNFQ
+658 
-667 CTNENASHDHRSEM
+667 
-681 IAIGYGIGAGGV
+681 
-693 IVTDAAG
+693 
-700 NPVYNK
+700 
-706 DGNITAV
+706 
-713 ITFYQDSGFLN
+713 
-724 EYNKRTGVAHRYA
+724 
-737 DYEPKTK
+737 
-744 SVDGVLIGEVFHMYK
+744 
-759 KDYPVVFD
+759 
-767 VVCGSLYTVTYKDGT
+767 
-782 NGTVFADDVHSNLN
+782 
-796 ANAATPAF
+796 
-804 VGGTPTR
+804 
-811 PGYVFTGWNP
+811 
-821 AVAATVTGNATYT
+821 
-834 AVWEKDANG
+834 
-843 NGKPDKDEEKYTVTY
+843 
-858 TDGVEN
+858 
-864 EEIFADE
+864 
-871 TYSDLLSG
+871 
-879 TATPAFNGT
+879 
-888 PTRKGYAFTGWNP
+888 
-901 AVAATVTGNA
+901 
-911 TYAAV
+911 
-916 WEEAAPPK
+916 APPM
-924 PDKPTPPTDEIGGA
+924 PDKPTAPGE
-938 TVAVKCITGHGDL
+938 GDL
-951 SWKIDSST
+951 SGLIGQI
-959 FTVGEVTGDD
+959 TVNCTNEAATHVPNSKSYVLIAGSYNTSEVEGDAEN
-969 TTGYTCT
+969 GYTCT
-976 VTVQAEVYVNA
+976 VTINSQKYVEQFDTNTRTVHDPKGVNA
-987 FNSDKKA
+987 TVTLKYTDNGWTVESGAPVVFDVACVTEIVPPARPGAEDLSNLKAPVDVTCTTKPETHAAVHFSLRGGTYTIGDVAGNETDGYTCDITVTADKYVA
-994 NGVKHTL
+994 RYNMDYGKHTL
-1001 ADDAEKTFTM
+1001 TGDNTKTLTLK
-1011 TYVNGAWTGP
+1011 YVEGQW
-1021 TNPAVTFEVKCEEEL
+1021 AVDTPITFPVECEEEL
-1036 VPVHLVI
+1036 FPVHLVI

-1073 IADYYTGNY
+1073 ITDYYTGNY
-1082 EFYGWYD
+1082 KFYGWYD

-1216 VDGEAFADQAY
+1216 VNGEAFADQAY

-1238 EGTPTRKGFV
+1238 EGTPARVGYKFLGWEPTVAETVTENATYVAQWEKLYTVTYTDGVGEKAFEDDVHSDLEKDTPTPAFSGGTPTRKGFV
-1248 FDGWNPEV
+1248 FDGWTPEV
-1256 AETVTED
+1256 AETVTD
-1263 VTYTAQWKPVQPD
+1263 DATYTAQWKPVQPD

-1307 LGEYTASN
+1307 LGEYTVSD

-1401 KIVCDNQNVKH
+1401 KIVCDNQNVNH
-1412 GGKDYKPTQGEY
+1412 WGKDYKPTQGEY

-1524 KSYTLIEDTYNVSDP
+1524 KSYTLIEDTYNVSAP

-1616 EVFADVV
+1616 EVFEDVV
-1623 YNDIPYGTNTPA
+1623 YKDIPYGTSTPA

-1648 LGWEPVVADTVTENA
+1648 VGWEPEVAETVTKNV
-1663 TYVAQWEK
+1663 TYTAKWEK

-1686 EDQVFTD
+1686 KDQVYSD
-1693 LESGTKTP
+1693 LEAGTDTP
-1701 EFNGTPTRKGY
+1701 KFDGKPTRKGY
-1712 KFLGWEP
+1712 TFTGWSP
-1719 VVADTVTENVTYT
+1719 KVTDTVTKDVTYVAQWKSVKNGKDNIPKT
-1732 APVGRTLHRYLHRR
+1732 GDSEIVMVL
-1746 REGQGVQGSGL
+1746 GSVLLFSFCGAAAVSVYD
-1757 QRS
+1757 RKRKHF

>member
-1 MVCAE
+1 M
-6 FSVCFW
+6 
-12 HCSWSSHFCP
+12 
-22 RLRWQR
+22 
-28 IRRGLTKPSPRPSQW
+28 
-43 TGTRRRPIPPAQ
+43 
-55 EQPKNENP
+55 
-63 PAPEEP
+63 
-69 KTFTVT
+69 
-75 YTDGV
+75 
-80 GGAVFD
+80 
-86 NEVHS
+86 
-91 NLPSGTATPAFS
+91 
-103 GSLAREGYTFAGWNP
+103 
-118 AVAETVTA
+118 TA

-135 EGKTGPRRVTLPTIP
+135 AGKTGPRRVTLPTIP
-150 GPDVDLAALDTGH
+150 GPDVAPAALDTGH

-290 DSWSTTDASI
+290 DSWSTTDAAI

-317 VFKGWKAKDGADTIY
+317 VFKGWKANDGSDTIY
-332 AGGALCSV
+332 TGGMTCAV
-340 SQQGNDVVKN
+340 SQYGNDVVKN

-363 EAVPSKP
+363 EA
-370 EWSDIRR
+370 
-377 EMQKVSVHV
+377 
-386 TCINPD
+386 T
-392 VNHTEKTYSYKESND
+392 
-407 DTIGSVQ
+407 
-414 DSAGSY
+414 
-420 TCTVTVHLGRYR
+420 
-432 LQYNQ
+432 
-437 DFNREHEFASSLTAD
+437 
-452 VVLQYNGTGWV
+452 
-463 IASALPLELKLTCGS
+463 
-478 APTPNPPGSD
+478 
-488 VLNSLKVLVKCD
+488 
-500 SKTYHFEKPYK
+500 
-511 MDDGDYRLEKV
+511 
-522 DDNTY
+522 
-527 TVIVLADKYV
+527 
-537 EKYNAVYPGHTLFD
+537 
-551 NNTKTIKLVYR
+551 
-562 YGAWTVVGSNGVT
+562 
-575 FNVSCEQKYTVT
+575 
-587 YTDGVD
+587 
-593 GEVIF
+593 
-598 ADQVSYKKPGEK
+598 
-610 TPKFRGTPTRT
+610 
-621 GYKFIGWEPAVVGT
+621 
-635 VTANAT
+635 
-641 YTAQWV
+641 
-647 SISDLDPAPEL
+647 
-658 VSSLYMNFQ
+658 
-667 CTNENASHDHRSEM
+667 
-681 IAIGYGIGAGGV
+681 
-693 IVTDAAG
+693 
-700 NPVYNK
+700 
-706 DGNITAV
+706 
-713 ITFYQDSGFLN
+713 
-724 EYNKRTGVAHRYA
+724 
-737 DYEPKTK
+737 
-744 SVDGVLIGEVFHMYK
+744 
-759 KDYPVVFD
+759 
-767 VVCGSLYTVTYKDGT
+767 
-782 NGTVFADDVHSNLN
+782 
-796 ANAATPAF
+796 
-804 VGGTPTR
+804 
-811 PGYVFTGWNP
+811 
-821 AVAATVTGNATYT
+821 
-834 AVWEKDANG
+834 
-843 NGKPDKDEEKYTVTY
+843 
-858 TDGVEN
+858 
-864 EEIFADE
+864 
-871 TYSDLLSG
+871 
-879 TATPAFNGT
+879 
-888 PTRKGYAFTGWNP
+888 
-901 AVAATVTGNA
+901 
-911 TYAAV
+911 
-916 WEEAAPPK
+916 PPK
-924 PDKPTPPTDEIGGA
+924 PDKPTAPGE
-938 TVAVKCITGHGDL
+938 GDL
-951 SWKIDSST
+951 SGLIGNI
-959 FTVGEVTGDD
+959 TVNCTNGKAAHELKAKGYTLISGSYTTNEVAGDAENGYTYTVTINSQKYVEQFDADTGATHDPKD
-969 TTGYTCT
+969 ASATVTLKYTDNGWTVTSGTPVVFNVACVTEIVPPAKPGAEDLAKLEAPVEVACTTKPETHNAARFPLIEGTYNIGDVSGNETDGYTCDIIIT
-976 VTVQAEVYVNA
+976 ADEYVTKYNTD
-987 FNSDKKA
+987 F
-994 NGVKHTL
+994 GKHTL
-1001 ADDAEKTFTM
+1001 TGDNTKPLTLK
-1011 TYVNGAWTGP
+1011 YVEGRWVVNDP
-1021 TNPAVTFEVKCEEEL
+1021 VTFPVECEEEL
-1036 VPVHLVI
+1036 FPVHLVI

-1089 DGAWNNYKANPANPP
+1089 DGLFNIYKSDPANPP

-1216 VDGEAFADQAY
+1216 VNGEAFADQAY

-1238 EGTPTRKGFV
+1238 EGTPARAGYKFLGWEPTVAETVTENATYVAQWEKLYTVTYTDGVGGKAFEDDVHSDLEKDTPTPAFSGGTPTRKGFV

-1286 GVAVVCDNQNVK
+1286 GVAVVCDNQNVN
-1298 HGAKAYKVT
+1298 HGEKKYKPT
-1307 LGEYTASN
+1307 LGEYTVSN

-1338 YSSDMSDAVHTL
+1338 YSSDMGDAVHTL

-1401 KIVCDNQNVKH
+1401 KIVCDNQNVNH
-1412 GGKDYKPTQGEY
+1412 WGKDYKPTQGEY

-1461 LIVGEQAEKTVE
+1461 LIVGEQAEKAVE
-1473 LKWDG
+1473 LKWNG

-1616 EVFADVV
+1616 EVFEDVV
-1623 YNDIPYGTNTPA
+1623 YKDIPYGTSTPA
-1635 FGTKDPTRKGYKF
+1635 FGTKDPTREGYKF
-1648 LGWEPVVADTVTENA
+1648 VGWEPEVAETVTKNV
-1663 TYVAQWEK
+1663 TYTAKWEK

-1686 EDQVFTD
+1686 KDQVYKD
-1693 LESGTKTP
+1693 LESGTDTP
-1701 EFNGTPTRKGY
+1701 KFDGKPTRKGY
-1712 KFLGWEP
+1712 TFTGWSP
-1719 VVADTVTENVTYT
+1719 KVTDTVTKDVTYVAQWKSVKNGKDNIPKT
-1732 APVGRTLHRYLHRR
+1732 GDSEIVMVL
-1746 REGQGVQGSGL
+1746 GSVLLFSFCGAAAVSVYD
-1757 QRS
+1757 RKRKHF

>member
-1 MVCAE
+1 M
-6 FSVCFW
+6 
-12 HCSWSSHFCP
+12 
-22 RLRWQR
+22 
-28 IRRGLTKPSPRPSQW
+28 
-43 TGTRRRPIPPAQ
+43 
-55 EQPKNENP
+55 
-63 PAPEEP
+63 
-69 KTFTVT
+69 
-75 YTDGV
+75 
-80 GGAVFD
+80 
-86 NEVHS
+86 
-91 NLPSGTATPAFS
+91 
-103 GSLAREGYTFAGWNP
+103 
-118 AVAETVTA
+118 TA

-290 DSWSTTDASI
+290 DSWSTTDAAI

-317 VFKGWKAKDGADTIY
+317 VFKGWKAKDGSDTIY
-332 AGGALCSV
+332 TGGTLCSV

-363 EAVPSKP
+363 EDAPAQPTPLDEAGVKALLGENAVQIICTNAQIGHGSKTFGLIDGTFTVHQSNNRCEVVINGFSSYMSEFDAAVSVP
-370 EWSDIRR
+370 AGTHITDNSMAGQNRTKINLVWSDG
-377 EMQKVSVHV
+377 KWTAADAPAKYHV
-386 TCINPD
+386 LCSSQPAEPTAPGEGDLENI
-392 VNHTEKTYSYKESND
+392 EKLVRIVCDRNIHDAKEYGV
-407 DTIGSVQ
+407 I
-414 DSAGSY
+414 AGSCEFGDIDMTGDVP
-420 TCTVTVHLGRYR
+420 TCPVTIQAAEYVK
-432 LQYNQ
+432 
-437 DFNREHEFASSLTAD
+437 A
-452 VVLQYNGTGWV
+452 YNGTIGVEHTITGDTERLLILAWDANNNVWRPMTDTPVTFTV
-463 IASALPLELKLTCGS
+463 ICPPAKPGAEDLAKLEAPVEVACTTKPETHTAASFALIEG
-478 APTPNPPGSD
+478 
-488 VLNSLKVLVKCD
+488 
-500 SKTYHFEKPYK
+500 
-511 MDDGDYRLEKV
+511 
-522 DDNTY
+522 TY
-527 TVIVLADKYV
+527 TVGDVSGNETDGYTCDIIITADEYVTKYNTDFGKHTLTGDNTKPLTLKYV
-537 EKYNAVYPGHTLFD
+537 EG
-551 NNTKTIKLVYR
+551 R
-562 YGAWTVVGSNGVT
+562 WVVNDPVT
-575 FNVSCEQKYTVT
+575 F
-587 YTDGVD
+587 
-593 GEVIF
+593 
-598 ADQVSYKKPGEK
+598 
-610 TPKFRGTPTRT
+610 
-621 GYKFIGWEPAVVGT
+621 
-635 VTANAT
+635 
-641 YTAQWV
+641 
-647 SISDLDPAPEL
+647 
-658 VSSLYMNFQ
+658 
-667 CTNENASHDHRSEM
+667 
-681 IAIGYGIGAGGV
+681 
-693 IVTDAAG
+693 
-700 NPVYNK
+700 PV
-706 DGNITAV
+706 
-713 ITFYQDSGFLN
+713 
-724 EYNKRTGVAHRYA
+724 E
-737 DYEPKTK
+737 
-744 SVDGVLIGEVFHMYK
+744 
-759 KDYPVVFD
+759 
-767 VVCGSLYTVTYKDGT
+767 
-782 NGTVFADDVHSNLN
+782 
-796 ANAATPAF
+796 
-804 VGGTPTR
+804 
-811 PGYVFTGWNP
+811 
-821 AVAATVTGNATYT
+821 
-834 AVWEKDANG
+834 
-843 NGKPDKDEEKYTVTY
+843 
-858 TDGVEN
+858 
-864 EEIFADE
+864 
-871 TYSDLLSG
+871 
-879 TATPAFNGT
+879 
-888 PTRKGYAFTGWNP
+888 
-901 AVAATVTGNA
+901 
-911 TYAAV
+911 
-916 WEEAAPPK
+916 
-924 PDKPTPPTDEIGGA
+924 
-938 TVAVKCITGHGDL
+938 
-951 SWKIDSST
+951 
-959 FTVGEVTGDD
+959 
-969 TTGYTCT
+969 
-976 VTVQAEVYVNA
+976 
-987 FNSDKKA
+987 
-994 NGVKHTL
+994 
-1001 ADDAEKTFTM
+1001 
-1011 TYVNGAWTGP
+1011 
-1021 TNPAVTFEVKCEEEL
+1021 CEEEL
-1036 VPVHLVI
+1036 FPVHLVI

-1089 DGAWNNYKANPANPP
+1089 DGLFNIYKSDPANPP

-1150 LYSTTALFGSTLP
+1150 LYSTTAPFGSTLP

-1216 VDGEAFADQAY
+1216 VNGEAFADQAY

-1238 EGTPTRKGFV
+1238 EGTPARKGFV
-1248 FDGWNPEV
+1248 FDGWTPEV
-1256 AETVTED
+1256 AETVTD
-1263 VTYTAQWKPVQPD
+1263 NATYTAQWKPVQPD

-1286 GVAVVCDNQNVK
+1286 GVAVVCDNQNVN
-1298 HGAKAYKVT
+1298 HGEKKYKPT
-1307 LGEYTASN
+1307 LGEYTVSN

-1401 KIVCDNQNVKH
+1401 KIVCDNQNVNH
-1412 GGKDYKPTQGEY
+1412 GEKKYKPTLGEYTVSNVMGTAADGYTCTVTVRAAKFIEKYSSDMSDAVHTLIAGEPAEKTIELKWNGEKWVAETELPVTFHTLCPPEQPSKKDIEGAIGRGVKIVCDNQNVNHWGKDYKPTQGEY

-1473 LKWDG
+1473 LKWNG

-1569 HTLDDRDSKT
+1569 HALDDRDSKT

-1623 YNDIPYGTNTPA
+1623 YKDIPYGTSTPA
-1635 FGTKDPTRKGYKF
+1635 FGTKDPTREGYKF
-1648 LGWEPVVADTVTENA
+1648 VGWEPEVTE
-1663 TYVAQWEK
+1663 
-1671 LYTVTYTDG
+1671 
-1680 AKGKAF
+1680 
-1686 EDQVFTD
+1686 
-1693 LESGTKTP
+1693 
-1701 EFNGTPTRKGY
+1701 
-1712 KFLGWEP
+1712 
-1719 VVADTVTENVTYT
+1719 TVTENVTYT
-1732 APVGRTLHRYLHRR
+1732 AKWEELYTVTYTD
-1746 REGQGVQGSGL
+1746 GVKGKAFKDQVYKDLESGTDTPKFDGKPTRKGYTFTGWSPKVTDTVTKDVTYVAQWKSVKNGKDNIPKTGDSEIVMVLGSVLLFSFCGAAAVSVYD
-1757 QRS
+1757 RKRKHF

>member
-28 IRRGLTKPSPRPSQW
+28 IRRGAD
-43 TGTRRRPIPPAQ
+43 GTQPKTVAVDGGEKKTDPPAQ

-103 GSLAREGYTFAGWNP
+103 GSLAREGYTFVGWNP

-300 RYHSFTVKNTI
+300 RYHSFTVKNTT

-317 VFKGWKAKDGADTIY
+317 VFKGWKANDGSDTIY
-332 AGGALCSV
+332 TGGMTCAV
-340 SQQGNDVVKN
+340 SQYGNDVVKN

-363 EAVPSKP
+363 EA
-370 EWSDIRR
+370 
-377 EMQKVSVHV
+377 
-386 TCINPD
+386 T
-392 VNHTEKTYSYKESND
+392 
-407 DTIGSVQ
+407 
-414 DSAGSY
+414 
-420 TCTVTVHLGRYR
+420 
-432 LQYNQ
+432 
-437 DFNREHEFASSLTAD
+437 
-452 VVLQYNGTGWV
+452 
-463 IASALPLELKLTCGS
+463 
-478 APTPNPPGSD
+478 
-488 VLNSLKVLVKCD
+488 
-500 SKTYHFEKPYK
+500 
-511 MDDGDYRLEKV
+511 
-522 DDNTY
+522 
-527 TVIVLADKYV
+527 
-537 EKYNAVYPGHTLFD
+537 
-551 NNTKTIKLVYR
+551 
-562 YGAWTVVGSNGVT
+562 
-575 FNVSCEQKYTVT
+575 
-587 YTDGVD
+587 
-593 GEVIF
+593 
-598 ADQVSYKKPGEK
+598 
-610 TPKFRGTPTRT
+610 
-621 GYKFIGWEPAVVGT
+621 
-635 VTANAT
+635 
-641 YTAQWV
+641 
-647 SISDLDPAPEL
+647 
-658 VSSLYMNFQ
+658 
-667 CTNENASHDHRSEM
+667 
-681 IAIGYGIGAGGV
+681 
-693 IVTDAAG
+693 
-700 NPVYNK
+700 
-706 DGNITAV
+706 
-713 ITFYQDSGFLN
+713 
-724 EYNKRTGVAHRYA
+724 
-737 DYEPKTK
+737 
-744 SVDGVLIGEVFHMYK
+744 
-759 KDYPVVFD
+759 
-767 VVCGSLYTVTYKDGT
+767 
-782 NGTVFADDVHSNLN
+782 
-796 ANAATPAF
+796 
-804 VGGTPTR
+804 
-811 PGYVFTGWNP
+811 
-821 AVAATVTGNATYT
+821 
-834 AVWEKDANG
+834 
-843 NGKPDKDEEKYTVTY
+843 
-858 TDGVEN
+858 
-864 EEIFADE
+864 
-871 TYSDLLSG
+871 
-879 TATPAFNGT
+879 
-888 PTRKGYAFTGWNP
+888 
-901 AVAATVTGNA
+901 
-911 TYAAV
+911 
-916 WEEAAPPK
+916 PPK
-924 PDKPTPPTDEIGGA
+924 PDKPTAPGE
-938 TVAVKCITGHGDL
+938 GDL
-951 SWKIDSST
+951 SGLIDNI
-959 FTVGEVTGDD
+959 TVNCTNGKAAHELKTKGYTLISGSYTTSEVAGDAENGYTYTVTINSQKYVEQFDTDTGAAHTPKDAAATVTLKHTD
-969 TTGYTCT
+969 NGWTVESGAPVVFDVACVTEIVPPARPGAEDLSNLKAPVDVTCTTKPETHAAVHFSLRGGTYTIGDVAGNETDGYTCDIT
-976 VTVQAEVYVNA
+976 VTADKYVARYNM
-987 FNSDKKA
+987 DY
-994 NGVKHTL
+994 GKHTL
-1001 ADDAEKTFTM
+1001 TGDNTKTLTLK
-1011 TYVNGAWTGP
+1011 YVEGQW
-1021 TNPAVTFEVKCEEEL
+1021 AVDTPITFPVECEEEL
-1036 VPVHLVI
+1036 FPVHLVI

-1054 DVALE
+1054 DIPLE

-1082 EFYGWYD
+1082 KFYGWYD

-1216 VDGEAFADQAY
+1216 VNGEAFADQAY

-1238 EGTPTRKGFV
+1238 EGTPARAGYKFLGWEPTVAETVTENATYVAQWEKLYTVTYTDGVGGKAFKDDVHSDLEKDTPTPAFSGDTPTRKGFV

-1256 AETVTED
+1256 AETVTD
-1263 VTYTAQWKPVQPD
+1263 NATYTAQWKPVQPD

-1286 GVAVVCDNQNVK
+1286 GVAVVCDNQNVN
-1298 HGAKAYKVT
+1298 HGEKKYKPT
-1307 LGEYTASN
+1307 LGEYTVSN

-1338 YSSDMSDAVHTL
+1338 YSSDMGDAVHTL

-1401 KIVCDNQNVKH
+1401 KIVCDNQNVNH
-1412 GGKDYKPTQGEY
+1412 WGKDYKPTQGEY

-1461 LIVGEQAEKTVE
+1461 LIVGEQAEKAVE
-1473 LKWDG
+1473 LKWNG

-1524 KSYTLIEDTYNVSDP
+1524 KSYTLIEGTYEVSDP

-1712 KFLGWEP
+1712 KFAGWEP
-1719 VVADTVTENVTYT
+1719 VVSETVTENVTYT
-1732 APVGRTLHRYLHRR
+1732 AQWEELYTVTYTD
-1746 REGQGVQGSGL
+1746 GVKGKAFKDQVYSDLESGTATPKFDGKPKRSGYTFTGWSPKVTDTVTKDVTYVAQWKSTKNGKDNVPKTGDSEIVMVLGSVLLFSFCGAAAVSVYD
-1757 QRS
+1757 RKRKHF

>member
-1 MVCAE
+1 M
-6 FSVCFW
+6 
-12 HCSWSSHFCP
+12 
-22 RLRWQR
+22 
-28 IRRGLTKPSPRPSQW
+28 
-43 TGTRRRPIPPAQ
+43 
-55 EQPKNENP
+55 
-63 PAPEEP
+63 
-69 KTFTVT
+69 
-75 YTDGV
+75 
-80 GGAVFD
+80 
-86 NEVHS
+86 
-91 NLPSGTATPAFS
+91 
-103 GSLAREGYTFAGWNP
+103 
-118 AVAETVTA
+118 TA
-126 DVTYAAKWE
+126 DVTYAAQWE
-135 EGKTGPRRVTLPTIP
+135 AVKKRVTVPTIP
-150 GPDVDLAALDTGH
+150 EPDVNPAALNTGH
-163 KIDVRFTVLYVGDE
+163 KIDVTFTVLYVGDE
-177 FNIGYNYGSSEKT
+177 FRIGYNYGSSEKT

-195 YKTNHSDTAYNNH
+195 YSSNHSDTAYNNH
-208 TIAISDIKAAAS
+208 TIAISDIKAAAG
-220 RASVNSGYQIVG
+220 RATVNSGYTIVG

-290 DSWSTTDASI
+290 DSWSTTDAAI

-317 VFKGWKAKDGADTIY
+317 VFKGWKAKDGSDTIY
-332 AGGALCSV
+332 TGGTLCSV

-363 EAVPSKP
+363 EDAPAKPTAPDNDTVKALLGENAVQIICTNAQIGHGSKTFGLIDGTFTVYQSNNRCEVVINSLSP
-370 EWSDIRR
+370 YVNEFNAAVSVPAGTHITDNSMAGQNRTKINLVWSDG
-377 EMQKVSVHV
+377 KWTAADAPAKYHV
-386 TCINPD
+386 LCSLQPVEPTTPGEGDLENI
-392 VNHTEKTYSYKESND
+392 EKLVRIVCDRNIHDAKEYGV
-407 DTIGSVQ
+407 I
-414 DSAGSY
+414 AGSCEFGGIDMTGDVP
-420 TCTVTVHLGRYR
+420 TCPVTIRAAKYV
-432 LQYNQ
+432 
-437 DFNREHEFASSLTAD
+437 EA
-452 VVLQYNGTGWV
+452 YNGTIGV
-463 IASALPLELKLTCGS
+463 EHTIT
-478 APTPNPPGSD
+478 
-488 VLNSLKVLVKCD
+488 
-500 SKTYHFEKPYK
+500 
-511 MDDGDYRLEKV
+511 GDTERLL
-522 DDNTY
+522 
-527 TVIVLADKYV
+527 ILA
-537 EKYNAVYPGHTLFD
+537 
-551 NNTKTIKLVYR
+551 
-562 YGAWTVVGSNGVT
+562 W
-575 FNVSCEQKYTVT
+575 
-587 YTDGVD
+587 
-593 GEVIF
+593 
-598 ADQVSYKKPGEK
+598 
-610 TPKFRGTPTRT
+610 
-621 GYKFIGWEPAVVGT
+621 
-635 VTANAT
+635 
-641 YTAQWV
+641 
-647 SISDLDPAPEL
+647 
-658 VSSLYMNFQ
+658 
-667 CTNENASHDHRSEM
+667 
-681 IAIGYGIGAGGV
+681 
-693 IVTDAAG
+693 
-700 NPVYNK
+700 
-706 DGNITAV
+706 
-713 ITFYQDSGFLN
+713 
-724 EYNKRTGVAHRYA
+724 
-737 DYEPKTK
+737 
-744 SVDGVLIGEVFHMYK
+744 
-759 KDYPVVFD
+759 
-767 VVCGSLYTVTYKDGT
+767 
-782 NGTVFADDVHSNLN
+782 
-796 ANAATPAF
+796 
-804 VGGTPTR
+804 
-811 PGYVFTGWNP
+811 
-821 AVAATVTGNATYT
+821 
-834 AVWEKDANG
+834 DAN
-843 NGKPDKDEEKYTVTY
+843 NNVWRPM
-858 TDGVEN
+858 TD
-864 EEIFADE
+864 
-871 TYSDLLSG
+871 
-879 TATPAFNGT
+879 TP
-888 PTRKGYAFTGWNP
+888 
-901 AVAATVTGNA
+901 V
-911 TYAAV
+911 
-916 WEEAAPPK
+916 
-924 PDKPTPPTDEIGGA
+924 
-938 TVAVKCITGHGDL
+938 
-951 SWKIDSST
+951 T
-959 FTVGEVTGDD
+959 FTVVCPPAKPGAEDLAKLEAPVEVACTTKPETHAAARFSLIEGTYDIGDVSGNETD
-969 TTGYTCT
+969 GYTCDIIIT
-976 VTVQAEVYVNA
+976 ADEYVTKYNTD
-987 FNSDKKA
+987 F
-994 NGVKHTL
+994 GKHTL
-1001 ADDAEKTFTM
+1001 AGDNTKPLTLK
-1011 TYVNGAWTGP
+1011 YVEGRWVVNDP
-1021 TNPAVTFEVKCEEEL
+1021 VTFAVECEEEL
-1036 VPVHLVI
+1036 FPVHLVI
-1043 YRNGDTSKAYK
+1043 YRNGNTKTAYK

-1059 SQPKGHVIDLSTID
+1059 GQPKGHVIDLSTID

-1089 DGAWNNYKANPANPP
+1089 DGLFNIYKSDPANPP

-1135 ALRDFQNDHS
+1135 AWRDFQNDHS

-1174 YTFKFWSREGQNG
+1174 YTFKFWSREGQNS

-1216 VDGEAFADQAY
+1216 VNGEAFADQAY

-1238 EGTPTRKGFV
+1238 DGTPARAGYKFLGWEPTVAETVTENVTYVAQWEKLYTVTYTDGVGGKAFEDDVHSDLEKDTPTPAFSGGTPTRKGFV

-1307 LGEYTASN
+1307 LGEYTVSD

-1326 TVTVRAAKFIEK
+1326 TVTVKATKFIEK
-1338 YSSDMSDAVHTL
+1338 YSSDMGDAVHTL

-1401 KIVCDNQNVKH
+1401 KIVCDNQNVNH
-1412 GGKDYKPTQGEY
+1412 WGKDYKPTQGEY

-1431 TASEGYTCTI
+1431 TASEGYTCTV

-1449 EKYSSDMGKTHA
+1449 EKYSSDMGKTHE

-1473 LKWDG
+1473 LEWDG

-1524 KSYTLIEDTYNVSDP
+1524 KSYTLIEGTYNVSDP

-1616 EVFADVV
+1616 EVFEDVV
-1623 YNDIPYGTNTPA
+1623 YKDIPYGTSTPA
-1635 FGTKDPTRKGYKF
+1635 FGTKDPTRKGHKF
-1648 LGWEPVVADTVTENA
+1648 VGWEPEVAETVTGNA
-1663 TYVAQWEK
+1663 TYTAKWEK

-1686 EDQVFTD
+1686 KDQVYKD
-1693 LESGTKTP
+1693 LESGTDTP
-1701 EFNGTPTRKGY
+1701 KFDGKPTRKGY
-1712 KFLGWEP
+1712 TFTGWSP
-1719 VVADTVTENVTYT
+1719 KVTDTVTKDVTYVAQWKSVKNGKDNIPKT
-1732 APVGRTLHRYLHRR
+1732 GDSEIVMVL
-1746 REGQGVQGSGL
+1746 GSVLLFSFCGAAAVSVYD
-1757 QRS
+1757 RKRKHF

>member
-1 MVCAE
+1 MQTVCASGMDRQMKGE
-6 FSVCFW
+6 YFKMKNHGLRRIFSLFLALFMVFTLL
-12 HCSWSSHFCP
+12 P
-22 RLRWQR
+22 TTALAED
-28 IRRGLTKPSPRPSQW
+28 T
-43 TGTRRRPIPPAQ
+43 TGTDETQPKTVVVNEGEKKTDPPAQ

-75 YTDGV
+75 YTDGAD
-80 GGAVFD
+80 GAVFP
-86 NEVHS
+86 NQVS
-91 NLPSGTATPAFS
+91 NLPAGTATPAFS
-103 GSLAREGYTFAGWNP
+103 GTLARDGYTFAGWNP

-126 DVTYAAKWE
+126 NVTYVAQWE
-135 EGKTGPRRVTLPTIP
+135 AGKTNPRRVTVPPIP
-150 GPDVDLAALDTGH
+150 DPGVAPAALNTGH

-190 KFVCQ
+190 QFVCQ
-195 YKTNHSDTAYNNH
+195 YKTNHSDTASTNH
-208 TIAISDIKAAAS
+208 TIAISDIKAAAG

-300 RYHSFTVKNTI
+300 RYHSFTVKNTV

-317 VFKGWKAKDGADTIY
+317 VFKGWKANDGSDTIY
-332 AGGALCSV
+332 TGGMTCAV
-340 SQQGNDVVKN
+340 SQYGNDVVKN

-363 EAVPSKP
+363 EA
-370 EWSDIRR
+370 
-377 EMQKVSVHV
+377 
-386 TCINPD
+386 T
-392 VNHTEKTYSYKESND
+392 
-407 DTIGSVQ
+407 
-414 DSAGSY
+414 
-420 TCTVTVHLGRYR
+420 
-432 LQYNQ
+432 
-437 DFNREHEFASSLTAD
+437 
-452 VVLQYNGTGWV
+452 
-463 IASALPLELKLTCGS
+463 
-478 APTPNPPGSD
+478 
-488 VLNSLKVLVKCD
+488 
-500 SKTYHFEKPYK
+500 
-511 MDDGDYRLEKV
+511 
-522 DDNTY
+522 
-527 TVIVLADKYV
+527 
-537 EKYNAVYPGHTLFD
+537 
-551 NNTKTIKLVYR
+551 
-562 YGAWTVVGSNGVT
+562 
-575 FNVSCEQKYTVT
+575 
-587 YTDGVD
+587 
-593 GEVIF
+593 
-598 ADQVSYKKPGEK
+598 
-610 TPKFRGTPTRT
+610 
-621 GYKFIGWEPAVVGT
+621 
-635 VTANAT
+635 
-641 YTAQWV
+641 
-647 SISDLDPAPEL
+647 
-658 VSSLYMNFQ
+658 
-667 CTNENASHDHRSEM
+667 
-681 IAIGYGIGAGGV
+681 
-693 IVTDAAG
+693 
-700 NPVYNK
+700 
-706 DGNITAV
+706 
-713 ITFYQDSGFLN
+713 
-724 EYNKRTGVAHRYA
+724 
-737 DYEPKTK
+737 
-744 SVDGVLIGEVFHMYK
+744 
-759 KDYPVVFD
+759 
-767 VVCGSLYTVTYKDGT
+767 
-782 NGTVFADDVHSNLN
+782 
-796 ANAATPAF
+796 
-804 VGGTPTR
+804 
-811 PGYVFTGWNP
+811 
-821 AVAATVTGNATYT
+821 
-834 AVWEKDANG
+834 
-843 NGKPDKDEEKYTVTY
+843 
-858 TDGVEN
+858 
-864 EEIFADE
+864 
-871 TYSDLLSG
+871 
-879 TATPAFNGT
+879 
-888 PTRKGYAFTGWNP
+888 
-901 AVAATVTGNA
+901 
-911 TYAAV
+911 
-916 WEEAAPPK
+916 PPK
-924 PDKPTPPTDEIGGA
+924 PDKPTAPGE
-938 TVAVKCITGHGDL
+938 GDL
-951 SWKIDSST
+951 SGLIDNI
-959 FTVGEVTGDD
+959 TVNCTNGKAAHELKTKGYTLISGSYTTSEVAGDAENGYTYTVTINSQKYVEQFDTDTGAAHDPKGVNATVTLKYTD
-969 TTGYTCT
+969 NGWTVESGAPVVFDVACVTEIVPPTKPGAEDLAKLEAPVEVACTTKPETHTAASFALIEGTYNIGDVSGNETDGYTCDIIIT
-976 VTVQAEVYVNA
+976 ADEYVTKYNTD
-987 FNSDKKA
+987 F
-994 NGVKHTL
+994 GKHTL
-1001 ADDAEKTFTM
+1001 TGDNTKPLTLK
-1011 TYVNGAWTGP
+1011 YVEGRWVVNDP
-1021 TNPAVTFEVKCEEEL
+1021 VTFPVECEEEL
-1036 VPVHLVI
+1036 FPVHLVI

-1054 DVALE
+1054 DIALE

-1089 DGAWNNYKANPANPP
+1089 DGLFNIYKSDPANPP

-1150 LYSTTALFGSTLP
+1150 LYSTTAPFGSTLP

-1174 YTFKFWSREGQNG
+1174 YTFKFWSREGQNS

-1216 VDGEAFADQAY
+1216 VNGEAFADQAY
-1227 TAKYEDATPAF
+1227 TAKYEDTTPAF
-1238 EGTPTRKGFV
+1238 EGTPARAGYKFLGWEPTVAETVTENATYVAQWEKLYTVTYTDGVDGKAFKDDVHSDLEKDTKTPAFSGGTPTRKGFV

-1276 KKAIEGAIGR
+1276 KKAIENAIGR
-1286 GVAVVCDNQNVK
+1286 GVAVVCDNQNVN
-1298 HGAKAYKVT
+1298 HGEKKYKPT
-1307 LGEYTASN
+1307 LGEYTVSD

-1338 YSSDMSDAVHTL
+1338 YSSDMGDAVHTL

-1401 KIVCDNQNVKH
+1401 KIVCDNQNVNH
-1412 GGKDYKPTQGEY
+1412 WGKDYKPTQGEY

-1473 LKWDG
+1473 LKWNG

-1524 KSYTLIEDTYNVSDP
+1524 KSYTLIEGTYNVSDP

-1590 AAETSV
+1590 AAETRV
-1596 TFNVKCEL
+1596 TFNAKCEL

-1616 EVFADVV
+1616 EVFEDVV
-1623 YNDIPYGTNTPA
+1623 YKDIPYGTSTPA
-1635 FGTKDPTRKGYKF
+1635 FGTKDPTREGYKF
-1648 LGWEPVVADTVTENA
+1648 VGWEPEVAETVTKNV
-1663 TYVAQWEK
+1663 TYTAKWEK

-1680 AKGKAF
+1680 VKGKAF
-1686 EDQVFTD
+1686 KDQVYKD
-1693 LESGTKTP
+1693 LESGTDTP
-1701 EFNGTPTRKGY
+1701 KFDGKPTRKGY
-1712 KFLGWEP
+1712 TFTGWSP
-1719 VVADTVTENVTYT
+1719 KVTDTVTKDVTYVAQWKSVKNGKDNIPKT
-1732 APVGRTLHRYLHRR
+1732 GDSEIVMVL
-1746 REGQGVQGSGL
+1746 GSVLLFSFCGAAAVSVYD
-1757 QRS
+1757 RKRKHF

>member
-1 MVCAE
+1 MKNHGLRRIFSLLLALFMVFTLLPTTALAE
-6 FSVCFW
+6 D
-12 HCSWSSHFCP
+12 
-22 RLRWQR
+22 
-28 IRRGLTKPSPRPSQW
+28 T
-43 TGTRRRPIPPAQ
+43 TGADETQPKTVAVDGDEKKTDPPAQ

-103 GSLAREGYTFAGWNP
+103 GTPAREGYTFAGWNP

-126 DVTYAAKWE
+126 NVTYAAKWE

-251 TACNKGSTI
+251 TACNKGTTI

-290 DSWSTTDASI
+290 DSWSTTDAAI

-311 PTREGY
+311 PTREGC
-317 VFKGWKAKDGADTIY
+317 VFKGWKANDGSDTIY
-332 AGGALCSV
+332 TGGMTCAV
-340 SQQGNDVVKN
+340 SQYGNDVVKN

-363 EAVPSKP
+363 EDAPAQPTPPDNDAVKALLGENAVQIICTNTQIGHGSKTFGLIDGTFTVYHSNNRCEVVINSFSP
-370 EWSDIRR
+370 YVNEFNAAVSVPAGTHITDNSMAVQNRTKINLVWSDG
-377 EMQKVSVHV
+377 KWTAADAPAKYHV
-386 TCINPD
+386 QCSLQPANPTVPGEGD
-392 VNHTEKTYSYKESND
+392 LENIEKLVRIVCDRNIHEVKEYGV
-407 DTIGSVQ
+407 I
-414 DSAGSY
+414 AGSCEFGDIDMTGDVP
-420 TCTVTVHLGRYR
+420 TCPVTIQAAEYVK
-432 LQYNQ
+432 
-437 DFNREHEFASSLTAD
+437 A
-452 VVLQYNGTGWV
+452 YNGTIGVEHTITGDTERLLILAWDANNNVWRPMTDTPVTFTV
-463 IASALPLELKLTCGS
+463 ICPPAKPGAEDLAKLEAAVEVTCTTKPETHAAAQFSLRNGTYTIGDVAGNETDGYTCDITVTADRYVAWYNLDYGKHTLPG
-478 APTPNPPGSD
+478 
-488 VLNSLKVLVKCD
+488 
-500 SKTYHFEKPYK
+500 
-511 MDDGDYRLEKV
+511 
-522 DDNTY
+522 DNTK
-527 TVIVLADKYV
+527 TLTLKYV
-537 EKYNAVYPGHTLFD
+537 EGQWAVD
-551 NNTKTIKLVYR
+551 
-562 YGAWTVVGSNGVT
+562 
-575 FNVSCEQKYTVT
+575 
-587 YTDGVD
+587 
-593 GEVIF
+593 
-598 ADQVSYKKPGEK
+598 
-610 TPKFRGTPTRT
+610 TP
-621 GYKFIGWEPAVVGT
+621 
-635 VTANAT
+635 
-641 YTAQWV
+641 
-647 SISDLDPAPEL
+647 
-658 VSSLYMNFQ
+658 
-667 CTNENASHDHRSEM
+667 
-681 IAIGYGIGAGGV
+681 
-693 IVTDAAG
+693 
-700 NPVYNK
+700 
-706 DGNITAV
+706 
-713 ITFYQDSGFLN
+713 ITF
-724 EYNKRTGVAHRYA
+724 
-737 DYEPKTK
+737 
-744 SVDGVLIGEVFHMYK
+744 
-759 KDYPVVFD
+759 PV
-767 VVCGSLYTVTYKDGT
+767 
-782 NGTVFADDVHSNLN
+782 
-796 ANAATPAF
+796 
-804 VGGTPTR
+804 
-811 PGYVFTGWNP
+811 
-821 AVAATVTGNATYT
+821 
-834 AVWEKDANG
+834 E
-843 NGKPDKDEEKYTVTY
+843 
-858 TDGVEN
+858 
-864 EEIFADE
+864 
-871 TYSDLLSG
+871 
-879 TATPAFNGT
+879 
-888 PTRKGYAFTGWNP
+888 
-901 AVAATVTGNA
+901 
-911 TYAAV
+911 
-916 WEEAAPPK
+916 
-924 PDKPTPPTDEIGGA
+924 
-938 TVAVKCITGHGDL
+938 
-951 SWKIDSST
+951 
-959 FTVGEVTGDD
+959 
-969 TTGYTCT
+969 
-976 VTVQAEVYVNA
+976 
-987 FNSDKKA
+987 
-994 NGVKHTL
+994 
-1001 ADDAEKTFTM
+1001 
-1011 TYVNGAWTGP
+1011 
-1021 TNPAVTFEVKCEEEL
+1021 CEEEL
-1036 VPVHLVI
+1036 FPVHLVI

-1089 DGAWNNYKANPANPP
+1089 DGLFNIYKSDPANPP

-1150 LYSTTALFGSTLP
+1150 LYSTTAPFGSTLP

-1216 VDGEAFADQAY
+1216 VNGEAFADQAY

-1238 EGTPTRKGFV
+1238 EGTPARKGFV

-1256 AETVTED
+1256 AETVTD
-1263 VTYTAQWKPVQPD
+1263 NATYTAQWKPVQPD

-1307 LGEYTASN
+1307 LGEYTVSD

-1338 YSSDMSDAVHTL
+1338 YSSDMGDAVHTL

-1401 KIVCDNQNVKH
+1401 RIVCDNQNVNH
-1412 GGKDYKPTQGEY
+1412 WAKDYKPTQGEY

-1441 TVKAAKII
+1441 TVKAAKIV
-1449 EKYSSDMGKTHA
+1449 EKYGSDFGKPHD
-1461 LIVGEQAEKTVE
+1461 LIIGEAAEKTVE

-1517 TTTAHNG
+1517 TTTAHND
-1524 KSYTLIEDTYNVSDP
+1524 KSYTLIEGTYEVSDP

-1616 EVFADVV
+1616 EVFEDVV
-1623 YNDIPYGTNTPA
+1623 YKDIPYGTSTPA
-1635 FGTKDPTRKGYKF
+1635 FGTKDPTREGYKF
-1648 LGWEPVVADTVTENA
+1648 VGWEPEVAETVTENV
-1663 TYVAQWEK
+1663 TYTAKWEK

-1686 EDQVFTD
+1686 KDQVYSD
-1693 LESGTKTP
+1693 LEAGTDTP
-1701 EFNGTPTRKGY
+1701 KFDGKPTRKGY
-1712 KFLGWEP
+1712 TFTGWSP
-1719 VVADTVTENVTYT
+1719 KVTDTVTKDVTYVAQWKSVKNGKDNIPKT
-1732 APVGRTLHRYLHRR
+1732 GDSEIVMVL
-1746 REGQGVQGSGL
+1746 GSVLLFSFCGAAAVSVYD
-1757 QRS
+1757 RKRKHF

>member
-1 MVCAE
+1 MTA
-6 FSVCFW
+6 
-12 HCSWSSHFCP
+12 
-22 RLRWQR
+22 
-28 IRRGLTKPSPRPSQW
+28 
-43 TGTRRRPIPPAQ
+43 
-55 EQPKNENP
+55 N
-63 PAPEEP
+63 
-69 KTFTVT
+69 VT
-75 YTDGV
+75 Y
-80 GGAVFD
+80 
-86 NEVHS
+86 
-91 NLPSGTATPAFS
+91 
-103 GSLAREGYTFAGWNP
+103 
-118 AVAETVTA
+118 VAQ
-126 DVTYAAKWE
+126 WE
-135 EGKTGPRRVTLPTIP
+135 AGKTSARRVTLPTIP
-150 GPDVDLAALDTGH
+150 GPDVDPAALNTGH

-190 KFVCQ
+190 QFVCQ

-290 DSWSTTDASI
+290 DSWSTTDAAI

-317 VFKGWKAKDGADTIY
+317 VFKGWKANDGSDTIY
-332 AGGALCSV
+332 TGGMTCAV
-340 SQQGNDVVKN
+340 SQYGNDVVKN

-363 EAVPSKP
+363 EA
-370 EWSDIRR
+370 
-377 EMQKVSVHV
+377 
-386 TCINPD
+386 T
-392 VNHTEKTYSYKESND
+392 
-407 DTIGSVQ
+407 
-414 DSAGSY
+414 
-420 TCTVTVHLGRYR
+420 
-432 LQYNQ
+432 
-437 DFNREHEFASSLTAD
+437 
-452 VVLQYNGTGWV
+452 
-463 IASALPLELKLTCGS
+463 
-478 APTPNPPGSD
+478 
-488 VLNSLKVLVKCD
+488 
-500 SKTYHFEKPYK
+500 
-511 MDDGDYRLEKV
+511 
-522 DDNTY
+522 
-527 TVIVLADKYV
+527 
-537 EKYNAVYPGHTLFD
+537 
-551 NNTKTIKLVYR
+551 
-562 YGAWTVVGSNGVT
+562 
-575 FNVSCEQKYTVT
+575 
-587 YTDGVD
+587 
-593 GEVIF
+593 
-598 ADQVSYKKPGEK
+598 
-610 TPKFRGTPTRT
+610 
-621 GYKFIGWEPAVVGT
+621 
-635 VTANAT
+635 
-641 YTAQWV
+641 
-647 SISDLDPAPEL
+647 
-658 VSSLYMNFQ
+658 
-667 CTNENASHDHRSEM
+667 
-681 IAIGYGIGAGGV
+681 
-693 IVTDAAG
+693 
-700 NPVYNK
+700 
-706 DGNITAV
+706 
-713 ITFYQDSGFLN
+713 
-724 EYNKRTGVAHRYA
+724 
-737 DYEPKTK
+737 
-744 SVDGVLIGEVFHMYK
+744 
-759 KDYPVVFD
+759 
-767 VVCGSLYTVTYKDGT
+767 
-782 NGTVFADDVHSNLN
+782 
-796 ANAATPAF
+796 
-804 VGGTPTR
+804 
-811 PGYVFTGWNP
+811 
-821 AVAATVTGNATYT
+821 
-834 AVWEKDANG
+834 
-843 NGKPDKDEEKYTVTY
+843 
-858 TDGVEN
+858 
-864 EEIFADE
+864 
-871 TYSDLLSG
+871 
-879 TATPAFNGT
+879 
-888 PTRKGYAFTGWNP
+888 
-901 AVAATVTGNA
+901 
-911 TYAAV
+911 
-916 WEEAAPPK
+916 PPK
-924 PDKPTPPTDEIGGA
+924 PDKPTAPGE
-938 TVAVKCITGHGDL
+938 GDL
-951 SWKIDSST
+951 SGLIGQITVNCTNEAATHVLNSKSYALIADSYNTSEVEGDAENGYT
-959 FTVGEVTGDD
+959 YTVTINSQKYVEQFDTDTGAAHDPKGVNATVTLKYTDNGWTVESGAPVVFDVACVTEIVPPARPGAEDLSNLEAPVEVVCTTKPETHAAAHFSLGDGTYTIGD
-969 TTGYTCT
+969 VAGNETDGYTCDIT
-976 VTVQAEVYVNA
+976 VTADRYVWWYNL
-987 FNSDKKA
+987 DY
-994 NGVKHTL
+994 GKHTL
-1001 ADDAEKTFTM
+1001 TGDNTKTLTLK
-1011 TYVNGAWTGP
+1011 YVEGQW
-1021 TNPAVTFEVKCEEEL
+1021 AVDTPITFPVECEEEL
-1036 VPVHLVI
+1036 FPVHLVI

-1089 DGAWNNYKANPANPP
+1089 DGLFNIYKSDPANPP

-1187 DVTGQTVNG
+1187 DVTGQAVNG

-1216 VDGEAFADQAY
+1216 VNGEAFADQAY
-1227 TAKYEDATPAF
+1227 TAKYEDTTPAF
-1238 EGTPTRKGFV
+1238 EGTPARAGYKFLGWEPTVAETVTENATYVAQWEKLYTVTYTDGVDGKAFKDDVHSDLEKDTPTPAFSGDTPTRKGFV

-1276 KKAIEGAIGR
+1276 KKAIENAIGR
-1286 GVAVVCDNQNVK
+1286 GVAVVCDNQNVN
-1298 HGAKAYKVT
+1298 HGEKKYKPT
-1307 LGEYTASN
+1307 LGEYTVSN
-1315 VMGTAADGYTC
+1315 VMGTAADSYTC

-1338 YSSDMSDAVHTL
+1338 YSSDMGDAVHTL

-1503 ELKGL
+1503 DLKEL
-1508 GINAKVDCT
+1508 GIDAKVHCA
-1517 TTTAHNG
+1517 TTTAHTDAT
-1524 KSYTLIEDTYNVSDP
+1524 YALIGGTYEISDP
-1539 ERKGTAY
+1539 ARKGTVY
-1546 TCILTVNA
+1546 TCTLTVKA

-1623 YNDIPYGTNTPA
+1623 YKDIPYGTSTPA
-1635 FGTKDPTRKGYKF
+1635 FGTKDPTREGYKF
-1648 LGWEPVVADTVTENA
+1648 VGWEPEVAETVTKNV
-1663 TYVAQWEK
+1663 TYTAKWEK

-1686 EDQVFTD
+1686 KDQVYKD
-1693 LESGTKTP
+1693 LESGTDTP
-1701 EFNGTPTRKGY
+1701 KFDGKPTRKGY
-1712 KFLGWEP
+1712 TFTGWSP
-1719 VVADTVTENVTYT
+1719 KVTDTVTKDVTYVAQWKSVKNGKDNIPKT
-1732 APVGRTLHRYLHRR
+1732 GDSEIVMVL
-1746 REGQGVQGSGL
+1746 GSVLLFSFCGAAAVSVYD
-1757 QRS
+1757 RKRKHF

>member
-1 MVCAE
+1 MKNHGLRRIFSLFLALFMVFTLLPTTALAE
-6 FSVCFW
+6 D
-12 HCSWSSHFCP
+12 
-22 RLRWQR
+22 
-28 IRRGLTKPSPRPSQW
+28 T
-43 TGTRRRPIPPAQ
+43 TGADETQPKTVVVNGDEKKTDPPAQ

-75 YTDGV
+75 YTDGAD
-80 GGAVFD
+80 GAVFPNQVYRD
-86 NEVHS
+86 LS
-91 NLPSGTATPAFS
+91 SGTPTPAFD
-103 GSLAREGYTFAGWNP
+103 GTLAREGYTFAGWNP
-118 AVAETVTA
+118 TVAGTVTA

-135 EGKTGPRRVTLPTIP
+135 EGKTGPRRVTVPTIP
-150 GPDVDLAALDTGH
+150 GPDVDPAALDTGH

-208 TIAISDIKAAAS
+208 TIAISDIKAAAG

-290 DSWSTTDASI
+290 DSWSTTDAAI

-317 VFKGWKAKDGADTIY
+317 VFKGWKANDGSDTIY
-332 AGGALCSV
+332 TGGMTCAV
-340 SQQGNDVVKN
+340 SQYGNDVVKN

-363 EAVPSKP
+363 EDAPAQPTPLDEAGVKALLGENAVQIICTNAQIGHGSKTFGLIDGTFTVHQSNNRCEVVINGFSSYMSEFDAAVSVP
-370 EWSDIRR
+370 AGTHITDNSMAGQNRTKINLVWSDG
-377 EMQKVSVHV
+377 KWTAADAPAKYHV
-386 TCINPD
+386 LCSLQPVEPTTPGEGDLENI
-392 VNHTEKTYSYKESND
+392 EKLVRIVCDRNIHDAKEYGV
-407 DTIGSVQ
+407 I
-414 DSAGSY
+414 AGSCEFGGIDMTGDVP
-420 TCTVTVHLGRYR
+420 TCPVTIRAAKYV
-432 LQYNQ
+432 
-437 DFNREHEFASSLTAD
+437 EA
-452 VVLQYNGTGWV
+452 YNGTIGVEHTITGDTERPLLLAWDANNNVWRPMTDTPVTFTV
-463 IASALPLELKLTCGS
+463 ICPPAKPGAEDLAKLEAPVEVACTTKPETHTAASFALIEG
-478 APTPNPPGSD
+478 
-488 VLNSLKVLVKCD
+488 
-500 SKTYHFEKPYK
+500 
-511 MDDGDYRLEKV
+511 
-522 DDNTY
+522 TY
-527 TVIVLADKYV
+527 TVGDTFGNETDGYTCDIIITADEYVTKYNTDFGKHTLTGDNTKPLTLKYV
-537 EKYNAVYPGHTLFD
+537 EGRWVVNAP
-551 NNTKTIKLVYR
+551 
-562 YGAWTVVGSNGVT
+562 VT
-575 FNVSCEQKYTVT
+575 F
-587 YTDGVD
+587 
-593 GEVIF
+593 
-598 ADQVSYKKPGEK
+598 
-610 TPKFRGTPTRT
+610 
-621 GYKFIGWEPAVVGT
+621 
-635 VTANAT
+635 
-641 YTAQWV
+641 
-647 SISDLDPAPEL
+647 
-658 VSSLYMNFQ
+658 
-667 CTNENASHDHRSEM
+667 
-681 IAIGYGIGAGGV
+681 
-693 IVTDAAG
+693 
-700 NPVYNK
+700 PV
-706 DGNITAV
+706 
-713 ITFYQDSGFLN
+713 
-724 EYNKRTGVAHRYA
+724 E
-737 DYEPKTK
+737 
-744 SVDGVLIGEVFHMYK
+744 
-759 KDYPVVFD
+759 
-767 VVCGSLYTVTYKDGT
+767 
-782 NGTVFADDVHSNLN
+782 
-796 ANAATPAF
+796 
-804 VGGTPTR
+804 
-811 PGYVFTGWNP
+811 
-821 AVAATVTGNATYT
+821 
-834 AVWEKDANG
+834 
-843 NGKPDKDEEKYTVTY
+843 
-858 TDGVEN
+858 
-864 EEIFADE
+864 
-871 TYSDLLSG
+871 
-879 TATPAFNGT
+879 
-888 PTRKGYAFTGWNP
+888 
-901 AVAATVTGNA
+901 
-911 TYAAV
+911 
-916 WEEAAPPK
+916 
-924 PDKPTPPTDEIGGA
+924 
-938 TVAVKCITGHGDL
+938 
-951 SWKIDSST
+951 
-959 FTVGEVTGDD
+959 
-969 TTGYTCT
+969 
-976 VTVQAEVYVNA
+976 
-987 FNSDKKA
+987 
-994 NGVKHTL
+994 
-1001 ADDAEKTFTM
+1001 
-1011 TYVNGAWTGP
+1011 
-1021 TNPAVTFEVKCEEEL
+1021 CEEEL
-1036 VPVHLVI
+1036 FPVHLVI

-1054 DVALE
+1054 DIALE

-1082 EFYGWYD
+1082 KFYGWYD

-1216 VDGEAFADQAY
+1216 VNGEAFADQAY

-1248 FDGWNPEV
+1248 FDGWIPEV
-1256 AETVTED
+1256 AETVTD
-1263 VTYTAQWKPVQPD
+1263 NATYTAQWKPVQPD

-1286 GVAVVCDNQNVK
+1286 GVAVVCDNQNVN
-1298 HGAKAYKVT
+1298 HGEKKYKPT
-1307 LGEYTASN
+1307 LGEYTVSN

-1401 KIVCDNQNVKH
+1401 KIVCDNQNVNH
-1412 GGKDYKPTQGEY
+1412 WGKDYKPTQGEY

-1461 LIVGEQAEKTVE
+1461 LIVGEQAEKAVE
-1473 LKWDG
+1473 LKWNG

-1539 ERKGTAY
+1539 ERKGTVY

-1623 YNDIPYGTNTPA
+1623 YKDIPYGTGTPA

-1648 LGWEPVVADTVTENA
+1648 VGWEPEVAETVTKDV
-1663 TYVAQWEK
+1663 TYTAKWEK

-1680 AKGKAF
+1680 VKGKAF
-1686 EDQVFTD
+1686 KDQVYSD
-1693 LESGTKTP
+1693 LEAGTDTP
-1701 EFNGTPTRKGY
+1701 KFDGKPTRKGY
-1712 KFLGWEP
+1712 TFTGWSP
-1719 VVADTVTENVTYT
+1719 KVTDTVTKDVTYVAQWKSVKNGKDNIPKT
-1732 APVGRTLHRYLHRR
+1732 GDSEIVMVL
-1746 REGQGVQGSGL
+1746 GSVLLFSFCGAAAVSVYD
-1757 QRS
+1757 RKRKHF

>member
-1 MVCAE
+1 MQTVCASGMDRQMKGE
-6 FSVCFW
+6 YFKMKNHGLRRIFSLFLALFMVFTLL
-12 HCSWSSHFCP
+12 P
-22 RLRWQR
+22 TTALAGGYDGADKTQPKTVVEDE
-28 IRRGLTKPSPRPSQW
+28 GEKKTD
-43 TGTRRRPIPPAQ
+43 PPAQ

-75 YTDGV
+75 YTDGAD
-80 GGAVFD
+80 GAVFP
-86 NEVHS
+86 NQVYS
-91 NLPSGTATPAFS
+91 NLSSGTATPAFS
-103 GSLAREGYTFAGWNP
+103 GTPAREGYTFVGWNP
-118 AVAETVTA
+118 AVAGTVTA
-126 DVTYAAKWE
+126 DVTYVAQWE
-135 EGKTGPRRVTLPTIP
+135 AGKTGPKRVTVPPIP
-150 GPDVDLAALDTGH
+150 DPGVAPAALNTGH

-190 KFVCQ
+190 QFVCQ

-208 TIAISDIKAAAS
+208 TIAISDIKAAAG

-251 TACNKGSTI
+251 TACNKGTTI

-290 DSWSTTDASI
+290 DSWSTTDAAI

-317 VFKGWKAKDGADTIY
+317 VFKGWKANDGSDTIY
-332 AGGALCSV
+332 TGGMTCAV
-340 SQQGNDVVKN
+340 SQYGNDVVKN

-363 EAVPSKP
+363 EA
-370 EWSDIRR
+370 
-377 EMQKVSVHV
+377 
-386 TCINPD
+386 T
-392 VNHTEKTYSYKESND
+392 
-407 DTIGSVQ
+407 
-414 DSAGSY
+414 
-420 TCTVTVHLGRYR
+420 
-432 LQYNQ
+432 
-437 DFNREHEFASSLTAD
+437 
-452 VVLQYNGTGWV
+452 
-463 IASALPLELKLTCGS
+463 
-478 APTPNPPGSD
+478 
-488 VLNSLKVLVKCD
+488 
-500 SKTYHFEKPYK
+500 
-511 MDDGDYRLEKV
+511 
-522 DDNTY
+522 
-527 TVIVLADKYV
+527 
-537 EKYNAVYPGHTLFD
+537 
-551 NNTKTIKLVYR
+551 
-562 YGAWTVVGSNGVT
+562 
-575 FNVSCEQKYTVT
+575 
-587 YTDGVD
+587 
-593 GEVIF
+593 
-598 ADQVSYKKPGEK
+598 
-610 TPKFRGTPTRT
+610 
-621 GYKFIGWEPAVVGT
+621 
-635 VTANAT
+635 
-641 YTAQWV
+641 
-647 SISDLDPAPEL
+647 
-658 VSSLYMNFQ
+658 
-667 CTNENASHDHRSEM
+667 
-681 IAIGYGIGAGGV
+681 
-693 IVTDAAG
+693 
-700 NPVYNK
+700 
-706 DGNITAV
+706 
-713 ITFYQDSGFLN
+713 
-724 EYNKRTGVAHRYA
+724 
-737 DYEPKTK
+737 
-744 SVDGVLIGEVFHMYK
+744 
-759 KDYPVVFD
+759 
-767 VVCGSLYTVTYKDGT
+767 
-782 NGTVFADDVHSNLN
+782 
-796 ANAATPAF
+796 
-804 VGGTPTR
+804 
-811 PGYVFTGWNP
+811 
-821 AVAATVTGNATYT
+821 
-834 AVWEKDANG
+834 
-843 NGKPDKDEEKYTVTY
+843 
-858 TDGVEN
+858 
-864 EEIFADE
+864 
-871 TYSDLLSG
+871 
-879 TATPAFNGT
+879 
-888 PTRKGYAFTGWNP
+888 
-901 AVAATVTGNA
+901 
-911 TYAAV
+911 
-916 WEEAAPPK
+916 PPK
-924 PDKPTPPTDEIGGA
+924 PDKPTAPGE
-938 TVAVKCITGHGDL
+938 GDL
-951 SWKIDSST
+951 SGLIGNI
-959 FTVGEVTGDD
+959 TVNCTNGKAAHELKAKGYTLISGSYTTNEVAGDAENGYTYTVTINSQKYVEQFDADTGAAHDPKD
-969 TTGYTCT
+969 ASATVTLKYTDNGWTVTSGTPVVFDVACVTEIVPPARPGAEDLAKLEAPVEVACTTKPETHNAARFPLIEGTYNIGDVSGNETDGYTCDIIIT
-976 VTVQAEVYVNA
+976 ADEYVTKYNTD
-987 FNSDKKA
+987 F
-994 NGVKHTL
+994 GKHTL
-1001 ADDAEKTFTM
+1001 TGDNTKPLTLK
-1011 TYVNGAWTGP
+1011 YVEGRWVVNDP
-1021 TNPAVTFEVKCEEEL
+1021 VTFPVECEEEL
-1036 VPVHLVI
+1036 FPVHLVI

-1089 DGAWNNYKANPANPP
+1089 DGLFNIYKSDPANPP

-1116 NLKCMVYDKYQVVY
+1116 NLKCMVYDKFQVVY

-1150 LYSTTALFGSTLP
+1150 LHSTTALFGSTLP

-1216 VDGEAFADQAY
+1216 VNGEAFADQAY

-1238 EGTPTRKGFV
+1238 EGTPARAGYKFLGWEPTVAETVTENATYVAQWEKLYTVTYTDGVDGKAFKDDVHSDLEKDTPTPAFSGGTPTRKGFV

-1286 GVAVVCDNQNVK
+1286 GVAVVGDNQNVN
-1298 HGAKAYKVT
+1298 HGEKKYKPT
-1307 LGEYTASN
+1307 LGEYTVSN

-1338 YSSDMSDAVHTL
+1338 YSSDMGDAVHTL

-1401 KIVCDNQNVKH
+1401 KIVCDNQNVNH
-1412 GGKDYKPTQGEY
+1412 WGKDYKPTQGEY

-1517 TTTAHNG
+1517 TTTAHND
-1524 KSYTLIEDTYNVSDP
+1524 KSYTLIEGTYNVSDP
-1539 ERKGTAY
+1539 ERKGTVY

-1616 EVFADVV
+1616 EVFEDVV
-1623 YNDIPYGTNTPA
+1623 YKDIPYGTSTPV
-1635 FGTKDPTRKGYKF
+1635 FGTKDPTREGYKF
-1648 LGWEPVVADTVTENA
+1648 VGWEPEVAETVTKNV
-1663 TYVAQWEK
+1663 TYTAKWEK

-1680 AKGKAF
+1680 VKGKAF
-1686 EDQVFTD
+1686 KDQVYKD
-1693 LESGTKTP
+1693 LESGTDTP
-1701 EFNGTPTRKGY
+1701 KFDGKPTRKGY
-1712 KFLGWEP
+1712 TFTGWSP
-1719 VVADTVTENVTYT
+1719 KVTDTVTKDVTYVAQWKSVKNGKDNIPKT
-1732 APVGRTLHRYLHRR
+1732 GDSEIVMVL
-1746 REGQGVQGSGL
+1746 GSVLLFSFCGAAAVSVYD
-1757 QRS
+1757 RKRKHF

>member
-1 MVCAE
+1 MQTVCASGMDRQMKGE
-6 FSVCFW
+6 YFKMKNHGLRRIFSLFLALFMVFTLL
-12 HCSWSSHFCP
+12 P
-22 RLRWQR
+22 TTALAED
-28 IRRGLTKPSPRPSQW
+28 T
-43 TGTRRRPIPPAQ
+43 TGADETQPKTVVVNEGEKKTDPPAQ

-103 GSLAREGYTFAGWNP
+103 GSLAREGYTFVGWNP

-150 GPDVDLAALDTGH
+150 DPDPAPAALDTGH

-208 TIAISDIKAAAS
+208 TIAISDIKAAAG

-300 RYHSFTVKNTI
+300 RYHSFTVKNTT

-317 VFKGWKAKDGADTIY
+317 VFKGWKAKDGSDTIY
-332 AGGALCSV
+332 TGGTLCSV
-340 SQQGNDVVKN
+340 SQYGNDVVKN

-363 EAVPSKP
+363 EDAPAQPTPLDEAGVKALLGENAVQIICTNTQISHGSKTFGLIDGTFTVHQSNNRCEVVINSFSP
-370 EWSDIRR
+370 YVNEFNAAVSVPAGTHITDNSMAGQNRTKINLVWSDG
-377 EMQKVSVHV
+377 KWTAADAPAKYHV
-386 TCINPD
+386 LCSSQPAEPTAPGEGDLENI
-392 VNHTEKTYSYKESND
+392 EKLVRIVCDRNIHDAKEYGV
-407 DTIGSVQ
+407 I
-414 DSAGSY
+414 AGSCEFGDIDMTGDVP
-420 TCTVTVHLGRYR
+420 TCPVTIQAAEYVK
-432 LQYNQ
+432 
-437 DFNREHEFASSLTAD
+437 A
-452 VVLQYNGTGWV
+452 YNGTIGVEHTITGDTERLLILAWDANNNVWRPMTDTPVTFTV
-463 IASALPLELKLTCGS
+463 ICPPAKPGAEDLAKLEAPVEVVCTTKPETHTAAPFSLIEGTYDIGDVSGNETDGYTCDITVTAGNYVALYNTDFGKHTLTGD
-478 APTPNPPGSD
+478 N
-488 VLNSLKVLVKCD
+488 
-500 SKTYHFEKPYK
+500 SKT
-511 MDDGDYRLEKV
+511 L
-522 DDNTY
+522 T
-527 TVIVLADKYV
+527 LKYV
-537 EKYNAVYPGHTLFD
+537 EG
-551 NNTKTIKLVYR
+551 R
-562 YGAWTVVGSNGVT
+562 WVVNDPVT
-575 FNVSCEQKYTVT
+575 F
-587 YTDGVD
+587 
-593 GEVIF
+593 
-598 ADQVSYKKPGEK
+598 
-610 TPKFRGTPTRT
+610 
-621 GYKFIGWEPAVVGT
+621 
-635 VTANAT
+635 
-641 YTAQWV
+641 
-647 SISDLDPAPEL
+647 
-658 VSSLYMNFQ
+658 
-667 CTNENASHDHRSEM
+667 
-681 IAIGYGIGAGGV
+681 
-693 IVTDAAG
+693 
-700 NPVYNK
+700 PV
-706 DGNITAV
+706 
-713 ITFYQDSGFLN
+713 
-724 EYNKRTGVAHRYA
+724 E
-737 DYEPKTK
+737 
-744 SVDGVLIGEVFHMYK
+744 
-759 KDYPVVFD
+759 
-767 VVCGSLYTVTYKDGT
+767 
-782 NGTVFADDVHSNLN
+782 
-796 ANAATPAF
+796 
-804 VGGTPTR
+804 
-811 PGYVFTGWNP
+811 
-821 AVAATVTGNATYT
+821 
-834 AVWEKDANG
+834 
-843 NGKPDKDEEKYTVTY
+843 
-858 TDGVEN
+858 
-864 EEIFADE
+864 
-871 TYSDLLSG
+871 
-879 TATPAFNGT
+879 
-888 PTRKGYAFTGWNP
+888 
-901 AVAATVTGNA
+901 
-911 TYAAV
+911 
-916 WEEAAPPK
+916 
-924 PDKPTPPTDEIGGA
+924 
-938 TVAVKCITGHGDL
+938 
-951 SWKIDSST
+951 
-959 FTVGEVTGDD
+959 
-969 TTGYTCT
+969 
-976 VTVQAEVYVNA
+976 
-987 FNSDKKA
+987 
-994 NGVKHTL
+994 
-1001 ADDAEKTFTM
+1001 
-1011 TYVNGAWTGP
+1011 
-1021 TNPAVTFEVKCEEEL
+1021 CEEEL
-1036 VPVHLVI
+1036 FPVHLVI

-1089 DGAWNNYKANPANPP
+1089 DGLFNIYKSDPANPP

-1150 LYSTTALFGSTLP
+1150 LYSTTAPFGSTLP

-1216 VDGEAFADQAY
+1216 VNGEAFADQAY

-1238 EGTPTRKGFV
+1238 EGTPARKGFV
-1248 FDGWNPEV
+1248 FDGWTPEV
-1256 AETVTED
+1256 AETVTD
-1263 VTYTAQWKPVQPD
+1263 NATYTAQWKPVQPD

-1307 LGEYTASN
+1307 LGEYTVSN

-1326 TVTVRAAKFIEK
+1326 TVTVKAAKFIEK
-1338 YSSDMSDAVHTL
+1338 YNSDMGDAVHTL

-1401 KIVCDNQNVKH
+1401 RIVCDNQHVNH
-1412 GGKDYKPTQGEY
+1412 WAKDYKPTQGEY

-1441 TVKAAKII
+1441 TVKAAKIV
-1449 EKYSSDMGKTHA
+1449 EKYGSDFGKPHD
-1461 LIVGEQAEKTVE
+1461 LIIGEAAEKTVE

-1517 TTTAHNG
+1517 TTTAHND
-1524 KSYTLIEDTYNVSDP
+1524 KSYTLIEGTYDVSDP

-1596 TFNVKCEL
+1596 IFNVKCEL

-1623 YNDIPYGTNTPA
+1623 YKDIPYGTSTPA
-1635 FGTKDPTRKGYKF
+1635 FGTKDPTREGYKF
-1648 LGWEPVVADTVTENA
+1648 VGWEPEVAETVTENV
-1663 TYVAQWEK
+1663 TYTAKWEK

-1680 AKGKAF
+1680 VKGKAF
-1686 EDQVFTD
+1686 KDQVYSD
-1693 LESGTKTP
+1693 LESGTDTP
-1701 EFNGTPTRKGY
+1701 KFDGKPTRKGY
-1712 KFLGWEP
+1712 TFTGWSP
-1719 VVADTVTENVTYT
+1719 KVTDTVTKDVTYVAQWKSVKNGKDNIPKT
-1732 APVGRTLHRYLHRR
+1732 GDSEIVMVL
-1746 REGQGVQGSGL
+1746 GSVLLFSFCGAAAVSVYD
-1757 QRS
+1757 RKRKHF

>member
-1 MVCAE
+1 M
-6 FSVCFW
+6 
-12 HCSWSSHFCP
+12 
-22 RLRWQR
+22 
-28 IRRGLTKPSPRPSQW
+28 
-43 TGTRRRPIPPAQ
+43 
-55 EQPKNENP
+55 
-63 PAPEEP
+63 
-69 KTFTVT
+69 TV
-75 YTDGV
+75 
-80 GGAVFD
+80 
-86 NEVHS
+86 
-91 NLPSGTATPAFS
+91 
-103 GSLAREGYTFAGWNP
+103 
-118 AVAETVTA
+118 
-126 DVTYAAKWE
+126 
-135 EGKTGPRRVTLPTIP
+135 PTIP
-150 GPDVDLAALDTGH
+150 GPDPAPAALNTGH
-163 KIDVRFTVLYVGDE
+163 KIDVTFTVLYVGDE
-177 FNIGYNYGSSEKT
+177 FRIGYNYGSSEKT

-195 YKTNHSDTAYNNH
+195 YSSNHSDTAYNNH
-208 TIAISDIKAAAS
+208 TIAISDIKAAAE
-220 RASVNSGYQIVG
+220 RATVDRGYTIVG
-232 WSKESN
+232 WSKEAK
-238 ANPTTWSLNKSGT
+238 ANPTIWQLNKSGT
-251 TACNKGSTI
+251 TACNKGTTI

-290 DSWSTTDASI
+290 DSWSTTDAAI

-317 VFKGWKAKDGADTIY
+317 VFKGWKAKDGSDTIY
-332 AGGALCSV
+332 TGGTLCSV

-363 EAVPSKP
+363 EDAPAKPTAPDNDTVKALLGENAVQIICTNAQIGHGSKTFGLIDGTFTVYQSNNRCEVVINSLSP
-370 EWSDIRR
+370 YVNEFNAAVSVPAGTHITDNSMAGQNRTKINLVWSDG
-377 EMQKVSVHV
+377 KWTAADAPAKYHV
-386 TCINPD
+386 LCSLQPVEPTTPGEGDLENI
-392 VNHTEKTYSYKESND
+392 EKLVRIVCDRNIHDAKEYGV
-407 DTIGSVQ
+407 I
-414 DSAGSY
+414 AGSCEFGGIDMTGDVP
-420 TCTVTVHLGRYR
+420 TCPVTIRAAKYV
-432 LQYNQ
+432 
-437 DFNREHEFASSLTAD
+437 EA
-452 VVLQYNGTGWV
+452 YNGTIGV
-463 IASALPLELKLTCGS
+463 EHTIT
-478 APTPNPPGSD
+478 
-488 VLNSLKVLVKCD
+488 
-500 SKTYHFEKPYK
+500 
-511 MDDGDYRLEKV
+511 GDTERLL
-522 DDNTY
+522 
-527 TVIVLADKYV
+527 ILA
-537 EKYNAVYPGHTLFD
+537 
-551 NNTKTIKLVYR
+551 
-562 YGAWTVVGSNGVT
+562 W
-575 FNVSCEQKYTVT
+575 
-587 YTDGVD
+587 
-593 GEVIF
+593 
-598 ADQVSYKKPGEK
+598 
-610 TPKFRGTPTRT
+610 
-621 GYKFIGWEPAVVGT
+621 
-635 VTANAT
+635 
-641 YTAQWV
+641 
-647 SISDLDPAPEL
+647 
-658 VSSLYMNFQ
+658 
-667 CTNENASHDHRSEM
+667 
-681 IAIGYGIGAGGV
+681 
-693 IVTDAAG
+693 
-700 NPVYNK
+700 
-706 DGNITAV
+706 
-713 ITFYQDSGFLN
+713 
-724 EYNKRTGVAHRYA
+724 
-737 DYEPKTK
+737 
-744 SVDGVLIGEVFHMYK
+744 
-759 KDYPVVFD
+759 
-767 VVCGSLYTVTYKDGT
+767 
-782 NGTVFADDVHSNLN
+782 
-796 ANAATPAF
+796 
-804 VGGTPTR
+804 
-811 PGYVFTGWNP
+811 
-821 AVAATVTGNATYT
+821 
-834 AVWEKDANG
+834 DAN
-843 NGKPDKDEEKYTVTY
+843 NNVWRPM
-858 TDGVEN
+858 TD
-864 EEIFADE
+864 
-871 TYSDLLSG
+871 
-879 TATPAFNGT
+879 TP
-888 PTRKGYAFTGWNP
+888 
-901 AVAATVTGNA
+901 V
-911 TYAAV
+911 
-916 WEEAAPPK
+916 
-924 PDKPTPPTDEIGGA
+924 
-938 TVAVKCITGHGDL
+938 
-951 SWKIDSST
+951 T
-959 FTVGEVTGDD
+959 FTVVCPPAKPGAEDLAKLEAPVEVACTTKPETHAAARFSLIEGTYDIGDVSGNETD
-969 TTGYTCT
+969 GYTCDIIIT
-976 VTVQAEVYVNA
+976 ADEYVTKYNTD
-987 FNSDKKA
+987 F
-994 NGVKHTL
+994 GKHTL
-1001 ADDAEKTFTM
+1001 AGDNTKPLTLK
-1011 TYVNGAWTGP
+1011 YVEGRWVVNDP
-1021 TNPAVTFEVKCEEEL
+1021 VTFAVECEEEL
-1036 VPVHLVI
+1036 FPVHLVI
-1043 YRNGDTSKAYK
+1043 YRNGNTKTAYK
-1054 DVALE
+1054 DIALE

-1089 DGAWNNYKANPANPP
+1089 DGLFNIYKSDPANPP

-1135 ALRDFQNDHS
+1135 AWRDFQNDHS

-1150 LYSTTALFGSTLP
+1150 LYSTTAPFGSPLP

-1216 VDGEAFADQAY
+1216 VNGEAFTDQAY

-1238 EGTPTRKGFV
+1238 VGTPARAGYKFLGWEPTVAETVTENATYVAQWEKLYTVTYTDGVGEKAFKDDVHSDLEKDTPTPAFSGGTPTRKGFV

-1307 LGEYTASN
+1307 LGEYTVSD

-1326 TVTVRAAKFIEK
+1326 TVTVKATKFIEK
-1338 YSSDMSDAVHTL
+1338 YSSDMGDAVHTL

-1401 KIVCDNQNVKH
+1401 KIVCDNQNVNH
-1412 GGKDYKPTQGEY
+1412 WGKDYKPTQGEY

-1449 EKYSSDMGKTHA
+1449 EKYSSDMGKTHE

-1508 GINAKVDCT
+1508 DINAKVDCT

-1524 KSYTLIEDTYNVSDP
+1524 KSYTLIEGTYNVSDP

-1590 AAETSV
+1590 ATETSV

-1623 YNDIPYGTNTPA
+1623 YKDIPYGTSTPA

-1648 LGWEPVVADTVTENA
+1648 AGWDPEVSETVTKNV
-1663 TYVAQWEK
+1663 TYTAKWEK

-1686 EDQVFTD
+1686 KDQVYKD
-1693 LESGTKTP
+1693 LESGTDTP
-1701 EFNGTPTRKGY
+1701 KFDGKPTRKGY
-1712 KFLGWEP
+1712 TFTGWSP
-1719 VVADTVTENVTYT
+1719 KVTDTVTKDVTYVAQWKSVKNGKDNIPKT
-1732 APVGRTLHRYLHRR
+1732 GDSEIVMVL
-1746 REGQGVQGSGL
+1746 GSVLLFSFCGAAAVSVYD
-1757 QRS
+1757 RKRKHF

>member
-1 MVCAE
+1 MKNHGLRRIFSLLLALFMVFTLLPTTAFAE
-6 FSVCFW
+6 D
-12 HCSWSSHFCP
+12 
-22 RLRWQR
+22 
-28 IRRGLTKPSPRPSQW
+28 T
-43 TGTRRRPIPPAQ
+43 TGADEAQPKTVVVDEGEKKTDPPAQ

-75 YTDGV
+75 YTDGAN
-80 GGAVFD
+80 GAVFP
-86 NEVHS
+86 NQVS
-91 NLPSGTATPAFS
+91 NLPAGTATPAFS
-103 GSLAREGYTFAGWNP
+103 GTLARDGYTFAGWNP

-126 DVTYAAKWE
+126 NVTYVAQWE
-135 EGKTGPRRVTLPTIP
+135 AGKTSARRVPLPTIP
-150 GPDVDLAALDTGH
+150 KPDPAPADLNTGH

-208 TIAISDIKAAAS
+208 TIAISDIKAAAG

-251 TACNKGSTI
+251 TACNKGTTI

-317 VFKGWKAKDGADTIY
+317 VFKGWKANDGSDTIY
-332 AGGALCSV
+332 TGGMTCAV
-340 SQQGNDVVKN
+340 SQYGNDVVKN

-363 EAVPSKP
+363 EA
-370 EWSDIRR
+370 
-377 EMQKVSVHV
+377 
-386 TCINPD
+386 T
-392 VNHTEKTYSYKESND
+392 
-407 DTIGSVQ
+407 
-414 DSAGSY
+414 
-420 TCTVTVHLGRYR
+420 
-432 LQYNQ
+432 
-437 DFNREHEFASSLTAD
+437 
-452 VVLQYNGTGWV
+452 
-463 IASALPLELKLTCGS
+463 
-478 APTPNPPGSD
+478 
-488 VLNSLKVLVKCD
+488 
-500 SKTYHFEKPYK
+500 
-511 MDDGDYRLEKV
+511 
-522 DDNTY
+522 
-527 TVIVLADKYV
+527 
-537 EKYNAVYPGHTLFD
+537 
-551 NNTKTIKLVYR
+551 
-562 YGAWTVVGSNGVT
+562 
-575 FNVSCEQKYTVT
+575 
-587 YTDGVD
+587 
-593 GEVIF
+593 
-598 ADQVSYKKPGEK
+598 
-610 TPKFRGTPTRT
+610 
-621 GYKFIGWEPAVVGT
+621 
-635 VTANAT
+635 
-641 YTAQWV
+641 
-647 SISDLDPAPEL
+647 
-658 VSSLYMNFQ
+658 
-667 CTNENASHDHRSEM
+667 
-681 IAIGYGIGAGGV
+681 
-693 IVTDAAG
+693 
-700 NPVYNK
+700 
-706 DGNITAV
+706 
-713 ITFYQDSGFLN
+713 
-724 EYNKRTGVAHRYA
+724 
-737 DYEPKTK
+737 
-744 SVDGVLIGEVFHMYK
+744 
-759 KDYPVVFD
+759 
-767 VVCGSLYTVTYKDGT
+767 
-782 NGTVFADDVHSNLN
+782 
-796 ANAATPAF
+796 
-804 VGGTPTR
+804 
-811 PGYVFTGWNP
+811 
-821 AVAATVTGNATYT
+821 
-834 AVWEKDANG
+834 
-843 NGKPDKDEEKYTVTY
+843 
-858 TDGVEN
+858 
-864 EEIFADE
+864 
-871 TYSDLLSG
+871 
-879 TATPAFNGT
+879 
-888 PTRKGYAFTGWNP
+888 
-901 AVAATVTGNA
+901 
-911 TYAAV
+911 
-916 WEEAAPPK
+916 PPK
-924 PDKPTPPTDEIGGA
+924 PDKPTAPGE
-938 TVAVKCITGHGDL
+938 GDL
-951 SWKIDSST
+951 SGLIGNI
-959 FTVGEVTGDD
+959 TVNCTNDKAAHELKTKSYALIPGSYTTGEVEGDAENGYTYTVTINSRKYVEQFDTDTSAAHDPKDATATVTLKHTDNGWTVTGSTPVVFNVACVTEIVPPAKPGAEDLANLEAPVEVVC
-969 TTGYTCT
+969 TTKPETHAAAHFSLRGGTYTIGDVAGNETDGYTCDIT
-976 VTVQAEVYVNA
+976 VTADKYVARYNM
-987 FNSDKKA
+987 DY
-994 NGVKHTL
+994 GKHTL
-1001 ADDAEKTFTM
+1001 TGDNTKTLTLK
-1011 TYVNGAWTGP
+1011 YVEGQW
-1021 TNPAVTFEVKCEEEL
+1021 AVDTPITFPVECEEEL
-1036 VPVHLVI
+1036 FPVHLVI

-1216 VDGEAFADQAY
+1216 VNGEAFADQAY

-1238 EGTPTRKGFV
+1238 EGTPARAGYKFLGWEPTVAETVTENATYVAQWEKLYTVTYTDGVDGKAFKDDVHSDLEKDTPTPAFSGDTPTRKGFV

-1286 GVAVVCDNQNVK
+1286 GVAVVCDNQNVN
-1298 HGAKAYKVT
+1298 HGEKRYKPT
-1307 LGEYTASN
+1307 LGEYTVSN

-1326 TVTVRAAKFIEK
+1326 TVTVKAAKFIEK

-1401 KIVCDNQNVKH
+1401 RIVCDNQHVNH
-1412 GGKDYKPTQGEY
+1412 WAKDYKPTQGEY

-1473 LKWDG
+1473 LKWNG

-1503 ELKGL
+1503 DLKEL
-1508 GINAKVDCT
+1508 GIDAKVHCA
-1517 TTTAHNG
+1517 TTTAHTDAT
-1524 KSYTLIEDTYNVSDP
+1524 YALIGGTYEISDP
-1539 ERKGTAY
+1539 ARKGTVY
-1546 TCILTVNA
+1546 TCTLTVKA

-1712 KFLGWEP
+1712 KFAGWEP
-1719 VVADTVTENVTYT
+1719 VVSETVTENVTYT
-1732 APVGRTLHRYLHRR
+1732 AQWEELYTVTYTD
-1746 REGQGVQGSGL
+1746 GVKGKAFKDQVYSDLESGTATPKFDGKPKRSGYTFTGWSPKVTDTVTKDVTYVAQWKSTKNGKDNVPKTGDSEIVMVLGSVLLFSFCGAAAVSVYD
-1757 QRS
+1757 RKRKHF

>member
-1 MVCAE
+1 MKSHGLRRIFSLFLALFMVFTLLPTTALAE
-6 FSVCFW
+6 D
-12 HCSWSSHFCP
+12 
-22 RLRWQR
+22 
-28 IRRGLTKPSPRPSQW
+28 T
-43 TGTRRRPIPPAQ
+43 TGADETQPKTVVVDEGEKKTDPPAQ

-103 GSLAREGYTFAGWNP
+103 GSLAREGYTFVGWNP

-290 DSWSTTDASI
+290 DSWSTTDAAI

-317 VFKGWKAKDGADTIY
+317 VFKGWKAKDGSDTIY
-332 AGGALCSV
+332 TGGTLCSV
-340 SQQGNDVVKN
+340 SQYGNDVVKN

-363 EAVPSKP
+363 EA
-370 EWSDIRR
+370 
-377 EMQKVSVHV
+377 
-386 TCINPD
+386 T
-392 VNHTEKTYSYKESND
+392 
-407 DTIGSVQ
+407 
-414 DSAGSY
+414 
-420 TCTVTVHLGRYR
+420 
-432 LQYNQ
+432 
-437 DFNREHEFASSLTAD
+437 
-452 VVLQYNGTGWV
+452 
-463 IASALPLELKLTCGS
+463 
-478 APTPNPPGSD
+478 
-488 VLNSLKVLVKCD
+488 
-500 SKTYHFEKPYK
+500 
-511 MDDGDYRLEKV
+511 
-522 DDNTY
+522 
-527 TVIVLADKYV
+527 
-537 EKYNAVYPGHTLFD
+537 
-551 NNTKTIKLVYR
+551 
-562 YGAWTVVGSNGVT
+562 
-575 FNVSCEQKYTVT
+575 
-587 YTDGVD
+587 
-593 GEVIF
+593 
-598 ADQVSYKKPGEK
+598 
-610 TPKFRGTPTRT
+610 
-621 GYKFIGWEPAVVGT
+621 
-635 VTANAT
+635 
-641 YTAQWV
+641 
-647 SISDLDPAPEL
+647 
-658 VSSLYMNFQ
+658 
-667 CTNENASHDHRSEM
+667 
-681 IAIGYGIGAGGV
+681 
-693 IVTDAAG
+693 
-700 NPVYNK
+700 
-706 DGNITAV
+706 
-713 ITFYQDSGFLN
+713 
-724 EYNKRTGVAHRYA
+724 
-737 DYEPKTK
+737 
-744 SVDGVLIGEVFHMYK
+744 
-759 KDYPVVFD
+759 
-767 VVCGSLYTVTYKDGT
+767 
-782 NGTVFADDVHSNLN
+782 
-796 ANAATPAF
+796 
-804 VGGTPTR
+804 
-811 PGYVFTGWNP
+811 
-821 AVAATVTGNATYT
+821 
-834 AVWEKDANG
+834 
-843 NGKPDKDEEKYTVTY
+843 
-858 TDGVEN
+858 
-864 EEIFADE
+864 
-871 TYSDLLSG
+871 
-879 TATPAFNGT
+879 
-888 PTRKGYAFTGWNP
+888 
-901 AVAATVTGNA
+901 
-911 TYAAV
+911 
-916 WEEAAPPK
+916 PPK
-924 PDKPTPPTDEIGGA
+924 PDKPTAPGE
-938 TVAVKCITGHGDL
+938 GDL
-951 SWKIDSST
+951 SGLIGNI
-959 FTVGEVTGDD
+959 TVNCTNGKAAHELKAKGYTLISGSYTTNEVAGDAENGYTYTVTINSQKYVEQFDADTGATHDPKD
-969 TTGYTCT
+969 ASATVTLKYTDNGWTVTSGTPVVFNVACVTEIVPPAKPGAEDLAKLEAPVEVACTTKPETHNAVHFSLRGGTYTIGDVAGNETDGYTCDIT
-976 VTVQAEVYVNA
+976 VTADKYVARYNM
-987 FNSDKKA
+987 DY
-994 NGVKHTL
+994 GKHTL
-1001 ADDAEKTFTM
+1001 TGDNTKTLTLK
-1011 TYVNGAWTGP
+1011 YVEGQW
-1021 TNPAVTFEVKCEEEL
+1021 AVDTPITFPVECEEEL
-1036 VPVHLVI
+1036 FPVHLVI
-1043 YRNGDTSKAYK
+1043 YRNGNTTTAYK

-1216 VDGEAFADQAY
+1216 VNGEAFADQAY

-1238 EGTPTRKGFV
+1238 EGTPARKGFV
-1248 FDGWNPEV
+1248 FDGWTPEV
-1256 AETVTED
+1256 AETVTD
-1263 VTYTAQWKPVQPD
+1263 NATYTAQWKPVQPD

-1307 LGEYTASN
+1307 LGEYTVSN

-1401 KIVCDNQNVKH
+1401 KIVCDNQNVNH
-1412 GGKDYKPTQGEY
+1412 WGKDYKPTQGEY

-1616 EVFADVV
+1616 EVFEDVV
-1623 YNDIPYGTNTPA
+1623 YKDIPYGTSTPA
-1635 FGTKDPTRKGYKF
+1635 FGTKDPTREGYKF
-1648 LGWEPVVADTVTENA
+1648 VGWEPEVAETVTENV
-1663 TYVAQWEK
+1663 TYTAKWEK

-1686 EDQVFTD
+1686 KDQVYSD
-1693 LESGTKTP
+1693 LEAGTDTP
-1701 EFNGTPTRKGY
+1701 KFDGKPTRKGY
-1712 KFLGWEP
+1712 TFTGWSP
-1719 VVADTVTENVTYT
+1719 KVTDTVTKDVTYVAQWKSVKNGKDNIPKT
-1732 APVGRTLHRYLHRR
+1732 GDSEIVMVL
-1746 REGQGVQGSGL
+1746 GSVLLFSFCGAAAVSVYD
-1757 QRS
+1757 RKRKHF

>member
-1 MVCAE
+1 M
-6 FSVCFW
+6 
-12 HCSWSSHFCP
+12 
-22 RLRWQR
+22 
-28 IRRGLTKPSPRPSQW
+28 
-43 TGTRRRPIPPAQ
+43 
-55 EQPKNENP
+55 
-63 PAPEEP
+63 
-69 KTFTVT
+69 
-75 YTDGV
+75 
-80 GGAVFD
+80 
-86 NEVHS
+86 
-91 NLPSGTATPAFS
+91 
-103 GSLAREGYTFAGWNP
+103 
-118 AVAETVTA
+118 
-126 DVTYAAKWE
+126 
-135 EGKTGPRRVTLPTIP
+135 PTIP
-150 GPDVDLAALDTGH
+150 GPDVDPAALDTGH

-190 KFVCQ
+190 QFVCQ

-208 TIAISDIKAAAS
+208 TIAISDIKAAAG

-251 TACNKGSTI
+251 TACNKGTTI

-300 RYHSFTVKNTI
+300 RYHSFTVKNTV

-821 AVAATVTGNATYT
+821 AVAATVTGNATY
-834 AVWEKDANG
+834 
-843 NGKPDKDEEKYTVTY
+843 
-858 TDGVEN
+858 
-864 EEIFADE
+864 
-871 TYSDLLSG
+871 
-879 TATPAFNGT
+879 
-888 PTRKGYAFTGWNP
+888 
-901 AVAATVTGNA
+901 
-911 TYAAV
+911 AAV

-951 SWKIDSST
+951 SWKIGSST

-987 FNSDKKA
+987 FNSNKKA

-1089 DGAWNNYKANPANPP
+1089 DGLFNIYKSDPANPP

-1150 LYSTTALFGSTLP
+1150 LYSTTAPFGSTLP

-1216 VDGEAFADQAY
+1216 VNGEAFPNKTY
-1227 TAKYEDATPAF
+1227 PAKYEDATPAF
-1238 EGTPTRKGFV
+1238 EGTPARKGFV

-1256 AETVTED
+1256 AETVTD
-1263 VTYTAQWKPVQPD
+1263 NATYTAQWKPVQPD

-1286 GVAVVCDNQNVK
+1286 GVAVVCDNQNVN
-1298 HGAKAYKVT
+1298 HGEKKYKPT
-1307 LGEYTASN
+1307 LGEYTVSN

-1401 KIVCDNQNVKH
+1401 KIVCDNQNVNH
-1412 GGKDYKPTQGEY
+1412 WGKDYKPTQGEY

-1461 LIVGEQAEKTVE
+1461 LIVGEQPEKTVE
-1473 LKWDG
+1473 LKWNG

-1604 LTVTYTDGVKGE
+1604 LIVTYTDGVKGE
-1616 EVFADVV
+1616 EVFEDVV
-1623 YNDIPYGTNTPA
+1623 YKDIPYGTSTPA

-1648 LGWEPVVADTVTENA
+1648 IGWEPEVAETVTKNV
-1663 TYVAQWEK
+1663 TYTAKWEE

-1680 AKGKAF
+1680 VKGKAF

-1732 APVGRTLHRYLHRR
+1732 AQWEELYTVTYTD
-1746 REGQGVQGSGL
+1746 GVKGKAFKDQVYSDLESGTATPKFDGKPTRKGYTFTGWSPKVTDTVTKDVTYVAQWKSTKNGKDNVPKTGDSEIVMVLGSVLLFSFCGAAAVSVYD
-1757 QRS
+1757 RKRKHF

>member
-1 MVCAE
+1 MKNHGLRRIFSLFLALFMVFTLLPTTALAE
-6 FSVCFW
+6 D
-12 HCSWSSHFCP
+12 
-22 RLRWQR
+22 
-28 IRRGLTKPSPRPSQW
+28 T
-43 TGTRRRPIPPAQ
+43 TGADETQPKTVVVDEGEKKTDPPAQ

-103 GSLAREGYTFAGWNP
+103 GSLAREGYTFVGWNP

-290 DSWSTTDASI
+290 DSWSTTDAAI

-317 VFKGWKAKDGADTIY
+317 VFKGWKAKDGSDTIY
-332 AGGALCSV
+332 TGGTLCSV
-340 SQQGNDVVKN
+340 SQYGNDVVKN

-363 EAVPSKP
+363 EA
-370 EWSDIRR
+370 
-377 EMQKVSVHV
+377 
-386 TCINPD
+386 T
-392 VNHTEKTYSYKESND
+392 
-407 DTIGSVQ
+407 
-414 DSAGSY
+414 
-420 TCTVTVHLGRYR
+420 
-432 LQYNQ
+432 
-437 DFNREHEFASSLTAD
+437 
-452 VVLQYNGTGWV
+452 
-463 IASALPLELKLTCGS
+463 
-478 APTPNPPGSD
+478 
-488 VLNSLKVLVKCD
+488 
-500 SKTYHFEKPYK
+500 
-511 MDDGDYRLEKV
+511 
-522 DDNTY
+522 
-527 TVIVLADKYV
+527 
-537 EKYNAVYPGHTLFD
+537 
-551 NNTKTIKLVYR
+551 
-562 YGAWTVVGSNGVT
+562 
-575 FNVSCEQKYTVT
+575 
-587 YTDGVD
+587 
-593 GEVIF
+593 
-598 ADQVSYKKPGEK
+598 
-610 TPKFRGTPTRT
+610 
-621 GYKFIGWEPAVVGT
+621 
-635 VTANAT
+635 
-641 YTAQWV
+641 
-647 SISDLDPAPEL
+647 
-658 VSSLYMNFQ
+658 
-667 CTNENASHDHRSEM
+667 
-681 IAIGYGIGAGGV
+681 
-693 IVTDAAG
+693 
-700 NPVYNK
+700 
-706 DGNITAV
+706 
-713 ITFYQDSGFLN
+713 
-724 EYNKRTGVAHRYA
+724 
-737 DYEPKTK
+737 
-744 SVDGVLIGEVFHMYK
+744 
-759 KDYPVVFD
+759 
-767 VVCGSLYTVTYKDGT
+767 
-782 NGTVFADDVHSNLN
+782 
-796 ANAATPAF
+796 
-804 VGGTPTR
+804 
-811 PGYVFTGWNP
+811 
-821 AVAATVTGNATYT
+821 
-834 AVWEKDANG
+834 
-843 NGKPDKDEEKYTVTY
+843 
-858 TDGVEN
+858 
-864 EEIFADE
+864 
-871 TYSDLLSG
+871 
-879 TATPAFNGT
+879 
-888 PTRKGYAFTGWNP
+888 
-901 AVAATVTGNA
+901 
-911 TYAAV
+911 
-916 WEEAAPPK
+916 PPK
-924 PDKPTPPTDEIGGA
+924 PDKPTAPGE
-938 TVAVKCITGHGDL
+938 GDL
-951 SWKIDSST
+951 SGLIGNI
-959 FTVGEVTGDD
+959 TVNCTNGKAAHELKAKGYTLISGSYTTNEVAGDAENGYTYTVTINSQKYVEQFDADTGATHDPKD
-969 TTGYTCT
+969 ASATVTLKYTDNGWTVTSGTPVVFNVACVTEIVPPAKPGAEDLAKLEAPVEVACTTKPETHNAVHFSLRGGTYTIGDVAGNETDGYTCDIT
-976 VTVQAEVYVNA
+976 VTADKYVARYNM
-987 FNSDKKA
+987 DY
-994 NGVKHTL
+994 GKHTL
-1001 ADDAEKTFTM
+1001 TGDNTKTLTLK
-1011 TYVNGAWTGP
+1011 YVEGQW
-1021 TNPAVTFEVKCEEEL
+1021 AVDTPITFPVECEEEL
-1036 VPVHLVI
+1036 FPVHLVI
-1043 YRNGDTSKAYK
+1043 YRNGNTTTAYK

-1216 VDGEAFADQAY
+1216 VNGEAFADQAY

-1238 EGTPTRKGFV
+1238 EGTPARKGFV
-1248 FDGWNPEV
+1248 FDGWTPEV
-1256 AETVTED
+1256 AETVTD
-1263 VTYTAQWKPVQPD
+1263 NATYTAQWKPVQPD

-1307 LGEYTASN
+1307 LGEYTVSN

-1401 KIVCDNQNVKH
+1401 KIVCDNQNVNH
-1412 GGKDYKPTQGEY
+1412 WGKDYKPTQGEY

-1616 EVFADVV
+1616 EVFEDVV

-1648 LGWEPVVADTVTENA
+1648 LGWEPEVAE
-1663 TYVAQWEK
+1663 
-1671 LYTVTYTDG
+1671 
-1680 AKGKAF
+1680 
-1686 EDQVFTD
+1686 
-1693 LESGTKTP
+1693 
-1701 EFNGTPTRKGY
+1701 
-1712 KFLGWEP
+1712 
-1719 VVADTVTENVTYT
+1719 TVTENVTYT
-1732 APVGRTLHRYLHRR
+1732 AKWEELYTVTYTD
-1746 REGQGVQGSGL
+1746 GVKGKAFKDQVYKDLEAGTATPKFDGKPTRKGYTFTGWSPKVTDTVTKDVTYVAQWKSVKNGKDNIPKTGDSEIVMVLGSVLLFSFCGAAAVSVYD
-1757 QRS
+1757 RKRKHF

>member
-1 MVCAE
+1 M
-6 FSVCFW
+6 
-12 HCSWSSHFCP
+12 
-22 RLRWQR
+22 
-28 IRRGLTKPSPRPSQW
+28 
-43 TGTRRRPIPPAQ
+43 
-55 EQPKNENP
+55 
-63 PAPEEP
+63 
-69 KTFTVT
+69 
-75 YTDGV
+75 
-80 GGAVFD
+80 
-86 NEVHS
+86 
-91 NLPSGTATPAFS
+91 
-103 GSLAREGYTFAGWNP
+103 
-118 AVAETVTA
+118 TA

-290 DSWSTTDASI
+290 DSWSTTDAAI

-317 VFKGWKAKDGADTIY
+317 VFKGWKANDGSDTIY
-332 AGGALCSV
+332 TGGMTCAV
-340 SQQGNDVVKN
+340 SQYGNDVVKN

-363 EAVPSKP
+363 EDAPAQPTPLDEAGVKALLGENAVQIICTNTQISHGSKTFGLIDGTFTVHQSNNRCEVVINSFSP
-370 EWSDIRR
+370 YVNEFNAAVSVPAGTHITDNSMAGQNRTKINLVWSDG
-377 EMQKVSVHV
+377 KWAAADAPAKYHV
-386 TCINPD
+386 LCSSQPAEPTAPGEGDLENI
-392 VNHTEKTYSYKESND
+392 EKLVRIVCDRNIHDAKEYGV
-407 DTIGSVQ
+407 I
-414 DSAGSY
+414 AGSCEFGDIDMTGDVP
-420 TCTVTVHLGRYR
+420 TCPVTIQAAEYVK
-432 LQYNQ
+432 
-437 DFNREHEFASSLTAD
+437 A
-452 VVLQYNGTGWV
+452 YNGTIGVEHTITGDTERLLILAWDANNNVWRPMTDTPVTFTV
-463 IASALPLELKLTCGS
+463 ICPPAKPGAEDLAKLEAPVEVACTTKPETHTAASFALIEG
-478 APTPNPPGSD
+478 
-488 VLNSLKVLVKCD
+488 
-500 SKTYHFEKPYK
+500 
-511 MDDGDYRLEKV
+511 
-522 DDNTY
+522 TY
-527 TVIVLADKYV
+527 TVGDTFGNETDGYTCDIIITADEYVTKYNTDFGKHTLTGDNTKPLTLKYV
-537 EKYNAVYPGHTLFD
+537 EGRWVVNAP
-551 NNTKTIKLVYR
+551 
-562 YGAWTVVGSNGVT
+562 VT
-575 FNVSCEQKYTVT
+575 F
-587 YTDGVD
+587 
-593 GEVIF
+593 
-598 ADQVSYKKPGEK
+598 
-610 TPKFRGTPTRT
+610 
-621 GYKFIGWEPAVVGT
+621 
-635 VTANAT
+635 
-641 YTAQWV
+641 
-647 SISDLDPAPEL
+647 
-658 VSSLYMNFQ
+658 
-667 CTNENASHDHRSEM
+667 
-681 IAIGYGIGAGGV
+681 
-693 IVTDAAG
+693 
-700 NPVYNK
+700 PV
-706 DGNITAV
+706 
-713 ITFYQDSGFLN
+713 
-724 EYNKRTGVAHRYA
+724 E
-737 DYEPKTK
+737 
-744 SVDGVLIGEVFHMYK
+744 
-759 KDYPVVFD
+759 
-767 VVCGSLYTVTYKDGT
+767 
-782 NGTVFADDVHSNLN
+782 
-796 ANAATPAF
+796 
-804 VGGTPTR
+804 
-811 PGYVFTGWNP
+811 
-821 AVAATVTGNATYT
+821 
-834 AVWEKDANG
+834 
-843 NGKPDKDEEKYTVTY
+843 
-858 TDGVEN
+858 
-864 EEIFADE
+864 
-871 TYSDLLSG
+871 
-879 TATPAFNGT
+879 
-888 PTRKGYAFTGWNP
+888 
-901 AVAATVTGNA
+901 
-911 TYAAV
+911 
-916 WEEAAPPK
+916 
-924 PDKPTPPTDEIGGA
+924 
-938 TVAVKCITGHGDL
+938 
-951 SWKIDSST
+951 
-959 FTVGEVTGDD
+959 
-969 TTGYTCT
+969 
-976 VTVQAEVYVNA
+976 
-987 FNSDKKA
+987 
-994 NGVKHTL
+994 
-1001 ADDAEKTFTM
+1001 
-1011 TYVNGAWTGP
+1011 
-1021 TNPAVTFEVKCEEEL
+1021 CEEEL
-1036 VPVHLVI
+1036 FPVHLVI

-1054 DVALE
+1054 DIALE

-1082 EFYGWYD
+1082 KFYGWYD

-1216 VDGEAFADQAY
+1216 VNGEAFADQAY

-1248 FDGWNPEV
+1248 FDGWIPEV
-1256 AETVTED
+1256 AETVTD
-1263 VTYTAQWKPVQPD
+1263 NATYTAQWKPVQPD

-1286 GVAVVCDNQNVK
+1286 GVAVVCDNQNVN
-1298 HGAKAYKVT
+1298 HGEKKYKPT
-1307 LGEYTASN
+1307 LGEYTVSN

-1401 KIVCDNQNVKH
+1401 KIVCDNQNVNH
-1412 GGKDYKPTQGEY
+1412 WGKDYKPTQGEY

-1461 LIVGEQAEKTVE
+1461 LIVGEQAEKAVE
-1473 LKWDG
+1473 LKWNG

-1503 ELKGL
+1503 DLKEL
-1508 GINAKVDCT
+1508 GIDAKVHCA
-1517 TTTAHNG
+1517 TTTAHTDAT
-1524 KSYTLIEDTYNVSDP
+1524 YALIESTYEISDP
-1539 ERKGTAY
+1539 ARKGTVY
-1546 TCILTVNA
+1546 TCTLTVKA

-1569 HTLDDRDSKT
+1569 HTLDDRDSKA

-1616 EVFADVV
+1616 EVFEDVV
-1623 YNDIPYGTNTPA
+1623 YKDIPYGTSTPA

-1686 EDQVFTD
+1686 KDQVYSD
-1693 LESGTKTP
+1693 LEAGTDTP
-1701 EFNGTPTRKGY
+1701 KFDGKPTRKGY
-1712 KFLGWEP
+1712 TFTGWSP
-1719 VVADTVTENVTYT
+1719 KVTDTVTKDVTYVAQWKST
-1732 APVGRTLHRYLHRR
+1732 KNGKDNIPKTGDSEIVMVL
-1746 REGQGVQGSGL
+1746 GSVLLFSFCGAAAVSVYD
-1757 QRS
+1757 RKRKHF

>member
-1 MVCAE
+1 MTA
-6 FSVCFW
+6 
-12 HCSWSSHFCP
+12 
-22 RLRWQR
+22 
-28 IRRGLTKPSPRPSQW
+28 
-43 TGTRRRPIPPAQ
+43 
-55 EQPKNENP
+55 N
-63 PAPEEP
+63 
-69 KTFTVT
+69 VT
-75 YTDGV
+75 Y
-80 GGAVFD
+80 
-86 NEVHS
+86 
-91 NLPSGTATPAFS
+91 
-103 GSLAREGYTFAGWNP
+103 
-118 AVAETVTA
+118 VAQ
-126 DVTYAAKWE
+126 WE
-135 EGKTGPRRVTLPTIP
+135 AGKTSARRVTLPTIP
-150 GPDVDLAALDTGH
+150 DPDPAPAALNTGH
-163 KIDVRFTVLYVGDE
+163 KIDVTFTVLYVGDE
-177 FNIGYNYGSSEKT
+177 FRIGYNYGSSEKT

-195 YKTNHSDTAYNNH
+195 YSSNHSDTAYNNH
-208 TIAISDIKAAAS
+208 TIAISDIKAAAG

-290 DSWSTTDASI
+290 DSWSTTDAAI

-317 VFKGWKAKDGADTIY
+317 VFKGWKANDGSDTIY
-332 AGGALCSV
+332 TGGMTCAV
-340 SQQGNDVVKN
+340 SQYGNDVVKN

-363 EAVPSKP
+363 EA
-370 EWSDIRR
+370 
-377 EMQKVSVHV
+377 
-386 TCINPD
+386 T
-392 VNHTEKTYSYKESND
+392 
-407 DTIGSVQ
+407 
-414 DSAGSY
+414 
-420 TCTVTVHLGRYR
+420 
-432 LQYNQ
+432 
-437 DFNREHEFASSLTAD
+437 
-452 VVLQYNGTGWV
+452 
-463 IASALPLELKLTCGS
+463 
-478 APTPNPPGSD
+478 
-488 VLNSLKVLVKCD
+488 
-500 SKTYHFEKPYK
+500 
-511 MDDGDYRLEKV
+511 
-522 DDNTY
+522 
-527 TVIVLADKYV
+527 
-537 EKYNAVYPGHTLFD
+537 
-551 NNTKTIKLVYR
+551 
-562 YGAWTVVGSNGVT
+562 
-575 FNVSCEQKYTVT
+575 
-587 YTDGVD
+587 
-593 GEVIF
+593 
-598 ADQVSYKKPGEK
+598 
-610 TPKFRGTPTRT
+610 
-621 GYKFIGWEPAVVGT
+621 
-635 VTANAT
+635 
-641 YTAQWV
+641 
-647 SISDLDPAPEL
+647 
-658 VSSLYMNFQ
+658 
-667 CTNENASHDHRSEM
+667 
-681 IAIGYGIGAGGV
+681 
-693 IVTDAAG
+693 
-700 NPVYNK
+700 
-706 DGNITAV
+706 
-713 ITFYQDSGFLN
+713 
-724 EYNKRTGVAHRYA
+724 
-737 DYEPKTK
+737 
-744 SVDGVLIGEVFHMYK
+744 
-759 KDYPVVFD
+759 
-767 VVCGSLYTVTYKDGT
+767 
-782 NGTVFADDVHSNLN
+782 
-796 ANAATPAF
+796 
-804 VGGTPTR
+804 
-811 PGYVFTGWNP
+811 
-821 AVAATVTGNATYT
+821 
-834 AVWEKDANG
+834 
-843 NGKPDKDEEKYTVTY
+843 
-858 TDGVEN
+858 
-864 EEIFADE
+864 
-871 TYSDLLSG
+871 
-879 TATPAFNGT
+879 
-888 PTRKGYAFTGWNP
+888 
-901 AVAATVTGNA
+901 
-911 TYAAV
+911 
-916 WEEAAPPK
+916 PPK
-924 PDKPTPPTDEIGGA
+924 PDKPTAPGE
-938 TVAVKCITGHGDL
+938 GDL
-951 SWKIDSST
+951 SGLIDNI
-959 FTVGEVTGDD
+959 TVNCTNGKAAHELKTKGYTLISGSYTTSEVAGDAENGYTYTVTINSQKYVEQFDTDTGATHDPKD
-969 TTGYTCT
+969 ASATVTLKYTDNGWTVTSGTPVVFNVACVTEIVPPAKPGAEDLAKLEAPVEVACTTKPETHNAARFPLIEGTYNIGDVSGNETDGYTCDIIIT
-976 VTVQAEVYVNA
+976 ADEYVTKYNTD
-987 FNSDKKA
+987 F
-994 NGVKHTL
+994 GKHTL
-1001 ADDAEKTFTM
+1001 TGDNTKPLTLK
-1011 TYVNGAWTGP
+1011 YVEGRWVVNDP
-1021 TNPAVTFEVKCEEEL
+1021 VTFPVECEEEL
-1036 VPVHLVI
+1036 FPVHLVI

-1089 DGAWNNYKANPANPP
+1089 DGLFNIYKSDPANPP

-1116 NLKCMVYDKYQVVY
+1116 NLKCMVYDKFQVVY

-1135 ALRDFQNDHS
+1135 AWRDYQNDHS

-1216 VDGEAFADQAY
+1216 VNGEAFADQAY

-1238 EGTPTRKGFV
+1238 EGTPARAGYKFLGWEPTVAETVTENVTYVAQWEKLYTVTYTDGVDGKAFKDDVHSDLEKDTPTPAFSGGTPTRKGFV

-1286 GVAVVCDNQNVK
+1286 GVAVVCDNQNVN
-1298 HGAKAYKVT
+1298 HGEKKYKPT
-1307 LGEYTASN
+1307 LGEYTVSN

-1338 YSSDMSDAVHTL
+1338 YSSDMGDAVHTL

-1401 KIVCDNQNVKH
+1401 KIVCDNQNVNH
-1412 GGKDYKPTQGEY
+1412 WGKDYKPTQGEY

-1473 LKWDG
+1473 LKWNG

-1524 KSYTLIEDTYNVSDP
+1524 KSYTLIEGTYNVSDP

-1616 EVFADVV
+1616 EVFEDVV
-1623 YNDIPYGTNTPA
+1623 YKDIPYGTSTPA

-1648 LGWEPVVADTVTENA
+1648 VGWEPEVAETVTKNV
-1663 TYVAQWEK
+1663 TYTAKWEK

-1680 AKGKAF
+1680 VKGKAF
-1686 EDQVFTD
+1686 KDQVYSD
-1693 LESGTKTP
+1693 LEAGTDTP
-1701 EFNGTPTRKGY
+1701 KFDGKPTRKGY
-1712 KFLGWEP
+1712 TFTGWSP
-1719 VVADTVTENVTYT
+1719 KVTDTVTKDVTYVAQWKSVKNGKDNIPKT
-1732 APVGRTLHRYLHRR
+1732 GDSEIVMVL
-1746 REGQGVQGSGL
+1746 GSVLLFSFCGAAAVSVYD
-1757 QRS
+1757 RKRKHF

>member
-1 MVCAE
+1 MMKNHGLRRIFSLFLALFMVFTLLPTAALAE
-6 FSVCFW
+6 D
-12 HCSWSSHFCP
+12 
-22 RLRWQR
+22 
-28 IRRGLTKPSPRPSQW
+28 T
-43 TGTRRRPIPPAQ
+43 TGADETQPKTVVVDEGEKKTDPPAQ

-75 YTDGV
+75 YTDGAD
-80 GGAVFD
+80 GAVFP
-86 NEVHS
+86 NQVYR

-103 GSLAREGYTFAGWNP
+103 GSLAREGYTFVGWNP

-251 TACNKGSTI
+251 TACNKGTTI

-300 RYHSFTVKNTI
+300 RYHSFTVKNTV

-317 VFKGWKAKDGADTIY
+317 VFKGWKANDGSDTIY
-332 AGGALCSV
+332 TGGMTCAV
-340 SQQGNDVVKN
+340 SQYGNDVVKN

-363 EAVPSKP
+363 EA
-370 EWSDIRR
+370 
-377 EMQKVSVHV
+377 
-386 TCINPD
+386 T
-392 VNHTEKTYSYKESND
+392 
-407 DTIGSVQ
+407 
-414 DSAGSY
+414 
-420 TCTVTVHLGRYR
+420 
-432 LQYNQ
+432 
-437 DFNREHEFASSLTAD
+437 
-452 VVLQYNGTGWV
+452 
-463 IASALPLELKLTCGS
+463 
-478 APTPNPPGSD
+478 
-488 VLNSLKVLVKCD
+488 
-500 SKTYHFEKPYK
+500 
-511 MDDGDYRLEKV
+511 
-522 DDNTY
+522 
-527 TVIVLADKYV
+527 
-537 EKYNAVYPGHTLFD
+537 
-551 NNTKTIKLVYR
+551 
-562 YGAWTVVGSNGVT
+562 
-575 FNVSCEQKYTVT
+575 
-587 YTDGVD
+587 
-593 GEVIF
+593 
-598 ADQVSYKKPGEK
+598 
-610 TPKFRGTPTRT
+610 
-621 GYKFIGWEPAVVGT
+621 
-635 VTANAT
+635 
-641 YTAQWV
+641 
-647 SISDLDPAPEL
+647 
-658 VSSLYMNFQ
+658 
-667 CTNENASHDHRSEM
+667 
-681 IAIGYGIGAGGV
+681 
-693 IVTDAAG
+693 
-700 NPVYNK
+700 
-706 DGNITAV
+706 
-713 ITFYQDSGFLN
+713 
-724 EYNKRTGVAHRYA
+724 
-737 DYEPKTK
+737 
-744 SVDGVLIGEVFHMYK
+744 
-759 KDYPVVFD
+759 
-767 VVCGSLYTVTYKDGT
+767 
-782 NGTVFADDVHSNLN
+782 
-796 ANAATPAF
+796 
-804 VGGTPTR
+804 
-811 PGYVFTGWNP
+811 
-821 AVAATVTGNATYT
+821 
-834 AVWEKDANG
+834 
-843 NGKPDKDEEKYTVTY
+843 
-858 TDGVEN
+858 
-864 EEIFADE
+864 
-871 TYSDLLSG
+871 
-879 TATPAFNGT
+879 
-888 PTRKGYAFTGWNP
+888 
-901 AVAATVTGNA
+901 
-911 TYAAV
+911 
-916 WEEAAPPK
+916 PPK
-924 PDKPTPPTDEIGGA
+924 PDKPTAPGE
-938 TVAVKCITGHGDL
+938 GDL
-951 SWKIDSST
+951 SGLIDNI
-959 FTVGEVTGDD
+959 TVNCTNEAATHVPNSKSYVLIAGSYNTSEVEGDAEN
-969 TTGYTCT
+969 GYTCT
-976 VTVQAEVYVNA
+976 VTINSQKYVEQFDTNTRTVHDPKGVNA
-987 FNSDKKA
+987 TVTLKYTDNGWTVESGAPVVFDVACVTEIVPPARPGAEDLSNLKAPVDVTCTTKPETHAAVHFSLRGGTYTIGDVAGNETDGYTCDITVTADKYVA
-994 NGVKHTL
+994 RYNMDYGKHTL
-1001 ADDAEKTFTM
+1001 TGDNTKTLTLK
-1011 TYVNGAWTGP
+1011 YVEGQW
-1021 TNPAVTFEVKCEEEL
+1021 AVDTPITFPVECEEEL
-1036 VPVHLVI
+1036 FPVHLVI
-1043 YRNGDTSKAYK
+1043 YRNGNTTTAYK
-1054 DVALE
+1054 DIALE

-1082 EFYGWYD
+1082 KFYGWYD

-1135 ALRDFQNDHS
+1135 AWRDFQNDHS

-1150 LYSTTALFGSTLP
+1150 LYSTTAPFGSTLP

-1216 VDGEAFADQAY
+1216 VNGEAFADQAY

-1238 EGTPTRKGFV
+1238 EGTPARKGFV
-1248 FDGWNPEV
+1248 FDGWTPEV
-1256 AETVTED
+1256 AETVTD
-1263 VTYTAQWKPVQPD
+1263 NATYTAQWKPVQPD

-1286 GVAVVCDNQNVK
+1286 GVAVVCDNQNVN
-1298 HGAKAYKVT
+1298 HGEKKYKPT
-1307 LGEYTASN
+1307 LGEYTVSN

-1401 KIVCDNQNVKH
+1401 KIVCDNQNVNH
-1412 GGKDYKPTQGEY
+1412 WGKDYKPTQGEY

-1623 YNDIPYGTNTPA
+1623 YKDIPYGTSTPA
-1635 FGTKDPTRKGYKF
+1635 FGTKDPTREGYKF
-1648 LGWEPVVADTVTENA
+1648 VGWEPEVAETVTKDV
-1663 TYVAQWEK
+1663 TYTAKWEK

-1680 AKGKAF
+1680 VKGKAF
-1686 EDQVFTD
+1686 KDQVYSD
-1693 LESGTKTP
+1693 LESGTDTP
-1701 EFNGTPTRKGY
+1701 KFDGKPTRKGY
-1712 KFLGWEP
+1712 TFTGWSP
-1719 VVADTVTENVTYT
+1719 KVTDTVTKDVTYVAQWKSVKNGKDNIPKT
-1732 APVGRTLHRYLHRR
+1732 GDSEIVMVL
-1746 REGQGVQGSGL
+1746 GSVLLFSFCGAAAVSVYD
-1757 QRS
+1757 RKRKHF